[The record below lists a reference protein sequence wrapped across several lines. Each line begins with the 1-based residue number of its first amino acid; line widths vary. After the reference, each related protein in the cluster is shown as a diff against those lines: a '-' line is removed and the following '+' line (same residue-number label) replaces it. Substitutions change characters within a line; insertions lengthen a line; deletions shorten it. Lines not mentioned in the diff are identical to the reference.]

1 MGNKS
6 IQKFFADQ
14 NSVIDLSSLGN
25 AKGAKVSL
33 SGPDMNI
40 TTPRGSVI
48 IVNGALYSSIKGNNL
63 AVKFKDKTI
72 TGAKILGSVDL
83 KDIQLE
89 RIDSSLVDSAQVEK
103 KGNGKRRN
111 KKEEEELK
119 KQLDDAE
126 NAKKEA
132 DKAKE
137 EAEKAKEAAE
147 KALNE
152 AFEVQNSSKQIEE
165 MLQNFLA
172 DNVAKD
178 NLAQQSDASQQNT
191 QAKATQASKQ
201 NDAEKVLPQPIN
213 KNTSTGKS
221 NSSKNEENKLDAESV
236 KEPLKV
242 TLALAAESN
251 SGSKDDSITNFT
263 KPQFVGSTAPNAT
276 VIIKINGIAV
286 GQAVADSLGNFTFT
300 APETLTDGTY
310 NLEAEAKTA
319 DGSGSA
325 KLVITIDSVTDKPTF
340 ELSPESSVSGHKGLT
355 PTLTPSI
362 VGTAEENAKVDIY
375 VDNKLVAS
383 VDVDKD
389 GNWSYEFK
397 DNELSEGENSIKVVA
412 VDKAGNKNETT
423 DSIITDT
430 IAPEKPTI
438 ELDDSS
444 DSGIKNDNITNSTLP
459 TFIGVA
465 EPGSTVS
472 IYLGLKHLGE
482 VIVAKD
488 GTWSYTLTTPLKDGE
503 YNITATATDI
513 AGHTSATAN
522 LPFTIDTRISYFSA
536 EIETTNDSGI
546 VGDNVT
552 NNTRPTFT
560 GKTEPNAIISV
571 INSETGEEVI
581 FKANDKGEWTFN
593 FTSDSVEG
601 INNLTFTVED
611 VAGNKKDFSFSYVID
626 TIAPVPPTVSLE
638 DYVVLP
644 NGIILSGN
652 DLPAL
657 VGTAEPKSTILL
669 MRDGKLYDSIE
680 VDSNGT
686 WNYQFSN
693 KFLQGAY
700 DIEIISQDAAG
711 NKSSTVKYS
720 FTIQTEVVPP
730 KAELDASDDSGAKG
744 DWITNKHNALTLLGT
759 ADRFATV
766 NILIDGKTIG
776 VTTADADGN
785 WNFDISR
792 NLSDNVYKITV
803 ESIDPLGRTSSV
815 DYQLTIDSFTPIPT
829 VMLHDSAD
837 SGVKGDM
844 ITKINT
850 PLFTGMA
857 EANAKVS
864 IYVDGVLSGEAIAGD
879 DGVWN
884 FQFTTA
890 LSDGS
895 HDVTVKVE
903 DIAGNTASSSAYNF
917 QIVTQTQKP
926 TIELVNDTGVDNT
939 DHIINEK
946 NPALTGTAAPY
957 STVKLYID
965 GALIAEVRT
974 NKDGR
979 WEYTLKADQGLVD
992 GDHRITASVEDIAGN
1007 IAHSDPFL
1015 ISVDTAISIPIV
1027 SLSPDSDSGISDDNL
1042 TNIVKPTL
1050 HLKDIDPDIISVQVW
1065 DAMSDTQIGVATQQP
1080 DGSWAYTFTS
1090 DLTEGLHQVYVKV
1103 EDIAGNK
1110 ANSAIFDFTIDTTV
1124 STPVISLLSKDDTG
1138 VTGDNLTN
1146 INKPGFAISGVD
1158 ADAHRV
1164 VVQVMHNGVSE
1175 EIELSHLNGS
1185 WLFIPGNTWA
1195 DGSYTLTVK
1204 VEDKAGNTNYSA
1216 PLTVVI
1222 DTQIAIDGVELV
1234 NDSGVK
1240 GDNMTNDDR
1249 PHFRVT
1255 VPTDV
1260 NEVRLSIDGGNS
1272 WVQATPGVAGSWE
1285 YIWPTD
1291 LADGQYTLTVEAT
1304 DKAGNTVTKTIDF
1317 AVDTTLSV
1325 PVIVLDSADDT
1336 GIQGDN
1342 MTNSTQPTFALQH
1355 IDDDAVRV
1363 TVSVEHGGV
1372 TTTFDATKGTG
1383 GWTFTPPTSWA
1394 DGDYTLSVSVE
1405 DKAGNTS
1412 HSASLTVTVDT
1423 QIAINNIELVNDSGI
1438 PDDNLTNNV
1447 RPHFQVTVPTDVN
1460 VVRLSID
1467 GGKTW
1472 FNATQSATPGVWD
1485 YIWPDDVADGGYT
1498 LTVEATDEAGN
1509 KATQTL
1515 DFTIDTTLSVP
1526 TLSLD
1531 SADDSGIA
1539 GDNITNV
1546 KTPGFTLNNIDTDVS
1561 RVIVEVM
1568 HNGIKQE
1575 VPLVQTGGQWRF
1587 APTSDWADGDYI
1599 LTVKVEDRAGN
1610 VKQSAPLTV
1619 TVDTHIAIDR
1629 IELVNDSGIPGDNLT
1644 NEARPHFQVTVPADV
1659 NGVRLSIDG
1668 GKTWFDATQSATSGV
1683 WDYTWLTNV
1692 ANGPHTLM
1700 VEASDKAGNKTTQKL
1715 DFTIDTILSEPT
1727 ITLDSADDSAAGD
1740 NITNVKM
1747 PGFTLGNIDAD
1758 VTKVVVT
1765 VAHDGK
1771 NQQIELI
1778 KNGGVW
1784 RFTPGAAWTDG
1795 DYTLTV
1801 KVEDKAGNTNYS
1813 APLTVTIDTQ
1823 TSIDRIELLNDT
1835 GIVGDNLTNEARPQ
1849 FHITVPTDVNSVQ
1862 LSLDGGINW
1871 VNATLT
1877 SDGVWEYIWPTDLV
1891 ENTYT
1896 LTVKA
1901 TDVAGNTATET
1912 LNFII
1917 DTTLSTPTITLDSA
1931 DDSGTANDNKT
1942 NVKTP
1947 GFIIG
1952 GIDSDVTQVVVQVMR
1967 DGHSEEVELT
1977 QTNGQW
1983 RFVPGS
1989 AWTDGDYTLTVTVKD
2004 EAGNIRHSAPLT
2016 VTIDTQITIDHI
2028 ELVND
2033 SGIPDDNLT
2042 NNVRPHFQVT
2052 VPTDVNVVRLS
2063 IDGGKTWFNATQSA
2077 TPGVWDYTWLADV
2090 GEGKHT
2096 LTVEATDKAGN
2107 KTTQQL
2113 DFIIDTLL
2121 SEPTIVLD
2129 NTDDSG
2135 TKGDHLTNVNKP
2147 TFLLGNIDADA
2158 RYVTVEVQHGG
2169 TKEVLTAT
2177 KDATG
2182 NWSVTPTGTWAD
2194 GDYTLTVRVEDEA
2207 GNEKHSASL
2216 TVTVDTQITIDVIE
2230 LVNDN
2235 GIPGDNMTNDAHPQF
2250 RVTVP
2255 GDVNEVSLSIDGGVT
2270 WVKATQSATP
2280 GVWNYTWPGTV
2291 PDGDYTLNV
2300 KATDNAG
2307 NTVTE
2312 TLHFTIDTTLS
2323 TPVIVLD
2330 SADDSGVHGDNMTNH
2345 TQPTFALQ
2353 HIDDDAVRVT
2363 VSVEHGG
2370 VTTTFDATKDAGGW
2384 TFTPTGAWADGDY
2397 TLSVSVEDKAG
2408 NTSHSASLTV
2418 TVDTQI
2424 AINNIELVN
2433 DSGIPDDN
2441 LTNNVRPHFQVT
2453 VPTDVNVVRLSIDGG
2468 KTWFNATQSAT
2479 PGVWDYIWPDD
2490 VADGGYTLTVEATDE
2505 AGNKATQTLDFTIDT
2520 TLSVP
2525 TLSLDSADDSGIA
2538 GDNITNVK
2546 TPGFTLNNI
2555 DTDVSRVIVEVMH
2568 NGIKQEVPLV
2578 QTGGQWRFAPTSDWA
2593 DGDYILTVK
2602 VEDRAGNVKQSAPLT
2617 VTVDTHIAIDRI
2629 ELVNDSGIPGD
2640 NLTNEARPHFQ
2651 VTVPAD
2657 VNGVRLSIDGGK
2669 TWFDATQSATS
2680 GVWDYT
2686 WLTNVANGPHTL
2698 MVEASDKAGNKT
2710 TQKLDFTI
2718 DTILSE
2724 PTITLDSADDSAA
2737 GDNITN
2743 VKMPGFTLGNI
2754 DADVTKVVVTVA
2766 HDGKN
2771 QQIEL
2776 IKNGG
2781 VWRFTPGAAWTD
2793 GDYTLTVKVEDK
2805 AGNTNYSAPLTV
2817 TIDTQTSIDRI
2828 ELLNDTGIVGD
2839 NLTNEARPQF
2849 HITVPTD
2856 VNSVQ
2861 LSLDGG
2867 INWVNATLTSDG
2879 VWEYIWPTDLVENTY
2894 TLTVKATDVAGNT
2907 ATETLNFI
2915 IDTTLST
2922 PTITLDSADDSGTAN
2937 DNKTNVKTPGFIIGG
2952 IDSDVTQ
2959 VVVQVMRDGHSEEV
2973 ELTQTNGQWRFV
2985 PGSAWTDGD
2994 YTLTVTVKD
3003 EAGNIR
3009 HSAPLTVT
3017 IDTQITI
3024 DHIELVNDSGIPD
3037 DNLTN
3042 NVRPHFQVTVP
3053 TDVNVVRLSIDGGK
3067 TWFNATQSAT
3077 PGVWDYTWLADVGE
3091 GKHTLT
3097 VEATDKA
3104 GNKTTQQLDF
3114 IIDTLLSEP
3123 TIVLDNTDDSGTK
3136 GDNLTNVN
3144 KPTFL
3149 LGNIDADARYVTVE
3163 VQHGGTKEVLTAT
3176 KGATGIWSVTPTGTW
3191 ADGDYTLTVRVED
3204 DAGNVKYS
3212 APLTVTVDTQIT
3224 IDVIELVNDNGIPGD
3239 NLTNDVRPHFRV
3251 TVPGDVNEVRL
3262 SIDGGNTWVRATQGT
3277 AGIWDYTWPK
3287 DVTDGL
3293 HTLTVEATDKAG
3305 NKTTQTLD
3313 FTIDTRLSTPTIAM
3327 DSRDDTG
3334 AIGDHITSVKRPGFT
3349 IGNIDADAHSVI
3361 LRITQGGNSQ
3371 EVTLTQV
3378 GGQWRFTPDAD
3389 WADGSYTLTVEVTD
3403 NAGNVRQSTPLVV
3416 TVDTQTSI
3424 TDITLVNDHGVPDD
3438 NLTNSTRPQFEIT
3451 VPADVNSVQLSI
3463 DGGANWVSATQGIEG
3478 VWGYTWP
3485 TDMGDGKHTL
3495 TVMVTDRAGNTAT
3508 QTLEFF
3514 IDTRLS
3520 TPTIALD
3527 STDDTGTPGDDMT
3540 NRTRP
3545 TFILQNIDSDVINV
3559 TVSVTHN
3566 GTTTSFTATQGAGGW
3581 SFTPP
3586 APWGDGDY
3594 TLTVTVEDRAGNTR
3608 PSTPLT
3614 VTVDTQ
3620 IAIDRIELVNDSGVP
3635 GDNVTKHVRPQFQ
3648 ISVPDDVEKVL
3659 LSIDG
3664 GTTWVTAIK
3673 SSTAGIWDY
3682 TWPTDMPEGQ
3692 HTLTVEVTDGA
3703 GNKMTET
3710 LNFTIDITLL
3720 TPTIE
3725 LAPDQDTGQNKND
3738 NLTSVTQPV
3747 FVLGSIDK
3755 DVRHVELSIEHNGTF
3770 KTVVLTESADG
3781 WRYRP
3786 DSALADGSYTF
3797 TVTVT
3802 DVAGNQQ
3809 TSAPLKVTIDGT
3821 LTTPVIELAAGEDS
3835 GTVGDRLTNH
3845 DRPVFDIHQV
3855 DSDVTRVMV
3864 KVTYNGKT
3872 HEEAAVFTNG
3882 QWRFT
3887 PSASW
3892 ADGSYQLA
3900 VVVEDLAGNVKES
3913 APFEVRIDTTTT
3925 INNIVLLNDTGV
3937 QNDQLTNVA
3946 KPSFRI
3952 DVPGDVVQ
3960 VRVTLDGGA
3969 NWNVIRKNADGQWI
3983 FDSPNTL
3990 VDGTYTLRVE
4000 ATDEAGNIAN
4010 KDLVFNIDT
4019 NIQVP
4024 TIALDAGQDTGAN
4037 TADNITNISRPTFT
4051 IGNVDPDVIKVVV
4064 TIDGHDYNATKVGAG
4079 WQFTPGNAIPDGS
4092 YNITVTVE
4100 DKAGNTATSKP
4111 LPVVIDT
4118 TAEIESVTL
4127 VTDSGDSDV
4136 DNITKVDK
4144 PQFSIVTADDITHV
4158 RVKIDNAANWI
4169 ELTKGGDGRWIFN
4182 VGSALPDG
4190 QHTLLVDVTD
4200 IAGNVAQETLQF
4212 TIDTTLREPTIVLD
4226 PTHDTGDDTNDN
4238 LTRINKPVFIIGN
4251 VDNDVSHIVVHI
4263 DGRDYTIENTGGNLT
4278 FTPDQPLSD
4287 GQHTISVTVTD
4298 IAGNTKTSA
4307 ELRIEIDTQVQI
4319 DSVTLTTDSGVNDHD
4334 NVTNATRPSFE
4345 IATPDDVTSVLVS
4358 FDGVNWTPISK
4369 NAAGQWEF
4377 TAGSALPDGHY
4388 TLHVQATDRAGNT
4401 ANSTLGFTVDTQ
4413 IDGLSVVMLDDAGKD
4428 STDGITNITSPRFEI
4443 SAREPL
4449 QSVTVILNGKS
4460 STLTQGAGNKWLFTP
4475 DTPLVDGTYKI
4486 EIVAEDIAGNKIS
4499 KEVSFTI
4506 DTIVSDPSIDLLDAD
4521 DTGESAVDNI
4531 TSVTTPRFVIGNVPA
4546 DIDTVVIRING
4557 VSYSVTANG
4566 NNLWEFQVPVA
4577 LNDGVYEAV
4586 VVFRDI
4592 AGNTSET
4599 KLPFTIDTT
4608 TSVSVRMEP
4617 ASDTGNSNS
4626 DNLTNKQNPKFE
4638 GTAEPNA
4645 KLVITIVDDKSG
4657 REVLKQTITVGADG
4671 NWSVTPNILPDGMY
4685 TINVVAT
4692 DVAGNTAQTQERFTI
4707 DTVTID
4713 PTIRLSDPSIDD
4725 QHEATSLRPEFKGFA
4740 EAFSTIMIQWDGKV
4754 VGSANANANGEW
4766 SWTPPSVLAPG
4777 SYVVS
4782 IVAKDKAGNESSQVD
4797 FPVVIPVIDVTP
4809 PTIKLSEESD
4819 SGALGDFTTNN
4830 KTPTLIGSTLPNT
4843 IVSIYVDGVKVGEA
4857 TADTAG
4863 RYTFQLSEMKDGHYV
4878 VQVGIVNPRD
4888 NSELR
4893 STAVDVTIDTE
4904 VAELVWNISGM
4915 HEGGYINTVTP
4926 EIGGTSEPNSKIT
4939 IFVNGVEKAIAYTTG
4954 AGHWGVVL
4962 PALGNDGN
4970 YELTFKVE
4978 DVAGNIRE
4986 FGPQNV
4992 ILDTV
4997 ISPLTVVLRE
5007 ADDSGKVG
5015 DWITNKSHVT
5025 IDGTAEAGSTLTIR
5039 NPQGVVIATLVVGND
5054 GRWSAELDLR
5064 EGSNAFVVVSEDKA
5078 GNSQQ
5083 KEILIEHDTQIEISD
5098 ISLSRDTNSGDKYD
5112 LITNNKSPVLVA
5124 MTDPGATVQVYIN
5137 GVLQG
5142 TVEASSSGNIS
5153 YTMPANSADGEYQV
5167 QFVATD
5173 TAGNRVESAITTVTI
5188 DSQIAVF
5195 DIDEDSLP
5203 ALSNNRALSV
5213 SGVGEAG
5220 SQVSIFVDGKLVNV
5234 VMVEADGT
5242 WRAPILLQDDGT
5254 FNIHF
5259 SITDVAG
5266 NTEVSKDYSVDVD
5279 SSTDFPTLNLEDAS
5293 NSGSLDDLITNHN
5306 KPVLVGTA
5314 EAGATIHIYVDEK
5327 IVANVLVL
5335 EDGTWS
5341 YQFDNALKDGEYSI
5355 RVVAE
5360 DPAGN
5365 TAESPRLLVTID
5377 TSTFIDNP
5385 AMVAGSDNGIFSND
5399 SITSQTRPTFS
5410 IFGEMNQSVQ
5420 IFIDGVLVD
5429 TITVTDRNQVYRPES
5444 PLGDGSHSIY
5454 YVITDKAGNTAT
5466 SKTLNFTI
5474 DTFNTTPVAIDSI
5487 GGQTLA
5493 EMTGS
5498 DGKIYITDTTRNLLF
5513 SGSAEPNSKIEI
5525 IINGLNV
5532 GEVWVNE
5539 KGHWQMPVNPLYFTE
5554 GQLDITVKS
5563 TDRAGNVNQEKYSI
5577 WVDTHIKVFTSELD
5591 DNKSSSKTEWWSN
5604 SDLITMRGTGEIG
5617 ATVSLIVAGVTL
5629 ATAVVA
5635 ATGRWELSTDK
5646 LPEGT
5651 YDISLVIEDS
5661 AGNRWEDVREIF
5673 IDRTPPNAPV
5683 VTYSDIVNDLIIMQ
5697 GTAEAKSQLI
5707 ITDSEGNTY
5716 TLTVPDN
5723 GKWSMAIPYPSEGK
5737 FTITSVDAIGN
5748 RSDDVPLDIMKE
5760 VPVISLSPDSDSGT
5774 VGDNI
5779 TRDKQPTFII
5789 GNLESDVVVVQVD
5802 INGTVYNAE
5811 KNADGVW
5818 FFTPGTPL
5826 ADGSY
5831 TISVIASDAAGNQK
5845 NSLPI
5850 TVTIDSTLTVPEIAL
5865 AAGEDN
5871 GASDSDNVTN
5881 HTQPKF
5887 TLQHIDADVTGVTVN
5902 VTHNGVTDIYQATQ
5916 GADGWT
5922 FTPPAAWNDGNY
5934 TLSVTVVDRAG
5945 NSQQSASLAVTVDST
5960 VTVTADSQHDDASDD
5975 ATATA
5980 VTPPESETVNAES
5993 ATHLRTEPS
6002 AAEESVV
6009 KVTAYSIT
6017 LLNADSGDEIDRSIS
6032 QTPSFE
6038 ISVPENIVNVSI
6050 MFEGEEFTLPIT
6062 NQKAIFEV
6070 PLSLEDGE
6078 YTMDVKFI
6086 DKDNDFLIKEKTFS
6100 VDHSSADIVNAM
6112 NVRGKTEDDINDSPS
6127 TSSVGHNNNGA
6138 IDVFAVNEVT
6148 LPVDNQEEH
6157 A

>member
-152 AFEVQNSSKQIEE
+152 AFEVQNSSKQMEE
-165 MLQNFLA
+165 MLQEFLA

-430 IAPEKPTI
+430 IPPEKPTI

-536 EIETTNDSGI
+536 EIETTDDSGI

-626 TIAPVPPTVSLE
+626 TIAPLPPTVSLE

-957 STVKLYID
+957 STVKLYVD

-1027 SLSPDSDSGISDDNL
+1027 SLSPDSDSGIADDNL

-1110 ANSAIFDFTIDTTV
+1110 ANSAVFDFTIDTTV

-1185 WLFIPGNTWA
+1185 WLFTPGNTWA

-1204 VEDKAGNTNYSA
+1204 VEDKAGNTSYSA

-1325 PVIVLDSADDT
+1325 PVIVLNSADDT
-1336 GIQGDN
+1336 GVQGDN
-1342 MTNSTQPTFALQH
+1342 MTNRTQPTFALQH

-1383 GWTFTPPTSWA
+1383 GWTFTPTASWT

-1472 FNATQSATPGVWD
+1472 VTAAQKAAGVWE
-1485 YIWPDDVADGGYT
+1485 YIWPDDVTDGSHT

-1629 IELVNDSGIPGDNLT
+1629 IELVNDSGIPDDNLT

-2016 VTIDTQITIDHI
+2016 VTIDTQIAIDHI

-2033 SGIPDDNLT
+2033 SGIPNDNLT

-2107 KTTQQL
+2107 QTTQQL

-2129 NTDDSG
+2129 STDDSG
-2135 TKGDHLTNVNKP
+2135 TKGDNLTNANKP

-2323 TPVIVLD
+2323 VPVIVLN
-2330 SADDSGVHGDNMTNH
+2330 SADDTGVQGDNMTNS

-2370 VTTTFDATKDAGGW
+2370 VTTTFDATKGTGGW
-2384 TFTPTGAWADGDY
+2384 SFTPTGAWADGDY

-2479 PGVWDYIWPDD
+2479 PGVWDY
-2490 VADGGYTLTVEATDE
+2490 
-2505 AGNKATQTLDFTIDT
+2505 
-2520 TLSVP
+2520 
-2525 TLSLDSADDSGIA
+2525 
-2538 GDNITNVK
+2538 
-2546 TPGFTLNNI
+2546 
-2555 DTDVSRVIVEVMH
+2555 
-2568 NGIKQEVPLV
+2568 
-2578 QTGGQWRFAPTSDWA
+2578 
-2593 DGDYILTVK
+2593 
-2602 VEDRAGNVKQSAPLT
+2602 
-2617 VTVDTHIAIDRI
+2617 
-2629 ELVNDSGIPGD
+2629 
-2640 NLTNEARPHFQ
+2640 
-2651 VTVPAD
+2651 
-2657 VNGVRLSIDGGK
+2657 
-2669 TWFDATQSATS
+2669 
-2680 GVWDYT
+2680 
-2686 WLTNVANGPHTL
+2686 
-2698 MVEASDKAGNKT
+2698 
-2710 TQKLDFTI
+2710 
-2718 DTILSE
+2718 
-2724 PTITLDSADDSAA
+2724 
-2737 GDNITN
+2737 
-2743 VKMPGFTLGNI
+2743 
-2754 DADVTKVVVTVA
+2754 
-2766 HDGKN
+2766 
-2771 QQIEL
+2771 
-2776 IKNGG
+2776 
-2781 VWRFTPGAAWTD
+2781 
-2793 GDYTLTVKVEDK
+2793 
-2805 AGNTNYSAPLTV
+2805 
-2817 TIDTQTSIDRI
+2817 
-2828 ELLNDTGIVGD
+2828 
-2839 NLTNEARPQF
+2839 
-2849 HITVPTD
+2849 
-2856 VNSVQ
+2856 
-2861 LSLDGG
+2861 
-2867 INWVNATLTSDG
+2867 
-2879 VWEYIWPTDLVENTY
+2879 
-2894 TLTVKATDVAGNT
+2894 
-2907 ATETLNFI
+2907 
-2915 IDTTLST
+2915 
-2922 PTITLDSADDSGTAN
+2922 
-2937 DNKTNVKTPGFIIGG
+2937 
-2952 IDSDVTQ
+2952 
-2959 VVVQVMRDGHSEEV
+2959 
-2973 ELTQTNGQWRFV
+2973 
-2985 PGSAWTDGD
+2985 
-2994 YTLTVTVKD
+2994 
-3003 EAGNIR
+3003 
-3009 HSAPLTVT
+3009 
-3017 IDTQITI
+3017 
-3024 DHIELVNDSGIPD
+3024 
-3037 DNLTN
+3037 
-3042 NVRPHFQVTVP
+3042 
-3053 TDVNVVRLSIDGGK
+3053 
-3067 TWFNATQSAT
+3067 
-3077 PGVWDYTWLADVGE
+3077 TWLADVGE

-3104 GNKTTQQLDF
+3104 GNQTTQQLDF

-3123 TIVLDNTDDSGTK
+3123 TIVLDSTDDSGTK
-3136 GDNLTNVN
+3136 GDNLTNAN
-3144 KPTFL
+3144 KPTFI

-3277 AGIWDYTWPK
+3277 AGTWDYTWPK

-3389 WADGSYTLTVEVTD
+3389 WADGSYTLTVEVQD

-3463 DGGANWVSATQGIEG
+3463 DGGANWVSAAQGIEG

-3620 IAIDRIELVNDSGVP
+3620 IAIDHIELVNDSGVP

-3692 HTLTVEVTDGA
+3692 HTLIVEVTDGA
-3703 GNKMTET
+3703 GNKMTGT
-3710 LNFTIDITLL
+3710 LDFTIDITLL

-3738 NLTSVTQPV
+3738 NLTSVTQPI

-3845 DRPVFDIHQV
+3845 DRPVFDIRQV

-3913 APFEVRIDTTTT
+3913 APLEVRIDTTTT

-4064 TIDGHDYNATKVGAG
+4064 TIDGHDYNAIKVGAG

-4557 VSYSVTANG
+4557 VSYPVTANG

-4830 KTPTLIGSTLPNT
+4830 KTPTLVGNTLPNA

-4970 YELTFKVE
+4970 YVLTFKVE

-5039 NPQGVVIATLVVGND
+5039 SPQGVVIATLVVGND

-5083 KEILIEHDTQIEISD
+5083 KDILIEHDTQIEISD

-5410 IFGEMNQSVQ
+5410 ISGEMNQSVQ

-5577 WVDTHIKVFTSELD
+5577 WVDTHIQVFTSELD
-5591 DNKSSSKTEWWSN
+5591 DNKSSSKTDWWSN
-5604 SDLITMRGTGEIG
+5604 SSTITMRGMGEIG

-5635 ATGRWELSTDK
+5635 ANGQWELSTDQ
-5646 LPEGT
+5646 LPEGK
-5651 YDISLVIEDS
+5651 YDITLSIEDN
-5661 AGNRWEDVREIF
+5661 AGNRKEEVHEIF

-5707 ITDSEGNTY
+5707 ITDSNGNTY

-5748 RSDDVPLDIMKE
+5748 RSDDVSLDIMKE

-5871 GASDSDNVTN
+5871 GVSDSDNVTN

-5902 VTHNGVTDIYQATQ
+5902 VTHNGVTDTYQATQ

-5922 FTPPAAWNDGNY
+5922 FTPPAAWNDGTY

-5993 ATHLRTEPS
+5993 ATHLRTVPS

-6009 KVTAYSIT
+6009 KETAYSIT

-6112 NVRGKTEDDINDSPS
+6112 NARGKTEDDINDSPS

>member
-119 KQLDDAE
+119 KQLDEAE

-152 AFEVQNSSKQIEE
+152 AFEVQNSSKQMEE
-165 MLQNFLA
+165 MLQEFLA

-444 DSGIKNDNITNSTLP
+444 DSGIKNDSITNSTLP

-536 EIETTNDSGI
+536 EIETTDDSGI

-601 INNLTFTVED
+601 VNNLTFTVED

-626 TIAPVPPTVSLE
+626 TVAPVPPTVSLE
-638 DYVVLP
+638 DFVVLP

-1027 SLSPDSDSGISDDNL
+1027 SLSPDSDSGIADDNL

-1110 ANSAIFDFTIDTTV
+1110 ANSAVFDFTIDTTV

-1185 WLFIPGNTWA
+1185 WLFTPGNTWA

-1383 GWTFTPPTSWA
+1383 GWSFTPTGAWA

-1438 PDDNLTNNV
+1438 PNDNLTNNV

-1472 FNATQSATPGVWD
+1472 FNATQIATPGAWD

-1498 LTVEATDEAGN
+1498 LTVEATDKAGN
-1509 KATQTL
+1509 KTTQEL

-1561 RVIVEVM
+1561 RVTVEVM

-1668 GKTWFDATQSATSGV
+1668 GKTWFDATQSATPGV

-1715 DFTIDTILSEPT
+1715 DFIIDTMLSEPT

-2016 VTIDTQITIDHI
+2016 VTIDTQIAIDHI

-2042 NNVRPHFQVT
+2042 N
-2052 VPTDVNVVRLS
+2052 
-2063 IDGGKTWFNATQSA
+2063 
-2077 TPGVWDYTWLADV
+2077 
-2090 GEGKHT
+2090 
-2096 LTVEATDKAGN
+2096 EA
-2107 KTTQQL
+2107 
-2113 DFIIDTLL
+2113 
-2121 SEPTIVLD
+2121 
-2129 NTDDSG
+2129 
-2135 TKGDHLTNVNKP
+2135 
-2147 TFLLGNIDADA
+2147 
-2158 RYVTVEVQHGG
+2158 
-2169 TKEVLTAT
+2169 
-2177 KDATG
+2177 
-2182 NWSVTPTGTWAD
+2182 
-2194 GDYTLTVRVEDEA
+2194 
-2207 GNEKHSASL
+2207 
-2216 TVTVDTQITIDVIE
+2216 
-2230 LVNDN
+2230 
-2235 GIPGDNMTNDAHPQF
+2235 
-2250 RVTVP
+2250 
-2255 GDVNEVSLSIDGGVT
+2255 
-2270 WVKATQSATP
+2270 
-2280 GVWNYTWPGTV
+2280 
-2291 PDGDYTLNV
+2291 
-2300 KATDNAG
+2300 
-2307 NTVTE
+2307 
-2312 TLHFTIDTTLS
+2312 
-2323 TPVIVLD
+2323 
-2330 SADDSGVHGDNMTNH
+2330 
-2345 TQPTFALQ
+2345 
-2353 HIDDDAVRVT
+2353 
-2363 VSVEHGG
+2363 
-2370 VTTTFDATKDAGGW
+2370 
-2384 TFTPTGAWADGDY
+2384 
-2397 TLSVSVEDKAG
+2397 
-2408 NTSHSASLTV
+2408 
-2418 TVDTQI
+2418 
-2424 AINNIELVN
+2424 
-2433 DSGIPDDN
+2433 
-2441 LTNNVRPHFQVT
+2441 
-2453 VPTDVNVVRLSIDGG
+2453 
-2468 KTWFNATQSAT
+2468 
-2479 PGVWDYIWPDD
+2479 
-2490 VADGGYTLTVEATDE
+2490 
-2505 AGNKATQTLDFTIDT
+2505 
-2520 TLSVP
+2520 
-2525 TLSLDSADDSGIA
+2525 
-2538 GDNITNVK
+2538 
-2546 TPGFTLNNI
+2546 
-2555 DTDVSRVIVEVMH
+2555 
-2568 NGIKQEVPLV
+2568 
-2578 QTGGQWRFAPTSDWA
+2578 
-2593 DGDYILTVK
+2593 
-2602 VEDRAGNVKQSAPLT
+2602 
-2617 VTVDTHIAIDRI
+2617 
-2629 ELVNDSGIPGD
+2629 
-2640 NLTNEARPHFQ
+2640 
-2651 VTVPAD
+2651 
-2657 VNGVRLSIDGGK
+2657 
-2669 TWFDATQSATS
+2669 
-2680 GVWDYT
+2680 
-2686 WLTNVANGPHTL
+2686 
-2698 MVEASDKAGNKT
+2698 
-2710 TQKLDFTI
+2710 
-2718 DTILSE
+2718 
-2724 PTITLDSADDSAA
+2724 
-2737 GDNITN
+2737 
-2743 VKMPGFTLGNI
+2743 
-2754 DADVTKVVVTVA
+2754 
-2766 HDGKN
+2766 
-2771 QQIEL
+2771 
-2776 IKNGG
+2776 
-2781 VWRFTPGAAWTD
+2781 
-2793 GDYTLTVKVEDK
+2793 
-2805 AGNTNYSAPLTV
+2805 
-2817 TIDTQTSIDRI
+2817 
-2828 ELLNDTGIVGD
+2828 
-2839 NLTNEARPQF
+2839 
-2849 HITVPTD
+2849 
-2856 VNSVQ
+2856 
-2861 LSLDGG
+2861 
-2867 INWVNATLTSDG
+2867 
-2879 VWEYIWPTDLVENTY
+2879 
-2894 TLTVKATDVAGNT
+2894 
-2907 ATETLNFI
+2907 
-2915 IDTTLST
+2915 
-2922 PTITLDSADDSGTAN
+2922 
-2937 DNKTNVKTPGFIIGG
+2937 
-2952 IDSDVTQ
+2952 
-2959 VVVQVMRDGHSEEV
+2959 
-2973 ELTQTNGQWRFV
+2973 
-2985 PGSAWTDGD
+2985 
-2994 YTLTVTVKD
+2994 
-3003 EAGNIR
+3003 
-3009 HSAPLTVT
+3009 
-3017 IDTQITI
+3017 
-3024 DHIELVNDSGIPD
+3024 
-3037 DNLTN
+3037 
-3042 NVRPHFQVTVP
+3042 RPHFQVTVP

-3176 KGATGIWSVTPTGTW
+3176 KDATGNWSVTPTGTWADGDYTLTVRVEDEAGNEKHSASLTVTVDTQITIDAIELVNDNGIPGDNMTNDAHPQFRVTVPGDVNEVSLSIDGGVTWVKATQSATPGVWNYTWPGTVPDGDYTLNVKATDNAGNTVTETLHFTIDTTLSTPVIVLDSADDTGIQGDNMTNRTQPTFNLQHIDDDAVRVTVSVEHGGVTTTFDATKGVGGWTFTPPTSWGAGDYTLSVSVEDKAGNTSHSASLTVTVDTQIAINNIELVNDSGIPDDNLTNNVRPQFQVKVPTDVNEVRLSIDGGKTWFNATQSATPGVWDYTWLADVGEGKHTLTVEATDKAGNQTTQKLDFIIDTLLSEPTIVLDSTDDSGTKGDNLTNANKPTFLLGNIDADARYVTVEVQHGSTKEVLTATKGATGIWSVTPTGTW

-3204 DAGNVKYS
+3204 EAGNVKYS

-3224 IDVIELVNDNGIPGD
+3224 IDAIELVNDNGIPGD

-3313 FTIDTRLSTPTIAM
+3313 FTIDTRLSTPTITM

-3349 IGNIDADAHSVI
+3349 IGNIDSDAQSVI

-3403 NAGNVRQSTPLVV
+3403 NAGNVRQSTPLIV

-3463 DGGANWVSATQGIEG
+3463 DGGANWVSAAQGIEG

-3485 TDMGDGKHTL
+3485 TDMGDGKHIL

-3620 IAIDRIELVNDSGVP
+3620 IAIDHIELVNDSGVP

-3692 HTLTVEVTDGA
+3692 HTLIVEVTDGA
-3703 GNKMTET
+3703 GNKMTGT
-3710 LNFTIDITLL
+3710 LDFTIDITLL

-3738 NLTSVTQPV
+3738 NLTSVTQPI

-3845 DRPVFDIHQV
+3845 DRPVFDIRQV

-3952 DVPGDVVQ
+3952 DVPGDVIQ

-4000 ATDEAGNIAN
+4000 ATDQAGNIAN

-4190 QHTLLVDVTD
+4190 KHTLLVDVTD

-4307 ELRIEIDTQVQI
+4307 ELQIEIDTQVQI

-4531 TSVTTPRFVIGNVPA
+4531 TSVTKPRFVIGNVPA

-4557 VSYSVTANG
+4557 VSYPVTANG

-4617 ASDTGNSNS
+4617 ASDTGSSNS

-4657 REVLKQTITVGADG
+4657 REVLKHTITVGADG

-4725 QHEATSLRPEFKGFA
+4725 QYEATSLRPEFKGLA

-4830 KTPTLIGSTLPNT
+4830 KTPTLVGNTLPNA

-4970 YELTFKVE
+4970 YVLTFKVE

-5083 KEILIEHDTQIEISD
+5083 KDILIEHDTQIEISD

-5293 NSGSLDDLITNHN
+5293 NSGSLDDLITSHN

-5385 AMVAGSDNGIFSND
+5385 VMMAGSDNGIFSND
-5399 SITSQTRPTFS
+5399 SITSQTRPAFS
-5410 IFGEMNQSVQ
+5410 IYGEMNQSVQ

-5532 GEVWVNE
+5532 GEVWVND

-5577 WVDTHIKVFTSELD
+5577 WVDTHIQVFTSELD
-5591 DNKSSSKTEWWSN
+5591 DNKSSSKTDWWSN
-5604 SDLITMRGTGEIG
+5604 SSTITMRGMGEIG
-5617 ATVSLIVAGVTL
+5617 STVSLIVAGVTL

-5635 ATGRWELSTDK
+5635 ANGQWELSTDQ
-5646 LPEGT
+5646 LPEGK
-5651 YDISLVIEDS
+5651 YDITLSIEDN
-5661 AGNRWEDVREIF
+5661 AGNRKEEVHEIF

-5707 ITDSEGNTY
+5707 ITDSNGNTY

-5760 VPVISLSPDSDSGT
+5760 TPVISLSPDSDSGT

-5779 TRDKQPTFII
+5779 TRDNQPTFII

-5865 AAGEDN
+5865 AAGEGN
-5871 GASDSDNVTN
+5871 GASDSDNVTNHN

-5922 FTPPAAWNDGNY
+5922 FTPPAAWNDGTY

-5945 NSQQSASLAVTVDST
+5945 NSLQSASLEVTVDST

-5993 ATHLRTEPS
+5993 ATHLRTVPS

-6009 KVTAYSIT
+6009 KETAYSIT

-6038 ISVPENIVNVSI
+6038 ISVPENIVNVSV

-6086 DKDNDFLIKEKTFS
+6086 DKDDDFLIKEKTFS

-6112 NVRGKTEDDINDSPS
+6112 NARGKTEDDINDSPS

>member
-2129 NTDDSG
+2129 STDDSG

-2424 AINNIELVN
+2424 AINN
-2433 DSGIPDDN
+2433 
-2441 LTNNVRPHFQVT
+2441 
-2453 VPTDVNVVRLSIDGG
+2453 
-2468 KTWFNATQSAT
+2468 
-2479 PGVWDYIWPDD
+2479 
-2490 VADGGYTLTVEATDE
+2490 
-2505 AGNKATQTLDFTIDT
+2505 
-2520 TLSVP
+2520 
-2525 TLSLDSADDSGIA
+2525 
-2538 GDNITNVK
+2538 
-2546 TPGFTLNNI
+2546 
-2555 DTDVSRVIVEVMH
+2555 
-2568 NGIKQEVPLV
+2568 
-2578 QTGGQWRFAPTSDWA
+2578 
-2593 DGDYILTVK
+2593 
-2602 VEDRAGNVKQSAPLT
+2602 
-2617 VTVDTHIAIDRI
+2617 
-2629 ELVNDSGIPGD
+2629 
-2640 NLTNEARPHFQ
+2640 
-2651 VTVPAD
+2651 
-2657 VNGVRLSIDGGK
+2657 
-2669 TWFDATQSATS
+2669 
-2680 GVWDYT
+2680 
-2686 WLTNVANGPHTL
+2686 
-2698 MVEASDKAGNKT
+2698 
-2710 TQKLDFTI
+2710 
-2718 DTILSE
+2718 
-2724 PTITLDSADDSAA
+2724 
-2737 GDNITN
+2737 
-2743 VKMPGFTLGNI
+2743 
-2754 DADVTKVVVTVA
+2754 
-2766 HDGKN
+2766 
-2771 QQIEL
+2771 
-2776 IKNGG
+2776 
-2781 VWRFTPGAAWTD
+2781 
-2793 GDYTLTVKVEDK
+2793 
-2805 AGNTNYSAPLTV
+2805 
-2817 TIDTQTSIDRI
+2817 
-2828 ELLNDTGIVGD
+2828 
-2839 NLTNEARPQF
+2839 
-2849 HITVPTD
+2849 
-2856 VNSVQ
+2856 
-2861 LSLDGG
+2861 
-2867 INWVNATLTSDG
+2867 
-2879 VWEYIWPTDLVENTY
+2879 
-2894 TLTVKATDVAGNT
+2894 
-2907 ATETLNFI
+2907 
-2915 IDTTLST
+2915 
-2922 PTITLDSADDSGTAN
+2922 
-2937 DNKTNVKTPGFIIGG
+2937 
-2952 IDSDVTQ
+2952 
-2959 VVVQVMRDGHSEEV
+2959 
-2973 ELTQTNGQWRFV
+2973 
-2985 PGSAWTDGD
+2985 
-2994 YTLTVTVKD
+2994 
-3003 EAGNIR
+3003 
-3009 HSAPLTVT
+3009 
-3017 IDTQITI
+3017 
-3024 DHIELVNDSGIPD
+3024 IELVNDSGIPD

>member
-430 IAPEKPTI
+430 IPPEKPTI

-1065 DAMSDTQIGVATQQP
+1065 DAASDTQIGVATQQP

-1110 ANSAIFDFTIDTTV
+1110 ANSAVFDFTIDTTV

-1325 PVIVLDSADDT
+1325 PVIVLNSADDT
-1336 GIQGDN
+1336 GVQGDN

-1383 GWTFTPPTSWA
+1383 GWSFTPTGAWA

-1438 PDDNLTNNV
+1438 PNDNLTNNV

-1472 FNATQSATPGVWD
+1472 FNATQSATPGAWD

-1498 LTVEATDEAGN
+1498 LTVEATDKAGN
-1509 KATQTL
+1509 KTTQEL

-2016 VTIDTQITIDHI
+2016 VTIDTQI
-2028 ELVND
+2028 
-2033 SGIPDDNLT
+2033 
-2042 NNVRPHFQVT
+2042 
-2052 VPTDVNVVRLS
+2052 
-2063 IDGGKTWFNATQSA
+2063 A
-2077 TPGVWDYTWLADV
+2077 
-2090 GEGKHT
+2090 
-2096 LTVEATDKAGN
+2096 
-2107 KTTQQL
+2107 
-2113 DFIIDTLL
+2113 
-2121 SEPTIVLD
+2121 
-2129 NTDDSG
+2129 
-2135 TKGDHLTNVNKP
+2135 
-2147 TFLLGNIDADA
+2147 
-2158 RYVTVEVQHGG
+2158 
-2169 TKEVLTAT
+2169 
-2177 KDATG
+2177 
-2182 NWSVTPTGTWAD
+2182 
-2194 GDYTLTVRVEDEA
+2194 
-2207 GNEKHSASL
+2207 
-2216 TVTVDTQITIDVIE
+2216 
-2230 LVNDN
+2230 
-2235 GIPGDNMTNDAHPQF
+2235 
-2250 RVTVP
+2250 
-2255 GDVNEVSLSIDGGVT
+2255 
-2270 WVKATQSATP
+2270 
-2280 GVWNYTWPGTV
+2280 
-2291 PDGDYTLNV
+2291 
-2300 KATDNAG
+2300 
-2307 NTVTE
+2307 
-2312 TLHFTIDTTLS
+2312 
-2323 TPVIVLD
+2323 
-2330 SADDSGVHGDNMTNH
+2330 
-2345 TQPTFALQ
+2345 
-2353 HIDDDAVRVT
+2353 
-2363 VSVEHGG
+2363 
-2370 VTTTFDATKDAGGW
+2370 
-2384 TFTPTGAWADGDY
+2384 
-2397 TLSVSVEDKAG
+2397 
-2408 NTSHSASLTV
+2408 
-2418 TVDTQI
+2418 
-2424 AINNIELVN
+2424 
-2433 DSGIPDDN
+2433 
-2441 LTNNVRPHFQVT
+2441 
-2453 VPTDVNVVRLSIDGG
+2453 
-2468 KTWFNATQSAT
+2468 
-2479 PGVWDYIWPDD
+2479 
-2490 VADGGYTLTVEATDE
+2490 
-2505 AGNKATQTLDFTIDT
+2505 
-2520 TLSVP
+2520 
-2525 TLSLDSADDSGIA
+2525 
-2538 GDNITNVK
+2538 
-2546 TPGFTLNNI
+2546 
-2555 DTDVSRVIVEVMH
+2555 
-2568 NGIKQEVPLV
+2568 
-2578 QTGGQWRFAPTSDWA
+2578 
-2593 DGDYILTVK
+2593 
-2602 VEDRAGNVKQSAPLT
+2602 
-2617 VTVDTHIAIDRI
+2617 
-2629 ELVNDSGIPGD
+2629 
-2640 NLTNEARPHFQ
+2640 
-2651 VTVPAD
+2651 
-2657 VNGVRLSIDGGK
+2657 
-2669 TWFDATQSATS
+2669 
-2680 GVWDYT
+2680 
-2686 WLTNVANGPHTL
+2686 
-2698 MVEASDKAGNKT
+2698 
-2710 TQKLDFTI
+2710 
-2718 DTILSE
+2718 
-2724 PTITLDSADDSAA
+2724 
-2737 GDNITN
+2737 
-2743 VKMPGFTLGNI
+2743 
-2754 DADVTKVVVTVA
+2754 
-2766 HDGKN
+2766 
-2771 QQIEL
+2771 
-2776 IKNGG
+2776 
-2781 VWRFTPGAAWTD
+2781 
-2793 GDYTLTVKVEDK
+2793 
-2805 AGNTNYSAPLTV
+2805 
-2817 TIDTQTSIDRI
+2817 
-2828 ELLNDTGIVGD
+2828 
-2839 NLTNEARPQF
+2839 
-2849 HITVPTD
+2849 
-2856 VNSVQ
+2856 
-2861 LSLDGG
+2861 
-2867 INWVNATLTSDG
+2867 
-2879 VWEYIWPTDLVENTY
+2879 
-2894 TLTVKATDVAGNT
+2894 
-2907 ATETLNFI
+2907 
-2915 IDTTLST
+2915 
-2922 PTITLDSADDSGTAN
+2922 
-2937 DNKTNVKTPGFIIGG
+2937 
-2952 IDSDVTQ
+2952 
-2959 VVVQVMRDGHSEEV
+2959 
-2973 ELTQTNGQWRFV
+2973 
-2985 PGSAWTDGD
+2985 
-2994 YTLTVTVKD
+2994 
-3003 EAGNIR
+3003 
-3009 HSAPLTVT
+3009 
-3017 IDTQITI
+3017 I

-3176 KGATGIWSVTPTGTW
+3176 KDATGNWSVTPTGTWADGDYTLTVRVEDEAGNEKHSASLTVTVDTQITIDAIELVNDNGIPGDNMTNDAHPQFRVTVPGDVNEVSLSIDGGVTWVKATQSATPGVWNYTWPGTVPDGDYTLNVKATDNAGNTVTETLHFTIDTTLSVPVIVLNSADDTGVQGDNMTNSTQPTFALQHIDDDAVRVTVSVEHGGVTTTFDATKGTGGWSFTPTGAWADGDYTLSVSVEDKAGNTSHSASLTVTVDTQIAINNIELVNDSGIPDDNLTNNVRPHFQVKVPTDVNEVRLSIDGGKTWFNATQSATPGVWDYTWLADVGEGKHTLTVEATDKAGNQTTQKLDFIIDTMLSEPTIVLDSTDDSGTKGDNLTNANKPTFILGNIDADARYVTVEVQYGGTKKVLTATKGATGIWSVTPTGTW
-3191 ADGDYTLTVRVED
+3191 ADGDYMLTVRVED

-3313 FTIDTRLSTPTIAM
+3313 FTIDTRLSTPTITM

-3349 IGNIDADAHSVI
+3349 IGNIDSDAQSVI

-3403 NAGNVRQSTPLVV
+3403 NAGNVRQSTPLIV

-3463 DGGANWVSATQGIEG
+3463 DGGANWVSAAQGIEG

-3620 IAIDRIELVNDSGVP
+3620 IAIDHIELVNDSGVP

-3710 LNFTIDITLL
+3710 LNFTIDITLM

-3845 DRPVFDIHQV
+3845 DRPVFDIRQV

-4307 ELRIEIDTQVQI
+4307 ELKIEIDTQVQI

-4531 TSVTTPRFVIGNVPA
+4531 TSVTKPRFVIGNVSA

-4557 VSYSVTANG
+4557 VSYPVTANG

-4617 ASDTGNSNS
+4617 AFDTGNSNS

-4970 YELTFKVE
+4970 YVLTFKVE

-5039 NPQGVVIATLVVGND
+5039 SPQGVVIATLVVGND

-5083 KEILIEHDTQIEISD
+5083 KDILIEHDTQIEISD

-5410 IFGEMNQSVQ
+5410 ISGEMNQSVQ

-5466 SKTLNFTI
+5466 SKTLKFTI

-5577 WVDTHIKVFTSELD
+5577 WVDTHIQVFTSELD
-5591 DNKSSSKTEWWSN
+5591 DNKSSSKTDWWSN
-5604 SDLITMRGTGEIG
+5604 SSTITMRGMGEIG

-5635 ATGRWELSTDK
+5635 ANGQWELSTDQ
-5646 LPEGT
+5646 LPEGK
-5651 YDISLVIEDS
+5651 YDITLSIEDN
-5661 AGNRWEDVREIF
+5661 AGNRKEEVHEIF

-5707 ITDSEGNTY
+5707 ITDSNGNTY

-5871 GASDSDNVTN
+5871 GVSDSDNVTN

-5902 VTHNGVTDIYQATQ
+5902 VTHNGVTDTYQATQ

-5922 FTPPAAWNDGNY
+5922 FTPPAAWNDGTY

-5993 ATHLRTEPS
+5993 ATHLRTVPS

-6009 KVTAYSIT
+6009 KETAYSIT

-6112 NVRGKTEDDINDSPS
+6112 NARGKTEDDINDSPS

>member
-152 AFEVQNSSKQIEE
+152 AFEVQNSSKQMEE
-165 MLQNFLA
+165 MLQEFLA

-430 IAPEKPTI
+430 IPPEKPTI

-536 EIETTNDSGI
+536 EIETTDDSGI

-571 INSETGEEVI
+571 INSETGEEVV
-581 FKANDKGEWTFN
+581 FKANDQGEWTFN

-626 TIAPVPPTVSLE
+626 TIAPLPPTVSLE

-957 STVKLYID
+957 STVKLYVD

-1065 DAMSDTQIGVATQQP
+1065 DAASDTQIGVATQQP

-1110 ANSAIFDFTIDTTV
+1110 ANSAVFDFTIDTTV

-1175 EIELSHLNGS
+1175 EIELSHHNGS
-1185 WLFIPGNTWA
+1185 WLFTPGNTWA

-1325 PVIVLDSADDT
+1325 PVIVLNSADDT
-1336 GIQGDN
+1336 GVQGDN
-1342 MTNSTQPTFALQH
+1342 MTNRTQPTFALQH

-1383 GWTFTPPTSWA
+1383 GWTFTPPALWA

-1460 VVRLSID
+1460 EVRLSID

-1472 FNATQSATPGVWD
+1472 VTAALKAAGVWE
-1485 YIWPDDVADGGYT
+1485 YIWPDDVTDGSHT
-1498 LTVEATDEAGN
+1498 VTVEAIDEAGN

-1561 RVIVEVM
+1561 RVTVEVM

-1629 IELVNDSGIPGDNLT
+1629 IELVNDSGIPDDNLT

-1668 GKTWFDATQSATSGV
+1668 GKTWFDATQSGTSGV

-1715 DFTIDTILSEPT
+1715 DFIIDTLLSEPT

-1877 SDGVWEYIWPTDLV
+1877 SDGVWEYIWPTELV

-1912 LNFII
+1912 LNFTI

-2016 VTIDTQITIDHI
+2016 VTIDTQIAIDHI

-2033 SGIPDDNLT
+2033 SGIPNDNLT
-2042 NNVRPHFQVT
+2042 NNVRPQFQVT

-2063 IDGGKTWFNATQSA
+2063 IDGGKTWFNATQS
-2077 TPGVWDYTWLADV
+2077 
-2090 GEGKHT
+2090 
-2096 LTVEATDKAGN
+2096 
-2107 KTTQQL
+2107 
-2113 DFIIDTLL
+2113 
-2121 SEPTIVLD
+2121 S
-2129 NTDDSG
+2129 
-2135 TKGDHLTNVNKP
+2135 
-2147 TFLLGNIDADA
+2147 
-2158 RYVTVEVQHGG
+2158 
-2169 TKEVLTAT
+2169 
-2177 KDATG
+2177 
-2182 NWSVTPTGTWAD
+2182 
-2194 GDYTLTVRVEDEA
+2194 
-2207 GNEKHSASL
+2207 
-2216 TVTVDTQITIDVIE
+2216 
-2230 LVNDN
+2230 
-2235 GIPGDNMTNDAHPQF
+2235 
-2250 RVTVP
+2250 
-2255 GDVNEVSLSIDGGVT
+2255 
-2270 WVKATQSATP
+2270 
-2280 GVWNYTWPGTV
+2280 
-2291 PDGDYTLNV
+2291 
-2300 KATDNAG
+2300 
-2307 NTVTE
+2307 
-2312 TLHFTIDTTLS
+2312 
-2323 TPVIVLD
+2323 
-2330 SADDSGVHGDNMTNH
+2330 
-2345 TQPTFALQ
+2345 
-2353 HIDDDAVRVT
+2353 
-2363 VSVEHGG
+2363 
-2370 VTTTFDATKDAGGW
+2370 
-2384 TFTPTGAWADGDY
+2384 
-2397 TLSVSVEDKAG
+2397 
-2408 NTSHSASLTV
+2408 
-2418 TVDTQI
+2418 
-2424 AINNIELVN
+2424 
-2433 DSGIPDDN
+2433 
-2441 LTNNVRPHFQVT
+2441 
-2453 VPTDVNVVRLSIDGG
+2453 
-2468 KTWFNATQSAT
+2468 
-2479 PGVWDYIWPDD
+2479 
-2490 VADGGYTLTVEATDE
+2490 
-2505 AGNKATQTLDFTIDT
+2505 
-2520 TLSVP
+2520 
-2525 TLSLDSADDSGIA
+2525 
-2538 GDNITNVK
+2538 
-2546 TPGFTLNNI
+2546 
-2555 DTDVSRVIVEVMH
+2555 
-2568 NGIKQEVPLV
+2568 
-2578 QTGGQWRFAPTSDWA
+2578 
-2593 DGDYILTVK
+2593 
-2602 VEDRAGNVKQSAPLT
+2602 
-2617 VTVDTHIAIDRI
+2617 
-2629 ELVNDSGIPGD
+2629 
-2640 NLTNEARPHFQ
+2640 
-2651 VTVPAD
+2651 
-2657 VNGVRLSIDGGK
+2657 
-2669 TWFDATQSATS
+2669 TS

-2686 WLTNVANGPHTL
+2686 WLTDVANG
-2698 MVEASDKAGNKT
+2698 S
-2710 TQKLDFTI
+2710 
-2718 DTILSE
+2718 
-2724 PTITLDSADDSAA
+2724 
-2737 GDNITN
+2737 
-2743 VKMPGFTLGNI
+2743 
-2754 DADVTKVVVTVA
+2754 
-2766 HDGKN
+2766 
-2771 QQIEL
+2771 
-2776 IKNGG
+2776 
-2781 VWRFTPGAAWTD
+2781 
-2793 GDYTLTVKVEDK
+2793 
-2805 AGNTNYSAPLTV
+2805 
-2817 TIDTQTSIDRI
+2817 
-2828 ELLNDTGIVGD
+2828 
-2839 NLTNEARPQF
+2839 
-2849 HITVPTD
+2849 
-2856 VNSVQ
+2856 
-2861 LSLDGG
+2861 
-2867 INWVNATLTSDG
+2867 
-2879 VWEYIWPTDLVENTY
+2879 
-2894 TLTVKATDVAGNT
+2894 
-2907 ATETLNFI
+2907 
-2915 IDTTLST
+2915 
-2922 PTITLDSADDSGTAN
+2922 
-2937 DNKTNVKTPGFIIGG
+2937 
-2952 IDSDVTQ
+2952 
-2959 VVVQVMRDGHSEEV
+2959 
-2973 ELTQTNGQWRFV
+2973 
-2985 PGSAWTDGD
+2985 
-2994 YTLTVTVKD
+2994 
-3003 EAGNIR
+3003 
-3009 HSAPLTVT
+3009 
-3017 IDTQITI
+3017 
-3024 DHIELVNDSGIPD
+3024 
-3037 DNLTN
+3037 
-3042 NVRPHFQVTVP
+3042 
-3053 TDVNVVRLSIDGGK
+3053 
-3067 TWFNATQSAT
+3067 
-3077 PGVWDYTWLADVGE
+3077 
-3091 GKHTLT
+3091 HTLT
-3097 VEATDKA
+3097 VEATDAA
-3104 GNKTTQQLDF
+3104 GNKATQNLEF
-3114 IIDTLLSEP
+3114 TIDTLLSEP
-3123 TIVLDNTDDSGTK
+3123 TIALDSTDDSGTK

-3144 KPTFL
+3144 KPTFI

-3191 ADGDYTLTVRVED
+3191 ADGSHTLTVRVED

-3212 APLTVTVDTQIT
+3212 SPLTVTVDTHIA
-3224 IDVIELVNDNGIPGD
+3224 IDDIELVNDNGIPGD

-3313 FTIDTRLSTPTIAM
+3313 FTIDTRLSTPTITM

-3334 AIGDHITSVKRPGFT
+3334 AIGDHITSVKTPGFT
-3349 IGNIDADAHSVI
+3349 IGNIDSDAHSVI

-3371 EVTLTQV
+3371 EVKLTQV

-3389 WADGSYTLTVEVTD
+3389 WADGSYTLTVEVQD
-3403 NAGNVRQSTPLVV
+3403 NAGNVRQSTPLIV

-3463 DGGANWVSATQGIEG
+3463 DGGANWVSAAQGIEG

-3620 IAIDRIELVNDSGVP
+3620 IAIDHIELVNDSGVP

-3786 DSALADGSYTF
+3786 DAALADGSYTF

-3835 GTVGDRLTNH
+3835 GTVGDRLTKH
-3845 DRPVFDIHQV
+3845 DRPVFDIRQV

-3913 APFEVRIDTTTT
+3913 APLEVRIDTTTT

-3952 DVPGDVVQ
+3952 DVPGDVIQ

-3983 FDSPNTL
+3983 FESPNTL
-3990 VDGTYTLRVE
+3990 GDGTHTLRVE

-4064 TIDGHDYNATKVGAG
+4064 TIDGHNYNATKVGAG

-4190 QHTLLVDVTD
+4190 KHTLLVDVTD

-4307 ELRIEIDTQVQI
+4307 ELQIEIDTQVQI

-4369 NAAGQWEF
+4369 NAAGQWQF
-4377 TAGSALPDGHY
+4377 TAGSALSDGHY

-4531 TSVTTPRFVIGNVPA
+4531 TSVTKPRFVIGNVPA

-4557 VSYSVTANG
+4557 VSYPVTANG

-4617 ASDTGNSNS
+4617 ASDTGSSNS

-4657 REVLKQTITVGADG
+4657 REVLKHTITVGANG

-4725 QHEATSLRPEFKGFA
+4725 QHEATSLRPEFKGLA

-4830 KTPTLIGSTLPNT
+4830 KTPTLVGNTLPNA

-5083 KEILIEHDTQIEISD
+5083 KDILIEHDTQIEISD

-5188 DSQIAVF
+5188 DSKIAVF

-5279 SSTDFPTLNLEDAS
+5279 SSTAFPTLNLEDAS
-5293 NSGSLDDLITNHN
+5293 NSGSLDDLITSHN

-5385 AMVAGSDNGIFSND
+5385 VMMAGSDNGIFSND
-5399 SITSQTRPTFS
+5399 SITSQTRPAFS

-5532 GEVWVNE
+5532 GEVWVND

-5554 GQLDITVKS
+5554 GQLDINVKS

-5577 WVDTHIKVFTSELD
+5577 WVDTHIQVFTSELD
-5591 DNKSSSKTEWWSN
+5591 DNKSSSKTDWWSN
-5604 SDLITMRGTGEIG
+5604 SSTITMRGMGEIG

-5635 ATGRWELSTDK
+5635 ANGKWELSTDR
-5646 LPEGT
+5646 LPEGK
-5651 YDISLVIEDS
+5651 YDITLSIEDN
-5661 AGNRWEDVREIF
+5661 AGNRKEEVHEIF

-5707 ITDSEGNTY
+5707 ITDSNGNTY

-5760 VPVISLSPDSDSGT
+5760 TPVISLSPDSDSGT
-5774 VGDNI
+5774 AGDNI
-5779 TRDKQPTFII
+5779 TRDNQPTFII

-5881 HTQPKF
+5881 HNHTQPKF

-5922 FTPPAAWNDGNY
+5922 FTPPAAWNDGTY

-5945 NSQQSASLAVTVDST
+5945 NSLQSASLEVTVDST
-5960 VTVTADSQHDDASDD
+5960 VTVTADSQHDDAIDD

-5993 ATHLRTEPS
+5993 ATHLRTVPS

-6009 KVTAYSIT
+6009 KETAYSIT

-6038 ISVPENIVNVSI
+6038 ISVPENIVNVSV

-6086 DKDNDFLIKEKTFS
+6086 DKDDDFLIKEKTFS

-6112 NVRGKTEDDINDSPS
+6112 NARGKTEDDINDSPS

>member
-513 AGHTSATAN
+513 AGHTSATAS

-1027 SLSPDSDSGISDDNL
+1027 SLSPDSDSGIADDNL

-1065 DAMSDTQIGVATQQP
+1065 DAASDTQIGVATQQP

-1110 ANSAIFDFTIDTTV
+1110 ANSAVFDFTIDTTV

-1383 GWTFTPPTSWA
+1383 GWSFTPTGAWA

-1472 FNATQSATPGVWD
+1472 FNATQSATPGAWD

-1498 LTVEATDEAGN
+1498 LTVEATDKAGN
-1509 KATQTL
+1509 KTTQEL

-1629 IELVNDSGIPGDNLT
+1629 IELVNDSGIPDDNLT

-1700 VEASDKAGNKTTQKL
+1700 VEATDKAGNKTTQKL

-1795 DYTLTV
+1795 NYTLTV

-2016 VTIDTQITIDHI
+2016 VTIDTQI
-2028 ELVND
+2028 
-2033 SGIPDDNLT
+2033 
-2042 NNVRPHFQVT
+2042 
-2052 VPTDVNVVRLS
+2052 
-2063 IDGGKTWFNATQSA
+2063 A
-2077 TPGVWDYTWLADV
+2077 
-2090 GEGKHT
+2090 
-2096 LTVEATDKAGN
+2096 
-2107 KTTQQL
+2107 
-2113 DFIIDTLL
+2113 
-2121 SEPTIVLD
+2121 
-2129 NTDDSG
+2129 
-2135 TKGDHLTNVNKP
+2135 
-2147 TFLLGNIDADA
+2147 
-2158 RYVTVEVQHGG
+2158 
-2169 TKEVLTAT
+2169 
-2177 KDATG
+2177 
-2182 NWSVTPTGTWAD
+2182 
-2194 GDYTLTVRVEDEA
+2194 
-2207 GNEKHSASL
+2207 
-2216 TVTVDTQITIDVIE
+2216 
-2230 LVNDN
+2230 
-2235 GIPGDNMTNDAHPQF
+2235 
-2250 RVTVP
+2250 
-2255 GDVNEVSLSIDGGVT
+2255 
-2270 WVKATQSATP
+2270 
-2280 GVWNYTWPGTV
+2280 
-2291 PDGDYTLNV
+2291 
-2300 KATDNAG
+2300 
-2307 NTVTE
+2307 
-2312 TLHFTIDTTLS
+2312 
-2323 TPVIVLD
+2323 
-2330 SADDSGVHGDNMTNH
+2330 
-2345 TQPTFALQ
+2345 
-2353 HIDDDAVRVT
+2353 
-2363 VSVEHGG
+2363 
-2370 VTTTFDATKDAGGW
+2370 
-2384 TFTPTGAWADGDY
+2384 
-2397 TLSVSVEDKAG
+2397 
-2408 NTSHSASLTV
+2408 
-2418 TVDTQI
+2418 
-2424 AINNIELVN
+2424 
-2433 DSGIPDDN
+2433 
-2441 LTNNVRPHFQVT
+2441 
-2453 VPTDVNVVRLSIDGG
+2453 
-2468 KTWFNATQSAT
+2468 
-2479 PGVWDYIWPDD
+2479 
-2490 VADGGYTLTVEATDE
+2490 
-2505 AGNKATQTLDFTIDT
+2505 
-2520 TLSVP
+2520 
-2525 TLSLDSADDSGIA
+2525 
-2538 GDNITNVK
+2538 
-2546 TPGFTLNNI
+2546 
-2555 DTDVSRVIVEVMH
+2555 
-2568 NGIKQEVPLV
+2568 
-2578 QTGGQWRFAPTSDWA
+2578 
-2593 DGDYILTVK
+2593 
-2602 VEDRAGNVKQSAPLT
+2602 
-2617 VTVDTHIAIDRI
+2617 
-2629 ELVNDSGIPGD
+2629 
-2640 NLTNEARPHFQ
+2640 
-2651 VTVPAD
+2651 
-2657 VNGVRLSIDGGK
+2657 
-2669 TWFDATQSATS
+2669 
-2680 GVWDYT
+2680 
-2686 WLTNVANGPHTL
+2686 
-2698 MVEASDKAGNKT
+2698 
-2710 TQKLDFTI
+2710 
-2718 DTILSE
+2718 
-2724 PTITLDSADDSAA
+2724 
-2737 GDNITN
+2737 
-2743 VKMPGFTLGNI
+2743 
-2754 DADVTKVVVTVA
+2754 
-2766 HDGKN
+2766 
-2771 QQIEL
+2771 
-2776 IKNGG
+2776 
-2781 VWRFTPGAAWTD
+2781 
-2793 GDYTLTVKVEDK
+2793 
-2805 AGNTNYSAPLTV
+2805 
-2817 TIDTQTSIDRI
+2817 
-2828 ELLNDTGIVGD
+2828 
-2839 NLTNEARPQF
+2839 
-2849 HITVPTD
+2849 
-2856 VNSVQ
+2856 
-2861 LSLDGG
+2861 
-2867 INWVNATLTSDG
+2867 
-2879 VWEYIWPTDLVENTY
+2879 
-2894 TLTVKATDVAGNT
+2894 
-2907 ATETLNFI
+2907 
-2915 IDTTLST
+2915 
-2922 PTITLDSADDSGTAN
+2922 
-2937 DNKTNVKTPGFIIGG
+2937 
-2952 IDSDVTQ
+2952 
-2959 VVVQVMRDGHSEEV
+2959 
-2973 ELTQTNGQWRFV
+2973 
-2985 PGSAWTDGD
+2985 
-2994 YTLTVTVKD
+2994 
-3003 EAGNIR
+3003 
-3009 HSAPLTVT
+3009 
-3017 IDTQITI
+3017 I

-3176 KGATGIWSVTPTGTW
+3176 KDATGNWSVTPTGTWADGDYTLTVRVEDEAGNEKHSASLTVTVDTQITIDAIELVNDNGIPGDNMTNDAHPQFRVTVPGDVNEVSLSIDGGVTWVKATQSATPGVWNYTWPGTVPDGDYTLNVKATDNAGNTVTETLHFTIDTTLSVPVIVLNSADDTGVQGDNMTNSTQPTFALQHIDDDAVRVTVSVEHGGVTTTFDATKGVGGWSFTPTGAWADGDYTLSVSVEDKAGNTSHSASLTVTVDTQIAINNIELVNDSGIPDDNLTNNVRPHFQVKVPTDVNEVRLSIDGGKTWFNATQSATPGVWDYTWLADVGEGKHTLTVEATDKAGNQTTQKLDFIIDTLLSEPTIVLDSTDDSGTKGDNLTNANKPTFILGNIDADARYVTVEVQYGGTKEVLTATKGATGIWSVTPTGTW
-3191 ADGDYTLTVRVED
+3191 ADGDYMLTVRVED

-3313 FTIDTRLSTPTIAM
+3313 FTIDTRLSTPTITM

-3349 IGNIDADAHSVI
+3349 IGNIDSDAQSVI

-3403 NAGNVRQSTPLVV
+3403 NAGNVRQSTPLIV

-3463 DGGANWVSATQGIEG
+3463 DGGANWVSAAQGIEG

-3620 IAIDRIELVNDSGVP
+3620 IAIDHIELVNDSGVP

-3710 LNFTIDITLL
+3710 LNFTIDITLM

-3845 DRPVFDIHQV
+3845 DRPVFDIRQV

-4307 ELRIEIDTQVQI
+4307 ELKIEIDTQVQI

-4531 TSVTTPRFVIGNVPA
+4531 TSVTKPRFVIGNVPA

-4557 VSYSVTANG
+4557 VSYPVTANG

-4830 KTPTLIGSTLPNT
+4830 KTPTLVGNTLPNA

-4970 YELTFKVE
+4970 YVLTFKVE

-5039 NPQGVVIATLVVGND
+5039 SPQGVVIATLVVGND

-5083 KEILIEHDTQIEISD
+5083 KDILIEHDTQIEISD

-5410 IFGEMNQSVQ
+5410 ISGEMNQSVQ

-5532 GEVWVNE
+5532 GEVWVND

-5577 WVDTHIKVFTSELD
+5577 WVDTHIQVFTSELD
-5591 DNKSSSKTEWWSN
+5591 DNKSSSKTDWWSN
-5604 SDLITMRGTGEIG
+5604 SSTITMRGMGEIG

-5635 ATGRWELSTDK
+5635 ANGQWELSTDQ
-5646 LPEGT
+5646 LPEGK
-5651 YDISLVIEDS
+5651 YDITLSIEDN
-5661 AGNRWEDVREIF
+5661 AGNRKEEVHEIF

-5707 ITDSEGNTY
+5707 ITDSNGNTY

-5922 FTPPAAWNDGNY
+5922 FTPPAAWNDGTY

-5960 VTVTADSQHDDASDD
+5960 VTVTADSQHNDASDD

-5993 ATHLRTEPS
+5993 ATHLRTVPS
-6002 AAEESVV
+6002 VAEESVV
-6009 KVTAYSIT
+6009 KETAYSIT

-6112 NVRGKTEDDINDSPS
+6112 NARGKTEDDINDSPS

>member
-1 MGNKS
+1 MENKS

-430 IAPEKPTI
+430 IPPEKPTI

-926 TIELVNDTGVDNT
+926 TIELLNDTGVDNT

-1065 DAMSDTQIGVATQQP
+1065 DAASDTQIGVATQQP

-1110 ANSAIFDFTIDTTV
+1110 ANSAVFDFTIDTTV

-1304 DKAGNTVTKTIDF
+1304 DKAGNTATKTIDF

-1383 GWTFTPPTSWA
+1383 GWSFTPTGAWA

-1438 PDDNLTNNV
+1438 PNDNLTNNV

-1472 FNATQSATPGVWD
+1472 FNATQSATPGAWD

-1498 LTVEATDEAGN
+1498 LTVEATDKAGN
-1509 KATQTL
+1509 KTTQEL

-1715 DFTIDTILSEPT
+1715 DFTVDTILSEPT

-2129 NTDDSG
+2129 STDDSG
-2135 TKGDHLTNVNKP
+2135 TKGDNLTNVNKP

-2330 SADDSGVHGDNMTNH
+2330 SADDTGIQGDNMTNR
-2345 TQPTFALQ
+2345 TQPTFNLQ

-2384 TFTPTGAWADGDY
+2384 TFTPPTSWGAGDY

-2441 LTNNVRPHFQVT
+2441 LTNNVRPHFQVK
-2453 VPTDVNVVRLSIDGG
+2453 VPTDVN
-2468 KTWFNATQSAT
+2468 
-2479 PGVWDYIWPDD
+2479 
-2490 VADGGYTLTVEATDE
+2490 E
-2505 AGNKATQTLDFTIDT
+2505 
-2520 TLSVP
+2520 
-2525 TLSLDSADDSGIA
+2525 
-2538 GDNITNVK
+2538 
-2546 TPGFTLNNI
+2546 
-2555 DTDVSRVIVEVMH
+2555 
-2568 NGIKQEVPLV
+2568 
-2578 QTGGQWRFAPTSDWA
+2578 
-2593 DGDYILTVK
+2593 
-2602 VEDRAGNVKQSAPLT
+2602 
-2617 VTVDTHIAIDRI
+2617 
-2629 ELVNDSGIPGD
+2629 
-2640 NLTNEARPHFQ
+2640 
-2651 VTVPAD
+2651 
-2657 VNGVRLSIDGGK
+2657 
-2669 TWFDATQSATS
+2669 
-2680 GVWDYT
+2680 
-2686 WLTNVANGPHTL
+2686 
-2698 MVEASDKAGNKT
+2698 
-2710 TQKLDFTI
+2710 
-2718 DTILSE
+2718 
-2724 PTITLDSADDSAA
+2724 
-2737 GDNITN
+2737 
-2743 VKMPGFTLGNI
+2743 
-2754 DADVTKVVVTVA
+2754 
-2766 HDGKN
+2766 
-2771 QQIEL
+2771 
-2776 IKNGG
+2776 
-2781 VWRFTPGAAWTD
+2781 
-2793 GDYTLTVKVEDK
+2793 
-2805 AGNTNYSAPLTV
+2805 
-2817 TIDTQTSIDRI
+2817 
-2828 ELLNDTGIVGD
+2828 
-2839 NLTNEARPQF
+2839 
-2849 HITVPTD
+2849 
-2856 VNSVQ
+2856 
-2861 LSLDGG
+2861 
-2867 INWVNATLTSDG
+2867 
-2879 VWEYIWPTDLVENTY
+2879 
-2894 TLTVKATDVAGNT
+2894 
-2907 ATETLNFI
+2907 
-2915 IDTTLST
+2915 
-2922 PTITLDSADDSGTAN
+2922 
-2937 DNKTNVKTPGFIIGG
+2937 
-2952 IDSDVTQ
+2952 
-2959 VVVQVMRDGHSEEV
+2959 
-2973 ELTQTNGQWRFV
+2973 
-2985 PGSAWTDGD
+2985 
-2994 YTLTVTVKD
+2994 
-3003 EAGNIR
+3003 
-3009 HSAPLTVT
+3009 
-3017 IDTQITI
+3017 
-3024 DHIELVNDSGIPD
+3024 
-3037 DNLTN
+3037 
-3042 NVRPHFQVTVP
+3042 
-3053 TDVNVVRLSIDGGK
+3053 VRLSIDGGK

-3104 GNKTTQQLDF
+3104 GNQTTQKLDF

-3123 TIVLDNTDDSGTK
+3123 TIVLDSTDDSGTK
-3136 GDNLTNVN
+3136 GDNLTNAN
-3144 KPTFL
+3144 KPTFI

-3277 AGIWDYTWPK
+3277 AGTWDYTWPK

-3389 WADGSYTLTVEVTD
+3389 WADGSYTLTVEVQD

-3520 TPTIALD
+3520 TPTIELD

-3710 LNFTIDITLL
+3710 LNFTIDITLM

-3845 DRPVFDIHQV
+3845 DRPVFDIRQV

-4531 TSVTTPRFVIGNVPA
+4531 TSVTKPRFVIGNVPA

-4557 VSYSVTANG
+4557 VSYPVTANG

-4893 STAVDVTIDTE
+4893 STAVDLTIDTE

-5293 NSGSLDDLITNHN
+5293 NSGSLDDLITSHN

-5385 AMVAGSDNGIFSND
+5385 VMMAGSDNGIFSND
-5399 SITSQTRPTFS
+5399 SITSQTRPAFS
-5410 IFGEMNQSVQ
+5410 IYGEMNQSVQ

-5474 DTFNTTPVAIDSI
+5474 DTLNTTPVAIDSI

-5532 GEVWVNE
+5532 GEVWVND

-5577 WVDTHIKVFTSELD
+5577 WVDTHIQVFTSELD
-5591 DNKSSSKTEWWSN
+5591 DNKSSSKTDWWSN
-5604 SDLITMRGTGEIG
+5604 SSTITMRGMGEIG

-5635 ATGRWELSTDK
+5635 ANGQWELSTDQ
-5646 LPEGT
+5646 LPEGK
-5651 YDISLVIEDS
+5651 YDITLSIEDN
-5661 AGNRWEDVREIF
+5661 AGNRKEEVHEIF

-5707 ITDSEGNTY
+5707 ITDSNGNTY

-5887 TLQHIDADVTGVTVN
+5887 TLQHIDADVTGVSVN

-5993 ATHLRTEPS
+5993 ATHLRTVPS

-6009 KVTAYSIT
+6009 KETAYSIT

-6038 ISVPENIVNVSI
+6038 ISVPENIVNVSV

-6086 DKDNDFLIKEKTFS
+6086 DKDDDFLIKEKTFS

-6112 NVRGKTEDDINDSPS
+6112 NARGKTEDDINDSPS

>member
-430 IAPEKPTI
+430 IPPEKPTI

-444 DSGIKNDNITNSTLP
+444 DSGIKNDNVTNSTLP

-536 EIETTNDSGI
+536 EIETTDDSGI

-601 INNLTFTVED
+601 VNNLTFTVED

-626 TIAPVPPTVSLE
+626 TVAPVPPTVSLE
-638 DYVVLP
+638 DFVVLP

-1027 SLSPDSDSGISDDNL
+1027 SLSPDSDSGIADDNL

-1065 DAMSDTQIGVATQQP
+1065 DAASDTQIGVATQQP

-1110 ANSAIFDFTIDTTV
+1110 ANSAVFDFTIDTTV

-1438 PDDNLTNNV
+1438 PNDNLTNNV

-1472 FNATQSATPGVWD
+1472 FNATQSATPGAWD

-1871 VNATLT
+1871 VNTTLT

-2129 NTDDSG
+2129 STDDSG
-2135 TKGDHLTNVNKP
+2135 TKGDNLTNVNKP

-2216 TVTVDTQITIDVIE
+2216 TVTVDTQITIDAIE

-2323 TPVIVLD
+2323 VPVIVLN
-2330 SADDSGVHGDNMTNH
+2330 SADDTGVQGDNMTNS

-2370 VTTTFDATKDAGGW
+2370 VTTTFDATKGTGGW
-2384 TFTPTGAWADGDY
+2384 SFTPTGAWADGDY

-2441 LTNNVRPHFQVT
+2441 LTNNVRPHFQVK
-2453 VPTDVNVVRLSIDGG
+2453 VPTDVN
-2468 KTWFNATQSAT
+2468 
-2479 PGVWDYIWPDD
+2479 
-2490 VADGGYTLTVEATDE
+2490 E
-2505 AGNKATQTLDFTIDT
+2505 
-2520 TLSVP
+2520 
-2525 TLSLDSADDSGIA
+2525 
-2538 GDNITNVK
+2538 
-2546 TPGFTLNNI
+2546 
-2555 DTDVSRVIVEVMH
+2555 
-2568 NGIKQEVPLV
+2568 
-2578 QTGGQWRFAPTSDWA
+2578 
-2593 DGDYILTVK
+2593 
-2602 VEDRAGNVKQSAPLT
+2602 
-2617 VTVDTHIAIDRI
+2617 
-2629 ELVNDSGIPGD
+2629 
-2640 NLTNEARPHFQ
+2640 
-2651 VTVPAD
+2651 
-2657 VNGVRLSIDGGK
+2657 
-2669 TWFDATQSATS
+2669 
-2680 GVWDYT
+2680 
-2686 WLTNVANGPHTL
+2686 
-2698 MVEASDKAGNKT
+2698 
-2710 TQKLDFTI
+2710 
-2718 DTILSE
+2718 
-2724 PTITLDSADDSAA
+2724 
-2737 GDNITN
+2737 
-2743 VKMPGFTLGNI
+2743 
-2754 DADVTKVVVTVA
+2754 
-2766 HDGKN
+2766 
-2771 QQIEL
+2771 
-2776 IKNGG
+2776 
-2781 VWRFTPGAAWTD
+2781 
-2793 GDYTLTVKVEDK
+2793 
-2805 AGNTNYSAPLTV
+2805 
-2817 TIDTQTSIDRI
+2817 
-2828 ELLNDTGIVGD
+2828 
-2839 NLTNEARPQF
+2839 
-2849 HITVPTD
+2849 
-2856 VNSVQ
+2856 
-2861 LSLDGG
+2861 
-2867 INWVNATLTSDG
+2867 
-2879 VWEYIWPTDLVENTY
+2879 
-2894 TLTVKATDVAGNT
+2894 
-2907 ATETLNFI
+2907 
-2915 IDTTLST
+2915 
-2922 PTITLDSADDSGTAN
+2922 
-2937 DNKTNVKTPGFIIGG
+2937 
-2952 IDSDVTQ
+2952 
-2959 VVVQVMRDGHSEEV
+2959 
-2973 ELTQTNGQWRFV
+2973 
-2985 PGSAWTDGD
+2985 
-2994 YTLTVTVKD
+2994 
-3003 EAGNIR
+3003 
-3009 HSAPLTVT
+3009 
-3017 IDTQITI
+3017 
-3024 DHIELVNDSGIPD
+3024 
-3037 DNLTN
+3037 
-3042 NVRPHFQVTVP
+3042 
-3053 TDVNVVRLSIDGGK
+3053 VRLSIDGGK

-3104 GNKTTQQLDF
+3104 GNQTTQKLDF
-3114 IIDTLLSEP
+3114 IIDTMLSEP
-3123 TIVLDNTDDSGTK
+3123 TIVLDSTDDSGTK
-3136 GDNLTNVN
+3136 GDNLTNAN
-3144 KPTFL
+3144 KPTFI

-3163 VQHGGTKEVLTAT
+3163 VQYGGTKEVLTAT

-3313 FTIDTRLSTPTIAM
+3313 FTIDTRLSTPTITM

-3349 IGNIDADAHSVI
+3349 IGNIDSDAQSVI

-3403 NAGNVRQSTPLVV
+3403 NAGNVRQSTPLIV

-3463 DGGANWVSATQGIEG
+3463 DGGANWVSAAQGIEG

-3620 IAIDRIELVNDSGVP
+3620 IAIDHIELVNDSGVP

-3710 LNFTIDITLL
+3710 LNFTIDITLM

-4531 TSVTTPRFVIGNVPA
+4531 TSVTKPRFVIGNVPA

-4557 VSYSVTANG
+4557 VSYPVTANG

-4830 KTPTLIGSTLPNT
+4830 KTPTLVGNTLPNA

-4970 YELTFKVE
+4970 YVLTFKVE

-5039 NPQGVVIATLVVGND
+5039 SPQGVVIATLVVGND

-5083 KEILIEHDTQIEISD
+5083 KDILIEHDTQIEISD

-5410 IFGEMNQSVQ
+5410 ISGEMNQSVQ

-5474 DTFNTTPVAIDSI
+5474 DTLNTTPVAIDSI

-5577 WVDTHIKVFTSELD
+5577 WVDTHIQVFTSELD
-5591 DNKSSSKTEWWSN
+5591 DNKSSSKTDWWSN
-5604 SDLITMRGTGEIG
+5604 SSTITMRGMGEIG

-5635 ATGRWELSTDK
+5635 ANGQWELSTDQ
-5646 LPEGT
+5646 LPEGK
-5651 YDISLVIEDS
+5651 YDITLSIEDN
-5661 AGNRWEDVREIF
+5661 AGNRKEEVHEIF

-5707 ITDSEGNTY
+5707 ITDSNGNTY

-5748 RSDDVPLDIMKE
+5748 RSDDVSLDIMKE

-5871 GASDSDNVTN
+5871 GVSDSDNVTN

-5902 VTHNGVTDIYQATQ
+5902 VTHNGVTDTYQATQ

-5922 FTPPAAWNDGNY
+5922 FTPPAAWNDGTY

-5975 ATATA
+5975 ATPTA
-5980 VTPPESETVNAES
+5980 VTPLESETVNAES
-5993 ATHLRTEPS
+5993 DTHLRTVPS

-6009 KVTAYSIT
+6009 KETAYSIT

-6038 ISVPENIVNVSI
+6038 ISVPENIVNVSV

-6112 NVRGKTEDDINDSPS
+6112 NARGKAEDDINDSPS

>member
-430 IAPEKPTI
+430 IPPEKPTI

-1065 DAMSDTQIGVATQQP
+1065 DAASDTQIGVATQQP

-1110 ANSAIFDFTIDTTV
+1110 ANSAVFDFTIDTTV

-1383 GWTFTPPTSWA
+1383 GWSFTPTGAWA

-1438 PDDNLTNNV
+1438 PNDNLTNNV

-1472 FNATQSATPGVWD
+1472 FNATQSATPGAWD

-1498 LTVEATDEAGN
+1498 LTVEATDKAGN
-1509 KATQTL
+1509 KTTQEL

-2004 EAGNIRHSAPLT
+2004 EAGNIRHSSPLT
-2016 VTIDTQITIDHI
+2016 VTIDTQIAIDHI

-2042 NNVRPHFQVT
+2042 NEARPHFQVT

-2113 DFIIDTLL
+2113 DFIIDTML

-2135 TKGDHLTNVNKP
+2135 TKGDNLTNVNKP

-2216 TVTVDTQITIDVIE
+2216 TVTVDTQITIDAIE

-2323 TPVIVLD
+2323 VPVIVLN
-2330 SADDSGVHGDNMTNH
+2330 SADDTGVQGDNMTNSS
-2345 TQPTFALQ
+2345 QPTFALQ

-2370 VTTTFDATKDAGGW
+2370 VTTTFDATKGVGGW
-2384 TFTPTGAWADGDY
+2384 SFTPTGAWADGDY

-2441 LTNNVRPHFQVT
+2441 LTNNVRPHFQVK
-2453 VPTDVNVVRLSIDGG
+2453 VPTDVN
-2468 KTWFNATQSAT
+2468 
-2479 PGVWDYIWPDD
+2479 
-2490 VADGGYTLTVEATDE
+2490 E
-2505 AGNKATQTLDFTIDT
+2505 
-2520 TLSVP
+2520 
-2525 TLSLDSADDSGIA
+2525 
-2538 GDNITNVK
+2538 
-2546 TPGFTLNNI
+2546 
-2555 DTDVSRVIVEVMH
+2555 
-2568 NGIKQEVPLV
+2568 
-2578 QTGGQWRFAPTSDWA
+2578 
-2593 DGDYILTVK
+2593 
-2602 VEDRAGNVKQSAPLT
+2602 
-2617 VTVDTHIAIDRI
+2617 
-2629 ELVNDSGIPGD
+2629 
-2640 NLTNEARPHFQ
+2640 
-2651 VTVPAD
+2651 
-2657 VNGVRLSIDGGK
+2657 
-2669 TWFDATQSATS
+2669 
-2680 GVWDYT
+2680 
-2686 WLTNVANGPHTL
+2686 
-2698 MVEASDKAGNKT
+2698 
-2710 TQKLDFTI
+2710 
-2718 DTILSE
+2718 
-2724 PTITLDSADDSAA
+2724 
-2737 GDNITN
+2737 
-2743 VKMPGFTLGNI
+2743 
-2754 DADVTKVVVTVA
+2754 
-2766 HDGKN
+2766 
-2771 QQIEL
+2771 
-2776 IKNGG
+2776 
-2781 VWRFTPGAAWTD
+2781 
-2793 GDYTLTVKVEDK
+2793 
-2805 AGNTNYSAPLTV
+2805 
-2817 TIDTQTSIDRI
+2817 
-2828 ELLNDTGIVGD
+2828 
-2839 NLTNEARPQF
+2839 
-2849 HITVPTD
+2849 
-2856 VNSVQ
+2856 
-2861 LSLDGG
+2861 
-2867 INWVNATLTSDG
+2867 
-2879 VWEYIWPTDLVENTY
+2879 
-2894 TLTVKATDVAGNT
+2894 
-2907 ATETLNFI
+2907 
-2915 IDTTLST
+2915 
-2922 PTITLDSADDSGTAN
+2922 
-2937 DNKTNVKTPGFIIGG
+2937 
-2952 IDSDVTQ
+2952 
-2959 VVVQVMRDGHSEEV
+2959 
-2973 ELTQTNGQWRFV
+2973 
-2985 PGSAWTDGD
+2985 
-2994 YTLTVTVKD
+2994 
-3003 EAGNIR
+3003 
-3009 HSAPLTVT
+3009 
-3017 IDTQITI
+3017 
-3024 DHIELVNDSGIPD
+3024 
-3037 DNLTN
+3037 
-3042 NVRPHFQVTVP
+3042 
-3053 TDVNVVRLSIDGGK
+3053 VRLSIDGGK

-3104 GNKTTQQLDF
+3104 GNQTTQKLDF
-3114 IIDTLLSEP
+3114 IIDTMLSEP
-3123 TIVLDNTDDSGTK
+3123 TIVLDSTDDSGTK
-3136 GDNLTNVN
+3136 GDNLTNAN
-3144 KPTFL
+3144 KPTFI

-3163 VQHGGTKEVLTAT
+3163 VQYGGTKEVLTAT

-3191 ADGDYTLTVRVED
+3191 ADGDYMLTVRVED

-3313 FTIDTRLSTPTIAM
+3313 FTIDTRLSTPTITM

-3349 IGNIDADAHSVI
+3349 IGNIDSDAQSVI

-3403 NAGNVRQSTPLVV
+3403 NAGNVRQSTPLIV

-3463 DGGANWVSATQGIEG
+3463 DGGANWVSAAQGIEG

-3620 IAIDRIELVNDSGVP
+3620 IAIDHIELVNDSGVP

-3710 LNFTIDITLL
+3710 LNFTIDITLM

-4307 ELRIEIDTQVQI
+4307 ELKIEIDTQVQI

-4460 STLTQGAGNKWLFTP
+4460 STLTQGADNKWLFTP

-4531 TSVTTPRFVIGNVPA
+4531 TSVTKPRFVIGNVPA

-4557 VSYSVTANG
+4557 VSYPVTANG

-4893 STAVDVTIDTE
+4893 STAVDLTIDTE

-5293 NSGSLDDLITNHN
+5293 NSGSLDDLITSHN

-5385 AMVAGSDNGIFSND
+5385 VMMAGSDNGIFSND
-5399 SITSQTRPTFS
+5399 SITSQTRPAFS
-5410 IFGEMNQSVQ
+5410 IYGEMNQSVQ

-5474 DTFNTTPVAIDSI
+5474 DTLNTTPVAIDSI

-5577 WVDTHIKVFTSELD
+5577 WVDTHIQVFTSELD
-5591 DNKSSSKTEWWSN
+5591 DNKSSSKTDWWSN
-5604 SDLITMRGTGEIG
+5604 SSTITMRGMGEIG

-5635 ATGRWELSTDK
+5635 ANGQWELSTDQ
-5646 LPEGT
+5646 LPEGK
-5651 YDISLVIEDS
+5651 YDITLSIEDN
-5661 AGNRWEDVREIF
+5661 AGNRKEEVHEIF

-5707 ITDSEGNTY
+5707 ITDSNGNTY

-5748 RSDDVPLDIMKE
+5748 RSDDVSLDIMKE

-5871 GASDSDNVTN
+5871 GVSDSDNVTN

-5902 VTHNGVTDIYQATQ
+5902 VTHNGVTDTYQATQ

-5922 FTPPAAWNDGNY
+5922 FTPPAAWNDGTY

-5975 ATATA
+5975 ATPTA
-5980 VTPPESETVNAES
+5980 VTPLESETVNAES
-5993 ATHLRTEPS
+5993 DTHLRTVPS

-6009 KVTAYSIT
+6009 KETAYSIT

-6038 ISVPENIVNVSI
+6038 ISVPENIVNVSV

-6112 NVRGKTEDDINDSPS
+6112 NARGKAEDDINDSPS

>member
-1 MGNKS
+1 M
-6 IQKFFADQ
+6 
-14 NSVIDLSSLGN
+14 
-25 AKGAKVSL
+25 
-33 SGPDMNI
+33 
-40 TTPRGSVI
+40 
-48 IVNGALYSSIKGNNL
+48 
-63 AVKFKDKTI
+63 
-72 TGAKILGSVDL
+72 
-83 KDIQLE
+83 
-89 RIDSSLVDSAQVEK
+89 
-103 KGNGKRRN
+103 
-111 KKEEEELK
+111 
-119 KQLDDAE
+119 
-126 NAKKEA
+126 
-132 DKAKE
+132 
-137 EAEKAKEAAE
+137 
-147 KALNE
+147 
-152 AFEVQNSSKQIEE
+152 
-165 MLQNFLA
+165 
-172 DNVAKD
+172 
-178 NLAQQSDASQQNT
+178 
-191 QAKATQASKQ
+191 
-201 NDAEKVLPQPIN
+201 N

-536 EIETTNDSGI
+536 EIETTDDSGI

-601 INNLTFTVED
+601 VNNLTFTVED

-626 TIAPVPPTVSLE
+626 TVAPVPPTVSLE
-638 DYVVLP
+638 DFVVLP

-1027 SLSPDSDSGISDDNL
+1027 SLSPDSDSGIADDNL

-1110 ANSAIFDFTIDTTV
+1110 ANSAVFDFTIDTTV

-1383 GWTFTPPTSWA
+1383 GWSFTPTGAWA

-1438 PDDNLTNNV
+1438 PNDNLTNNV

-1472 FNATQSATPGVWD
+1472 FNATQSATPGAWD

-1498 LTVEATDEAGN
+1498 LTVEATDKAGN
-1509 KATQTL
+1509 KTTQEL

-2129 NTDDSG
+2129 STDDSG
-2135 TKGDHLTNVNKP
+2135 TKGDNLTNVNKP

-2323 TPVIVLD
+2323 VPVIVLN
-2330 SADDSGVHGDNMTNH
+2330 SADDTGVQGDNMTNS

-2370 VTTTFDATKDAGGW
+2370 VTTTFDATKGVGGW
-2384 TFTPTGAWADGDY
+2384 SFTPTGAWADGDY

-2441 LTNNVRPHFQVT
+2441 LTNNVRPHFQVK
-2453 VPTDVNVVRLSIDGG
+2453 VPTDVN
-2468 KTWFNATQSAT
+2468 
-2479 PGVWDYIWPDD
+2479 
-2490 VADGGYTLTVEATDE
+2490 E
-2505 AGNKATQTLDFTIDT
+2505 
-2520 TLSVP
+2520 
-2525 TLSLDSADDSGIA
+2525 
-2538 GDNITNVK
+2538 
-2546 TPGFTLNNI
+2546 
-2555 DTDVSRVIVEVMH
+2555 
-2568 NGIKQEVPLV
+2568 
-2578 QTGGQWRFAPTSDWA
+2578 
-2593 DGDYILTVK
+2593 
-2602 VEDRAGNVKQSAPLT
+2602 
-2617 VTVDTHIAIDRI
+2617 
-2629 ELVNDSGIPGD
+2629 
-2640 NLTNEARPHFQ
+2640 
-2651 VTVPAD
+2651 
-2657 VNGVRLSIDGGK
+2657 
-2669 TWFDATQSATS
+2669 
-2680 GVWDYT
+2680 
-2686 WLTNVANGPHTL
+2686 
-2698 MVEASDKAGNKT
+2698 
-2710 TQKLDFTI
+2710 
-2718 DTILSE
+2718 
-2724 PTITLDSADDSAA
+2724 
-2737 GDNITN
+2737 
-2743 VKMPGFTLGNI
+2743 
-2754 DADVTKVVVTVA
+2754 
-2766 HDGKN
+2766 
-2771 QQIEL
+2771 
-2776 IKNGG
+2776 
-2781 VWRFTPGAAWTD
+2781 
-2793 GDYTLTVKVEDK
+2793 
-2805 AGNTNYSAPLTV
+2805 
-2817 TIDTQTSIDRI
+2817 
-2828 ELLNDTGIVGD
+2828 
-2839 NLTNEARPQF
+2839 
-2849 HITVPTD
+2849 
-2856 VNSVQ
+2856 
-2861 LSLDGG
+2861 
-2867 INWVNATLTSDG
+2867 
-2879 VWEYIWPTDLVENTY
+2879 
-2894 TLTVKATDVAGNT
+2894 
-2907 ATETLNFI
+2907 
-2915 IDTTLST
+2915 
-2922 PTITLDSADDSGTAN
+2922 
-2937 DNKTNVKTPGFIIGG
+2937 
-2952 IDSDVTQ
+2952 
-2959 VVVQVMRDGHSEEV
+2959 
-2973 ELTQTNGQWRFV
+2973 
-2985 PGSAWTDGD
+2985 
-2994 YTLTVTVKD
+2994 
-3003 EAGNIR
+3003 
-3009 HSAPLTVT
+3009 
-3017 IDTQITI
+3017 
-3024 DHIELVNDSGIPD
+3024 
-3037 DNLTN
+3037 
-3042 NVRPHFQVTVP
+3042 
-3053 TDVNVVRLSIDGGK
+3053 VRLSIDGGK

-3104 GNKTTQQLDF
+3104 GNQTTQKLDF
-3114 IIDTLLSEP
+3114 IIDTMLSEP
-3123 TIVLDNTDDSGTK
+3123 TIVLDSTDDSGTK
-3136 GDNLTNVN
+3136 GDNLTNAN
-3144 KPTFL
+3144 KPTFI

-3163 VQHGGTKEVLTAT
+3163 VQYGGTKEVLTAT

-3313 FTIDTRLSTPTIAM
+3313 FTIDTRLSTPTITM

-3349 IGNIDADAHSVI
+3349 IGNIDSDAQSVI

-3403 NAGNVRQSTPLVV
+3403 NAGNVRQSTPLIV

-3463 DGGANWVSATQGIEG
+3463 DGGANWVSAAQGIEG

-3620 IAIDRIELVNDSGVP
+3620 IAIDHIELVNDSGVP

-3710 LNFTIDITLL
+3710 LNFTIDITLM

-3845 DRPVFDIHQV
+3845 DRPVFDIRQV

-4307 ELRIEIDTQVQI
+4307 ELKIEIDTQVQI

-4531 TSVTTPRFVIGNVPA
+4531 TSVTKPRFVIGNVPA

-4557 VSYSVTANG
+4557 VSYPVTANG

-4893 STAVDVTIDTE
+4893 STAVDLTIDTE

-5293 NSGSLDDLITNHN
+5293 NSGSLDDLITSHN

-5385 AMVAGSDNGIFSND
+5385 VMMAGSDNGIFSND
-5399 SITSQTRPTFS
+5399 SITSQTRPAFS
-5410 IFGEMNQSVQ
+5410 IYGEMNQSVQ

-5474 DTFNTTPVAIDSI
+5474 DTLNTTPVAIDSI

-5532 GEVWVNE
+5532 GEVWVND

-5577 WVDTHIKVFTSELD
+5577 WVDTHIQVFTSELD
-5591 DNKSSSKTEWWSN
+5591 DNKSSSKTDWWSN
-5604 SDLITMRGTGEIG
+5604 SSTITMRGMGEIG

-5635 ATGRWELSTDK
+5635 ANGQWELSTDQ
-5646 LPEGT
+5646 LPEGK
-5651 YDISLVIEDS
+5651 YDITLSIEDN
-5661 AGNRWEDVREIF
+5661 AGNRKEEVHEIF

-5707 ITDSEGNTY
+5707 ITDSNGNTY

-5922 FTPPAAWNDGNY
+5922 FTPPAAWNDGTY

-5960 VTVTADSQHDDASDD
+5960 VTVTADSQHNDASDD

-5993 ATHLRTEPS
+5993 ATHLRTVPS
-6002 AAEESVV
+6002 VAEESVV
-6009 KVTAYSIT
+6009 KETAYSIT

-6038 ISVPENIVNVSI
+6038 ISVPENIVNVSV

-6086 DKDNDFLIKEKTFS
+6086 DKDDDFLIKEKTFS

-6112 NVRGKTEDDINDSPS
+6112 NARGKAEDDINDSPS

>member
-40 TTPRGSVI
+40 TTPHGSVI

-119 KQLDDAE
+119 KQLDEAE

-444 DSGIKNDNITNSTLP
+444 DSGIKNDSITNSTLP

-536 EIETTNDSGI
+536 EIETTDDSGI

-601 INNLTFTVED
+601 VNNLTFTVED

-626 TIAPVPPTVSLE
+626 TVAPVPPTVSLE
-638 DYVVLP
+638 DFVVLP

-1027 SLSPDSDSGISDDNL
+1027 SLSPDSDSGIADDNL

-1110 ANSAIFDFTIDTTV
+1110 ANSAVFDFTIDTTV

-1185 WLFIPGNTWA
+1185 WLFTPGNTWA

-1204 VEDKAGNTNYSA
+1204 VEDKAGNTSYSA

-1325 PVIVLDSADDT
+1325 PVIVLNSADDT
-1336 GIQGDN
+1336 GVQGDN
-1342 MTNSTQPTFALQH
+1342 MTNRTQPTFALQH

-1438 PDDNLTNNV
+1438 PNDNLTNNV

-1700 VEASDKAGNKTTQKL
+1700 VEATDKAGNKTTQKL

-2113 DFIIDTLL
+2113 DFIVDTLL

-2129 NTDDSG
+2129 STDDSG
-2135 TKGDHLTNVNKP
+2135 TKGDNLTNVNKP

-2330 SADDSGVHGDNMTNH
+2330 SADDTGIQGDNMTNR
-2345 TQPTFALQ
+2345 TQPTFNLQ

-2370 VTTTFDATKDAGGW
+2370 VTTTFDATKGVGGW
-2384 TFTPTGAWADGDY
+2384 TFTPPTSWGAGDY

-2441 LTNNVRPHFQVT
+2441 LTNNVRPQFQVK
-2453 VPTDVNVVRLSIDGG
+2453 VPTDVN
-2468 KTWFNATQSAT
+2468 
-2479 PGVWDYIWPDD
+2479 
-2490 VADGGYTLTVEATDE
+2490 E
-2505 AGNKATQTLDFTIDT
+2505 
-2520 TLSVP
+2520 
-2525 TLSLDSADDSGIA
+2525 
-2538 GDNITNVK
+2538 
-2546 TPGFTLNNI
+2546 
-2555 DTDVSRVIVEVMH
+2555 
-2568 NGIKQEVPLV
+2568 
-2578 QTGGQWRFAPTSDWA
+2578 
-2593 DGDYILTVK
+2593 
-2602 VEDRAGNVKQSAPLT
+2602 
-2617 VTVDTHIAIDRI
+2617 
-2629 ELVNDSGIPGD
+2629 
-2640 NLTNEARPHFQ
+2640 
-2651 VTVPAD
+2651 
-2657 VNGVRLSIDGGK
+2657 
-2669 TWFDATQSATS
+2669 
-2680 GVWDYT
+2680 
-2686 WLTNVANGPHTL
+2686 
-2698 MVEASDKAGNKT
+2698 
-2710 TQKLDFTI
+2710 
-2718 DTILSE
+2718 
-2724 PTITLDSADDSAA
+2724 
-2737 GDNITN
+2737 
-2743 VKMPGFTLGNI
+2743 
-2754 DADVTKVVVTVA
+2754 
-2766 HDGKN
+2766 
-2771 QQIEL
+2771 
-2776 IKNGG
+2776 
-2781 VWRFTPGAAWTD
+2781 
-2793 GDYTLTVKVEDK
+2793 
-2805 AGNTNYSAPLTV
+2805 
-2817 TIDTQTSIDRI
+2817 
-2828 ELLNDTGIVGD
+2828 
-2839 NLTNEARPQF
+2839 
-2849 HITVPTD
+2849 
-2856 VNSVQ
+2856 
-2861 LSLDGG
+2861 
-2867 INWVNATLTSDG
+2867 
-2879 VWEYIWPTDLVENTY
+2879 
-2894 TLTVKATDVAGNT
+2894 
-2907 ATETLNFI
+2907 
-2915 IDTTLST
+2915 
-2922 PTITLDSADDSGTAN
+2922 
-2937 DNKTNVKTPGFIIGG
+2937 
-2952 IDSDVTQ
+2952 
-2959 VVVQVMRDGHSEEV
+2959 
-2973 ELTQTNGQWRFV
+2973 
-2985 PGSAWTDGD
+2985 
-2994 YTLTVTVKD
+2994 
-3003 EAGNIR
+3003 
-3009 HSAPLTVT
+3009 
-3017 IDTQITI
+3017 
-3024 DHIELVNDSGIPD
+3024 
-3037 DNLTN
+3037 
-3042 NVRPHFQVTVP
+3042 
-3053 TDVNVVRLSIDGGK
+3053 VRLSIDGGK

-3104 GNKTTQQLDF
+3104 GNQTTQKLDF

-3123 TIVLDNTDDSGTK
+3123 TIVLDNTDDSGIK
-3136 GDNLTNVN
+3136 GDNLTNAN

-3163 VQHGGTKEVLTAT
+3163 VQHGSTKEVLTAT

-3204 DAGNVKYS
+3204 EAGNVKYS

-3313 FTIDTRLSTPTIAM
+3313 FTIDTRLSTPTITM

-3349 IGNIDADAHSVI
+3349 IGNIDSDAQSVI

-3403 NAGNVRQSTPLVV
+3403 NAGNVRQSTPLIV

-3451 VPADVNSVQLSI
+3451 VPVDVNSVQLSI
-3463 DGGANWVSATQGIEG
+3463 DGGANWVSAAQGIEG

-3620 IAIDRIELVNDSGVP
+3620 IAIDHIELVNDSGVP

-3692 HTLTVEVTDGA
+3692 HTLIVEVTDGA
-3703 GNKMTET
+3703 GNKMTGT
-3710 LNFTIDITLL
+3710 LDFTIDITLL

-3845 DRPVFDIHQV
+3845 DRPVFDIRQV

-3913 APFEVRIDTTTT
+3913 APLEVRIDTTTT

-3952 DVPGDVVQ
+3952 DVPGDVIQ

-4000 ATDEAGNIAN
+4000 ATDQAGNIAN

-4190 QHTLLVDVTD
+4190 KHTLLVDVTD

-4307 ELRIEIDTQVQI
+4307 ELQIEIDTQVQI

-4531 TSVTTPRFVIGNVPA
+4531 TSVTKPRFVIGNVPA

-4557 VSYSVTANG
+4557 VSYPVTANG

-4617 ASDTGNSNS
+4617 ASDTGSSNS

-4657 REVLKQTITVGADG
+4657 REVLKHTITVGADG

-4725 QHEATSLRPEFKGFA
+4725 QYEATSLRPEFKGLA

-4830 KTPTLIGSTLPNT
+4830 KTPTLVGNTLPNA

-4893 STAVDVTIDTE
+4893 STAVDLTIDTE

-5385 AMVAGSDNGIFSND
+5385 VMMAGSDNGIFSND
-5399 SITSQTRPTFS
+5399 SITSQTRPAFS
-5410 IFGEMNQSVQ
+5410 IYGEMNQSVQ

-5474 DTFNTTPVAIDSI
+5474 DTLNTTPVAIDSI

-5532 GEVWVNE
+5532 GEVWVND

-5577 WVDTHIKVFTSELD
+5577 WVDTHIQVFTSELD
-5591 DNKSSSKTEWWSN
+5591 DNKSSSKTDWWSN
-5604 SDLITMRGTGEIG
+5604 SSTITMRGMGEIG

-5635 ATGRWELSTDK
+5635 ANGQWELSTDQ
-5646 LPEGT
+5646 LPEGK
-5651 YDISLVIEDS
+5651 YDITLSIEDN
-5661 AGNRWEDVREIF
+5661 AGNRKEEVHEIF

-5707 ITDSEGNTY
+5707 ITDSNGNTY

-5760 VPVISLSPDSDSGT
+5760 TPVISLSPDSDSGT

-5779 TRDKQPTFII
+5779 TRDNQPTFII

-5865 AAGEDN
+5865 AAGEGN
-5871 GASDSDNVTN
+5871 GASDSDNVTNHN

-5922 FTPPAAWNDGNY
+5922 FTPPAAWNDGTY

-5945 NSQQSASLAVTVDST
+5945 NSLQSALLEVTVDST

-5975 ATATA
+5975 ATPTA

-5993 ATHLRTEPS
+5993 ATHLRTVPS

-6009 KVTAYSIT
+6009 KETAYSIT

-6038 ISVPENIVNVSI
+6038 ISVPENIVNVSV

-6086 DKDNDFLIKEKTFS
+6086 DKDDDFLIKEKTFS

-6112 NVRGKTEDDINDSPS
+6112 NARGKTEDDINDSPS

>member
-40 TTPRGSVI
+40 TTPHGSVI

-626 TIAPVPPTVSLE
+626 TVAPVPPTVSLE
-638 DYVVLP
+638 DFVVLP

-1027 SLSPDSDSGISDDNL
+1027 SLSPDSDSGIADDNL

-1110 ANSAIFDFTIDTTV
+1110 ANSAVFDFTIDTTV

-1185 WLFIPGNTWA
+1185 WLFTPGNTWA

-1204 VEDKAGNTNYSA
+1204 VEDKAGNTSYSA

-1325 PVIVLDSADDT
+1325 PVIVLNSADDT
-1336 GIQGDN
+1336 GVQGDN
-1342 MTNSTQPTFALQH
+1342 MTNRTQPTFALQH

-1383 GWTFTPPTSWA
+1383 GWSFTPTGAWA

-1438 PDDNLTNNV
+1438 PNDNLTNNV

-1472 FNATQSATPGVWD
+1472 FNATQSATTGVWD

-1539 GDNITNV
+1539 GDNITSV

-1629 IELVNDSGIPGDNLT
+1629 IELVNDSGIPDDNLT

-1700 VEASDKAGNKTTQKL
+1700 VEATDKAGNKTTQKL
-1715 DFTIDTILSEPT
+1715 DFIIDTLLSEPT

-1989 AWTDGDYTLTVTVKD
+1989 AWIDGDYTLTVTVKD

-2129 NTDDSG
+2129 STDDSG
-2135 TKGDHLTNVNKP
+2135 TKGDNLTNVNKP

-2330 SADDSGVHGDNMTNH
+2330 SADDTGIQGDNMTNR
-2345 TQPTFALQ
+2345 TQPTFNLQ

-2370 VTTTFDATKDAGGW
+2370 VTTTFDATKGVGGW
-2384 TFTPTGAWADGDY
+2384 TFTPPTSWGAGDY

-2433 DSGIPDDN
+2433 DSGIPN
-2441 LTNNVRPHFQVT
+2441 
-2453 VPTDVNVVRLSIDGG
+2453 
-2468 KTWFNATQSAT
+2468 
-2479 PGVWDYIWPDD
+2479 
-2490 VADGGYTLTVEATDE
+2490 
-2505 AGNKATQTLDFTIDT
+2505 
-2520 TLSVP
+2520 
-2525 TLSLDSADDSGIA
+2525 
-2538 GDNITNVK
+2538 
-2546 TPGFTLNNI
+2546 
-2555 DTDVSRVIVEVMH
+2555 
-2568 NGIKQEVPLV
+2568 
-2578 QTGGQWRFAPTSDWA
+2578 
-2593 DGDYILTVK
+2593 
-2602 VEDRAGNVKQSAPLT
+2602 
-2617 VTVDTHIAIDRI
+2617 
-2629 ELVNDSGIPGD
+2629 
-2640 NLTNEARPHFQ
+2640 
-2651 VTVPAD
+2651 
-2657 VNGVRLSIDGGK
+2657 
-2669 TWFDATQSATS
+2669 
-2680 GVWDYT
+2680 
-2686 WLTNVANGPHTL
+2686 
-2698 MVEASDKAGNKT
+2698 
-2710 TQKLDFTI
+2710 
-2718 DTILSE
+2718 
-2724 PTITLDSADDSAA
+2724 
-2737 GDNITN
+2737 
-2743 VKMPGFTLGNI
+2743 
-2754 DADVTKVVVTVA
+2754 
-2766 HDGKN
+2766 
-2771 QQIEL
+2771 
-2776 IKNGG
+2776 
-2781 VWRFTPGAAWTD
+2781 
-2793 GDYTLTVKVEDK
+2793 
-2805 AGNTNYSAPLTV
+2805 
-2817 TIDTQTSIDRI
+2817 
-2828 ELLNDTGIVGD
+2828 
-2839 NLTNEARPQF
+2839 
-2849 HITVPTD
+2849 
-2856 VNSVQ
+2856 
-2861 LSLDGG
+2861 
-2867 INWVNATLTSDG
+2867 
-2879 VWEYIWPTDLVENTY
+2879 
-2894 TLTVKATDVAGNT
+2894 
-2907 ATETLNFI
+2907 
-2915 IDTTLST
+2915 
-2922 PTITLDSADDSGTAN
+2922 
-2937 DNKTNVKTPGFIIGG
+2937 
-2952 IDSDVTQ
+2952 
-2959 VVVQVMRDGHSEEV
+2959 
-2973 ELTQTNGQWRFV
+2973 
-2985 PGSAWTDGD
+2985 
-2994 YTLTVTVKD
+2994 
-3003 EAGNIR
+3003 
-3009 HSAPLTVT
+3009 
-3017 IDTQITI
+3017 
-3024 DHIELVNDSGIPD
+3024 

-3104 GNKTTQQLDF
+3104 GNQTTQKLDF

-3123 TIVLDNTDDSGTK
+3123 TIVLDSTDDSGTK
-3136 GDNLTNVN
+3136 GDNLTNAN
-3144 KPTFL
+3144 KPTFI

-3163 VQHGGTKEVLTAT
+3163 VQYGGTKEVLTAT

-3277 AGIWDYTWPK
+3277 AGTWDYTWPK

-3403 NAGNVRQSTPLVV
+3403 NAGNVRQSTPLIV

-3463 DGGANWVSATQGIEG
+3463 DGGANWVSAAQGIEG

-3620 IAIDRIELVNDSGVP
+3620 IAIDHIELVNDSGVP

-3692 HTLTVEVTDGA
+3692 HTLIVEVTDGA
-3703 GNKMTET
+3703 GNKMTGT
-3710 LNFTIDITLL
+3710 LDFTIDITLL

-3845 DRPVFDIHQV
+3845 DRPVFDIRQV

-4307 ELRIEIDTQVQI
+4307 ELKIEIDTQVQI

-4531 TSVTTPRFVIGNVPA
+4531 TSVTKPRFVIGNVPA

-4557 VSYSVTANG
+4557 VSYPVTANG

-4893 STAVDVTIDTE
+4893 STAVDLTIDTE

-4970 YELTFKVE
+4970 YVLTFKVE

-5293 NSGSLDDLITNHN
+5293 NSGSLDDLITSHN

-5385 AMVAGSDNGIFSND
+5385 VMMAGSDNGIFSND
-5399 SITSQTRPTFS
+5399 SITSQTRPAFS
-5410 IFGEMNQSVQ
+5410 IYGEMNQSVQ

-5474 DTFNTTPVAIDSI
+5474 DTLNTTPVAIDSI

-5532 GEVWVNE
+5532 GEVWVND

-5577 WVDTHIKVFTSELD
+5577 WVDTHIQVFTSELD
-5591 DNKSSSKTEWWSN
+5591 DNKSSSKTDWWSN
-5604 SDLITMRGTGEIG
+5604 SSTITMRGMGEIG

-5635 ATGRWELSTDK
+5635 ANGQWELSTDQ
-5646 LPEGT
+5646 LPEGK
-5651 YDISLVIEDS
+5651 YDITLSIEDN
-5661 AGNRWEDVREIF
+5661 AGNRKEEVHEIF

-5707 ITDSEGNTY
+5707 ITDSNGNTY

-5922 FTPPAAWNDGNY
+5922 FTPPAAWNDGTY

-5960 VTVTADSQHDDASDD
+5960 VTVTADSQHNDASDD

-5993 ATHLRTEPS
+5993 ATHLRTVPS
-6002 AAEESVV
+6002 VAEESVV
-6009 KVTAYSIT
+6009 KETAYSIT

-6038 ISVPENIVNVSI
+6038 ISVPENIVNVSV

-6086 DKDNDFLIKEKTFS
+6086 DKDDDFLIKEKTFS

-6112 NVRGKTEDDINDSPS
+6112 NARGKTEDDINDSPS

>member
-430 IAPEKPTI
+430 IPPEKPTI

-638 DYVVLP
+638 DFVVLP

-1027 SLSPDSDSGISDDNL
+1027 SLSPDSDSGIADDNL

-1110 ANSAIFDFTIDTTV
+1110 ANSAVFDFTIDTTV

-1185 WLFIPGNTWA
+1185 WLFTPGNTWA

-1204 VEDKAGNTNYSA
+1204 VEDKAGNTSYSA

-1325 PVIVLDSADDT
+1325 PVIVLNSADDT
-1336 GIQGDN
+1336 GVQGDN
-1342 MTNSTQPTFALQH
+1342 MTNRTQPTFALQH

-1447 RPHFQVTVPTDVN
+1447 RPHFQVKVPTDVN
-1460 VVRLSID
+1460 
-1467 GGKTW
+1467 
-1472 FNATQSATPGVWD
+1472 
-1485 YIWPDDVADGGYT
+1485 
-1498 LTVEATDEAGN
+1498 E
-1509 KATQTL
+1509 
-1515 DFTIDTTLSVP
+1515 
-1526 TLSLD
+1526 
-1531 SADDSGIA
+1531 
-1539 GDNITNV
+1539 
-1546 KTPGFTLNNIDTDVS
+1546 
-1561 RVIVEVM
+1561 
-1568 HNGIKQE
+1568 
-1575 VPLVQTGGQWRF
+1575 
-1587 APTSDWADGDYI
+1587 
-1599 LTVKVEDRAGN
+1599 
-1610 VKQSAPLTV
+1610 
-1619 TVDTHIAIDR
+1619 
-1629 IELVNDSGIPGDNLT
+1629 
-1644 NEARPHFQVTVPADV
+1644 
-1659 NGVRLSIDG
+1659 
-1668 GKTWFDATQSATSGV
+1668 
-1683 WDYTWLTNV
+1683 
-1692 ANGPHTLM
+1692 
-1700 VEASDKAGNKTTQKL
+1700 
-1715 DFTIDTILSEPT
+1715 
-1727 ITLDSADDSAAGD
+1727 
-1740 NITNVKM
+1740 
-1747 PGFTLGNIDAD
+1747 
-1758 VTKVVVT
+1758 
-1765 VAHDGK
+1765 
-1771 NQQIELI
+1771 
-1778 KNGGVW
+1778 
-1784 RFTPGAAWTDG
+1784 
-1795 DYTLTV
+1795 
-1801 KVEDKAGNTNYS
+1801 
-1813 APLTVTIDTQ
+1813 
-1823 TSIDRIELLNDT
+1823 
-1835 GIVGDNLTNEARPQ
+1835 
-1849 FHITVPTDVNSVQ
+1849 
-1862 LSLDGGINW
+1862 
-1871 VNATLT
+1871 
-1877 SDGVWEYIWPTDLV
+1877 
-1891 ENTYT
+1891 
-1896 LTVKA
+1896 
-1901 TDVAGNTATET
+1901 
-1912 LNFII
+1912 
-1917 DTTLSTPTITLDSA
+1917 
-1931 DDSGTANDNKT
+1931 
-1942 NVKTP
+1942 
-1947 GFIIG
+1947 
-1952 GIDSDVTQVVVQVMR
+1952 
-1967 DGHSEEVELT
+1967 
-1977 QTNGQW
+1977 
-1983 RFVPGS
+1983 
-1989 AWTDGDYTLTVTVKD
+1989 
-2004 EAGNIRHSAPLT
+2004 
-2016 VTIDTQITIDHI
+2016 
-2028 ELVND
+2028 
-2033 SGIPDDNLT
+2033 
-2042 NNVRPHFQVT
+2042 
-2052 VPTDVNVVRLS
+2052 VRLS

-2107 KTTQQL
+2107 QTTQKL
-2113 DFIIDTLL
+2113 DFIIDTML

-2129 NTDDSG
+2129 STDDSG
-2135 TKGDHLTNVNKP
+2135 TKGDNLTNANKP
-2147 TFLLGNIDADA
+2147 TFILGNIDADA
-2158 RYVTVEVQHGG
+2158 RYVTVEVQ
-2169 TKEVLTAT
+2169 
-2177 KDATG
+2177 
-2182 NWSVTPTGTWAD
+2182 
-2194 GDYTLTVRVEDEA
+2194 Y
-2207 GNEKHSASL
+2207 
-2216 TVTVDTQITIDVIE
+2216 
-2230 LVNDN
+2230 
-2235 GIPGDNMTNDAHPQF
+2235 
-2250 RVTVP
+2250 
-2255 GDVNEVSLSIDGGVT
+2255 
-2270 WVKATQSATP
+2270 
-2280 GVWNYTWPGTV
+2280 
-2291 PDGDYTLNV
+2291 
-2300 KATDNAG
+2300 
-2307 NTVTE
+2307 
-2312 TLHFTIDTTLS
+2312 
-2323 TPVIVLD
+2323 
-2330 SADDSGVHGDNMTNH
+2330 
-2345 TQPTFALQ
+2345 
-2353 HIDDDAVRVT
+2353 
-2363 VSVEHGG
+2363 
-2370 VTTTFDATKDAGGW
+2370 
-2384 TFTPTGAWADGDY
+2384 
-2397 TLSVSVEDKAG
+2397 
-2408 NTSHSASLTV
+2408 
-2418 TVDTQI
+2418 
-2424 AINNIELVN
+2424 
-2433 DSGIPDDN
+2433 
-2441 LTNNVRPHFQVT
+2441 
-2453 VPTDVNVVRLSIDGG
+2453 
-2468 KTWFNATQSAT
+2468 
-2479 PGVWDYIWPDD
+2479 
-2490 VADGGYTLTVEATDE
+2490 
-2505 AGNKATQTLDFTIDT
+2505 
-2520 TLSVP
+2520 
-2525 TLSLDSADDSGIA
+2525 
-2538 GDNITNVK
+2538 
-2546 TPGFTLNNI
+2546 
-2555 DTDVSRVIVEVMH
+2555 
-2568 NGIKQEVPLV
+2568 
-2578 QTGGQWRFAPTSDWA
+2578 
-2593 DGDYILTVK
+2593 
-2602 VEDRAGNVKQSAPLT
+2602 
-2617 VTVDTHIAIDRI
+2617 
-2629 ELVNDSGIPGD
+2629 
-2640 NLTNEARPHFQ
+2640 
-2651 VTVPAD
+2651 
-2657 VNGVRLSIDGGK
+2657 
-2669 TWFDATQSATS
+2669 
-2680 GVWDYT
+2680 
-2686 WLTNVANGPHTL
+2686 
-2698 MVEASDKAGNKT
+2698 
-2710 TQKLDFTI
+2710 
-2718 DTILSE
+2718 
-2724 PTITLDSADDSAA
+2724 
-2737 GDNITN
+2737 
-2743 VKMPGFTLGNI
+2743 
-2754 DADVTKVVVTVA
+2754 
-2766 HDGKN
+2766 
-2771 QQIEL
+2771 
-2776 IKNGG
+2776 
-2781 VWRFTPGAAWTD
+2781 
-2793 GDYTLTVKVEDK
+2793 
-2805 AGNTNYSAPLTV
+2805 
-2817 TIDTQTSIDRI
+2817 
-2828 ELLNDTGIVGD
+2828 
-2839 NLTNEARPQF
+2839 
-2849 HITVPTD
+2849 
-2856 VNSVQ
+2856 
-2861 LSLDGG
+2861 
-2867 INWVNATLTSDG
+2867 
-2879 VWEYIWPTDLVENTY
+2879 
-2894 TLTVKATDVAGNT
+2894 
-2907 ATETLNFI
+2907 
-2915 IDTTLST
+2915 
-2922 PTITLDSADDSGTAN
+2922 
-2937 DNKTNVKTPGFIIGG
+2937 
-2952 IDSDVTQ
+2952 
-2959 VVVQVMRDGHSEEV
+2959 
-2973 ELTQTNGQWRFV
+2973 
-2985 PGSAWTDGD
+2985 
-2994 YTLTVTVKD
+2994 
-3003 EAGNIR
+3003 
-3009 HSAPLTVT
+3009 
-3017 IDTQITI
+3017 
-3024 DHIELVNDSGIPD
+3024 
-3037 DNLTN
+3037 
-3042 NVRPHFQVTVP
+3042 
-3053 TDVNVVRLSIDGGK
+3053 
-3067 TWFNATQSAT
+3067 
-3077 PGVWDYTWLADVGE
+3077 
-3091 GKHTLT
+3091 
-3097 VEATDKA
+3097 
-3104 GNKTTQQLDF
+3104 
-3114 IIDTLLSEP
+3114 
-3123 TIVLDNTDDSGTK
+3123 
-3136 GDNLTNVN
+3136 
-3144 KPTFL
+3144 
-3149 LGNIDADARYVTVE
+3149 
-3163 VQHGGTKEVLTAT
+3163 GGTKEVLTAT

-3313 FTIDTRLSTPTIAM
+3313 FTIDTRLSTPTITM

-3349 IGNIDADAHSVI
+3349 IGNIDSDAQSVI

-3403 NAGNVRQSTPLVV
+3403 NAGNVRQSTPLIV

-3463 DGGANWVSATQGIEG
+3463 DGGANWVSAAQGIEG

-3620 IAIDRIELVNDSGVP
+3620 IAIDHIELVNDSGVP

-3710 LNFTIDITLL
+3710 LNFTIDITLM

-3845 DRPVFDIHQV
+3845 DRPVFDIRQV

-4307 ELRIEIDTQVQI
+4307 ELKIEIDTQVQI

-4531 TSVTTPRFVIGNVPA
+4531 TSVTKPRFVIGNVPA

-4557 VSYSVTANG
+4557 VSYPVTANG

-4830 KTPTLIGSTLPNT
+4830 KTPTLVGNTLPNA

-4970 YELTFKVE
+4970 YVLTFKVE

-5039 NPQGVVIATLVVGND
+5039 SPQGVVIATLVVGND

-5083 KEILIEHDTQIEISD
+5083 KDILIEHDTQIEISD

-5341 YQFDNALKDGEYSI
+5341 YQFDNVLKDGEYSI

-5410 IFGEMNQSVQ
+5410 ISGEMNQSVQ

-5577 WVDTHIKVFTSELD
+5577 WVDTHIQVFTSEID
-5591 DNKSSSKTEWWSN
+5591 DNKSSSKTDWWSN
-5604 SDLITMRGTGEIG
+5604 SSTITMRGMGEIG

-5635 ATGRWELSTDK
+5635 ANGQWELSTDQ
-5646 LPEGT
+5646 LPEGK
-5651 YDISLVIEDS
+5651 YDITLSIEDN
-5661 AGNRWEDVREIF
+5661 AGNRKEEVHEIF

-5707 ITDSEGNTY
+5707 ITDSNGNTY

-5748 RSDDVPLDIMKE
+5748 RSDDVSLDIMKE

-5871 GASDSDNVTN
+5871 GVSDSDNVTN

-5902 VTHNGVTDIYQATQ
+5902 VTHNGVTDTYQATQ

-5922 FTPPAAWNDGNY
+5922 FTPPAAWNDGTY

-5993 ATHLRTEPS
+5993 ATHLRTVPS

-6009 KVTAYSIT
+6009 KETAYSIT

-6112 NVRGKTEDDINDSPS
+6112 NARGKTEDDINDSPS

>member
-137 EAEKAKEAAE
+137 EAEKTKEAAE

-152 AFEVQNSSKQIEE
+152 AFEVQNSSKQMEE
-165 MLQNFLA
+165 MLQEFLA

-430 IAPEKPTI
+430 IPPEKPTI

-536 EIETTNDSGI
+536 EIETTDDSGI

-571 INSETGEEVI
+571 INSETGEEVV
-581 FKANDKGEWTFN
+581 FKANDQGEWTFN

-626 TIAPVPPTVSLE
+626 TIAPLPPTVSLE

-957 STVKLYID
+957 STVKLYVD

-1065 DAMSDTQIGVATQQP
+1065 DAASDTQIGVATQQP

-1110 ANSAIFDFTIDTTV
+1110 ANSAVFDFTIDTTV

-1185 WLFIPGNTWA
+1185 WLFTPGNTWA

-1325 PVIVLDSADDT
+1325 PVIVLNSADDT
-1336 GIQGDN
+1336 GVQGDN
-1342 MTNSTQPTFALQH
+1342 MTNRTQPTFALQH

-1383 GWTFTPPTSWA
+1383 GWTFTPPALWA

-1460 VVRLSID
+1460 EVRLSID

-1472 FNATQSATPGVWD
+1472 VTAALKAAGVWE
-1485 YIWPDDVADGGYT
+1485 YIWPDDVTDGSHT
-1498 LTVEATDEAGN
+1498 VTVEAIDEAGN

-1629 IELVNDSGIPGDNLT
+1629 IELVNDSGIPDDNLT

-1668 GKTWFDATQSATSGV
+1668 GKTWFDATQSGTSGV

-1715 DFTIDTILSEPT
+1715 DFIIDTLLSEPT

-1877 SDGVWEYIWPTDLV
+1877 SDGVWEYIWPTELV

-1912 LNFII
+1912 LNFTI

-1967 DGHSEEVELT
+1967 DGGSEEVELT
-1977 QTNGQW
+1977 QIGGQW

-1989 AWTDGDYTLTVTVKD
+1989 AWADGDYTLTVTVKD
-2004 EAGNIRHSAPLT
+2004 EAGNIRHSAPLKVT
-2016 VTIDTQITIDHI
+2016 VDTQIAIDHI

-2033 SGIPDDNLT
+2033 SGIPNDNLT
-2042 NNVRPHFQVT
+2042 NNVRPQFQVT

-2063 IDGGKTWFNATQSA
+2063 IDGGKTWFNATQS
-2077 TPGVWDYTWLADV
+2077 
-2090 GEGKHT
+2090 
-2096 LTVEATDKAGN
+2096 
-2107 KTTQQL
+2107 
-2113 DFIIDTLL
+2113 
-2121 SEPTIVLD
+2121 S
-2129 NTDDSG
+2129 
-2135 TKGDHLTNVNKP
+2135 
-2147 TFLLGNIDADA
+2147 
-2158 RYVTVEVQHGG
+2158 
-2169 TKEVLTAT
+2169 
-2177 KDATG
+2177 
-2182 NWSVTPTGTWAD
+2182 
-2194 GDYTLTVRVEDEA
+2194 
-2207 GNEKHSASL
+2207 
-2216 TVTVDTQITIDVIE
+2216 
-2230 LVNDN
+2230 
-2235 GIPGDNMTNDAHPQF
+2235 
-2250 RVTVP
+2250 
-2255 GDVNEVSLSIDGGVT
+2255 
-2270 WVKATQSATP
+2270 
-2280 GVWNYTWPGTV
+2280 
-2291 PDGDYTLNV
+2291 
-2300 KATDNAG
+2300 
-2307 NTVTE
+2307 
-2312 TLHFTIDTTLS
+2312 
-2323 TPVIVLD
+2323 
-2330 SADDSGVHGDNMTNH
+2330 
-2345 TQPTFALQ
+2345 
-2353 HIDDDAVRVT
+2353 
-2363 VSVEHGG
+2363 
-2370 VTTTFDATKDAGGW
+2370 
-2384 TFTPTGAWADGDY
+2384 
-2397 TLSVSVEDKAG
+2397 
-2408 NTSHSASLTV
+2408 
-2418 TVDTQI
+2418 
-2424 AINNIELVN
+2424 
-2433 DSGIPDDN
+2433 
-2441 LTNNVRPHFQVT
+2441 
-2453 VPTDVNVVRLSIDGG
+2453 
-2468 KTWFNATQSAT
+2468 
-2479 PGVWDYIWPDD
+2479 
-2490 VADGGYTLTVEATDE
+2490 
-2505 AGNKATQTLDFTIDT
+2505 
-2520 TLSVP
+2520 
-2525 TLSLDSADDSGIA
+2525 
-2538 GDNITNVK
+2538 
-2546 TPGFTLNNI
+2546 
-2555 DTDVSRVIVEVMH
+2555 
-2568 NGIKQEVPLV
+2568 
-2578 QTGGQWRFAPTSDWA
+2578 
-2593 DGDYILTVK
+2593 
-2602 VEDRAGNVKQSAPLT
+2602 
-2617 VTVDTHIAIDRI
+2617 
-2629 ELVNDSGIPGD
+2629 
-2640 NLTNEARPHFQ
+2640 
-2651 VTVPAD
+2651 
-2657 VNGVRLSIDGGK
+2657 
-2669 TWFDATQSATS
+2669 TS

-2686 WLTNVANGPHTL
+2686 WLTDVANG
-2698 MVEASDKAGNKT
+2698 S
-2710 TQKLDFTI
+2710 
-2718 DTILSE
+2718 
-2724 PTITLDSADDSAA
+2724 
-2737 GDNITN
+2737 
-2743 VKMPGFTLGNI
+2743 
-2754 DADVTKVVVTVA
+2754 
-2766 HDGKN
+2766 
-2771 QQIEL
+2771 
-2776 IKNGG
+2776 
-2781 VWRFTPGAAWTD
+2781 
-2793 GDYTLTVKVEDK
+2793 
-2805 AGNTNYSAPLTV
+2805 
-2817 TIDTQTSIDRI
+2817 
-2828 ELLNDTGIVGD
+2828 
-2839 NLTNEARPQF
+2839 
-2849 HITVPTD
+2849 
-2856 VNSVQ
+2856 
-2861 LSLDGG
+2861 
-2867 INWVNATLTSDG
+2867 
-2879 VWEYIWPTDLVENTY
+2879 
-2894 TLTVKATDVAGNT
+2894 
-2907 ATETLNFI
+2907 
-2915 IDTTLST
+2915 
-2922 PTITLDSADDSGTAN
+2922 
-2937 DNKTNVKTPGFIIGG
+2937 
-2952 IDSDVTQ
+2952 
-2959 VVVQVMRDGHSEEV
+2959 
-2973 ELTQTNGQWRFV
+2973 
-2985 PGSAWTDGD
+2985 
-2994 YTLTVTVKD
+2994 
-3003 EAGNIR
+3003 
-3009 HSAPLTVT
+3009 
-3017 IDTQITI
+3017 
-3024 DHIELVNDSGIPD
+3024 
-3037 DNLTN
+3037 
-3042 NVRPHFQVTVP
+3042 
-3053 TDVNVVRLSIDGGK
+3053 
-3067 TWFNATQSAT
+3067 
-3077 PGVWDYTWLADVGE
+3077 
-3091 GKHTLT
+3091 HTLT
-3097 VEATDKA
+3097 VEATDAA
-3104 GNKTTQQLDF
+3104 GNKATQNLEF
-3114 IIDTLLSEP
+3114 NIDTLLSEP
-3123 TIVLDNTDDSGTK
+3123 TIALDSTDDSGTK

-3144 KPTFL
+3144 KPTFI

-3191 ADGDYTLTVRVED
+3191 ADGSHTLTVRVED

-3212 APLTVTVDTQIT
+3212 SPLTVTVDTHIA
-3224 IDVIELVNDNGIPGD
+3224 IDDIELVNDNGIPGD

-3313 FTIDTRLSTPTIAM
+3313 FTIDTRLSTPTITM

-3334 AIGDHITSVKRPGFT
+3334 AIGDHITSVKTPGFT

-3361 LRITQGGNSQ
+3361 LRITQGSNSQ
-3371 EVTLTQV
+3371 EVKLTQV
-3378 GGQWRFTPDAD
+3378 GGQWRFTPDTD
-3389 WADGSYTLTVEVTD
+3389 WADGSYTLTVEVQD
-3403 NAGNVRQSTPLVV
+3403 NAGNVRQSTPLIV

-3463 DGGANWVSATQGIEG
+3463 DGGANWVSAAQGIEG

-3620 IAIDRIELVNDSGVP
+3620 IAIDHIELVNDSGVP

-3786 DSALADGSYTF
+3786 DAALADGSYTF

-3835 GTVGDRLTNH
+3835 GTVGDRLTKH
-3845 DRPVFDIHQV
+3845 DRPVFDIRQV

-3913 APFEVRIDTTTT
+3913 APLEVRIDTTTT

-3952 DVPGDVVQ
+3952 DVPGDVIQ

-3983 FDSPNTL
+3983 FESPNTL
-3990 VDGTYTLRVE
+3990 GDGTHTLRVE

-4190 QHTLLVDVTD
+4190 KHTLLVDVTD

-4307 ELRIEIDTQVQI
+4307 ELQIEIDTQVQI

-4369 NAAGQWEF
+4369 NAAGQWQF
-4377 TAGSALPDGHY
+4377 TAGSALSDGHY

-4531 TSVTTPRFVIGNVPA
+4531 TSVTKPRFVIGNVPA

-4557 VSYSVTANG
+4557 VSYPVTANG

-4617 ASDTGNSNS
+4617 ASDTGSSNS

-4657 REVLKQTITVGADG
+4657 REVLKHTITVGADG

-4725 QHEATSLRPEFKGFA
+4725 QHEATSLRPEFKGLA

-4830 KTPTLIGSTLPNT
+4830 KTPTLVGNTLPNA

-5083 KEILIEHDTQIEISD
+5083 KDILIEHDTQIEISD

-5188 DSQIAVF
+5188 DSKIAVF

-5279 SSTDFPTLNLEDAS
+5279 SSTAFPTLNLEDAS
-5293 NSGSLDDLITNHN
+5293 NSGSLDDLITSHN

-5385 AMVAGSDNGIFSND
+5385 VMMAGSDNGIFSND
-5399 SITSQTRPTFS
+5399 SITSQTRPAFS

-5532 GEVWVNE
+5532 GEVWVND

-5554 GQLDITVKS
+5554 GQLDINVKS

-5577 WVDTHIKVFTSELD
+5577 WVDTHIQVFTSELD
-5591 DNKSSSKTEWWSN
+5591 DNKSSSKTDWWSN
-5604 SDLITMRGTGEIG
+5604 SSTITMRGMGEIG

-5635 ATGRWELSTDK
+5635 ANGKWELSTDQ
-5646 LPEGT
+5646 LPEGK
-5651 YDISLVIEDS
+5651 YDITLSIEDN
-5661 AGNRWEDVREIF
+5661 AGNRKEEVHEIF

-5707 ITDSEGNTY
+5707 ITDSNGNTY

-5760 VPVISLSPDSDSGT
+5760 TPVISLSPDSDSGT
-5774 VGDNI
+5774 AGDNI
-5779 TRDKQPTFII
+5779 TRDNQPTFII

-5881 HTQPKF
+5881 HNHTQPKF

-5922 FTPPAAWNDGNY
+5922 FTPPAAWNDGTY

-5945 NSQQSASLAVTVDST
+5945 NSLQSASLEVTVDST
-5960 VTVTADSQHDDASDD
+5960 VTVTADSQHDDAIDD

-5993 ATHLRTEPS
+5993 ATHLRTVPS

-6009 KVTAYSIT
+6009 KETAYSIT

-6038 ISVPENIVNVSI
+6038 ISVPENIVNVSV

-6086 DKDNDFLIKEKTFS
+6086 DKDDDFLIKEKTFS

-6112 NVRGKTEDDINDSPS
+6112 NARGKTEDDINDSPS

>member
-40 TTPRGSVI
+40 TTPHGSVI

-536 EIETTNDSGI
+536 EIETTDDSGI

-601 INNLTFTVED
+601 VNNLTFTVED

-626 TIAPVPPTVSLE
+626 TVAPVPPTVSLE
-638 DYVVLP
+638 DFVVLP

-693 KFLQGAY
+693 KFLQGSY

-1027 SLSPDSDSGISDDNL
+1027 SLSPDSDSGIADDNL

-1110 ANSAIFDFTIDTTV
+1110 ANSAVFDFTIDTTV

-1185 WLFIPGNTWA
+1185 WLFTPGNTWA

-1204 VEDKAGNTNYSA
+1204 VEDKAGNTSYSA

-1383 GWTFTPPTSWA
+1383 GWSFTPTGAWA

-1438 PDDNLTNNV
+1438 PNDNLTNNV

-1472 FNATQSATPGVWD
+1472 FNATQSATPGAWD

-1498 LTVEATDEAGN
+1498 LTVEATDKAGN
-1509 KATQTL
+1509 KTTQEL

-2129 NTDDSG
+2129 STDDSG

-2323 TPVIVLD
+2323 VPVIVLN
-2330 SADDSGVHGDNMTNH
+2330 SADDTGVQGDNMTNS

-2370 VTTTFDATKDAGGW
+2370 VTTTFDATKGVGGW
-2384 TFTPTGAWADGDY
+2384 SFTPTGAWADGDY

-2441 LTNNVRPHFQVT
+2441 LTNNVRPHFQVK
-2453 VPTDVNVVRLSIDGG
+2453 VPTDVN
-2468 KTWFNATQSAT
+2468 
-2479 PGVWDYIWPDD
+2479 
-2490 VADGGYTLTVEATDE
+2490 E
-2505 AGNKATQTLDFTIDT
+2505 
-2520 TLSVP
+2520 
-2525 TLSLDSADDSGIA
+2525 
-2538 GDNITNVK
+2538 
-2546 TPGFTLNNI
+2546 
-2555 DTDVSRVIVEVMH
+2555 
-2568 NGIKQEVPLV
+2568 
-2578 QTGGQWRFAPTSDWA
+2578 
-2593 DGDYILTVK
+2593 
-2602 VEDRAGNVKQSAPLT
+2602 
-2617 VTVDTHIAIDRI
+2617 
-2629 ELVNDSGIPGD
+2629 
-2640 NLTNEARPHFQ
+2640 
-2651 VTVPAD
+2651 
-2657 VNGVRLSIDGGK
+2657 
-2669 TWFDATQSATS
+2669 
-2680 GVWDYT
+2680 
-2686 WLTNVANGPHTL
+2686 
-2698 MVEASDKAGNKT
+2698 
-2710 TQKLDFTI
+2710 
-2718 DTILSE
+2718 
-2724 PTITLDSADDSAA
+2724 
-2737 GDNITN
+2737 
-2743 VKMPGFTLGNI
+2743 
-2754 DADVTKVVVTVA
+2754 
-2766 HDGKN
+2766 
-2771 QQIEL
+2771 
-2776 IKNGG
+2776 
-2781 VWRFTPGAAWTD
+2781 
-2793 GDYTLTVKVEDK
+2793 
-2805 AGNTNYSAPLTV
+2805 
-2817 TIDTQTSIDRI
+2817 
-2828 ELLNDTGIVGD
+2828 
-2839 NLTNEARPQF
+2839 
-2849 HITVPTD
+2849 
-2856 VNSVQ
+2856 
-2861 LSLDGG
+2861 
-2867 INWVNATLTSDG
+2867 
-2879 VWEYIWPTDLVENTY
+2879 
-2894 TLTVKATDVAGNT
+2894 
-2907 ATETLNFI
+2907 
-2915 IDTTLST
+2915 
-2922 PTITLDSADDSGTAN
+2922 
-2937 DNKTNVKTPGFIIGG
+2937 
-2952 IDSDVTQ
+2952 
-2959 VVVQVMRDGHSEEV
+2959 
-2973 ELTQTNGQWRFV
+2973 
-2985 PGSAWTDGD
+2985 
-2994 YTLTVTVKD
+2994 
-3003 EAGNIR
+3003 
-3009 HSAPLTVT
+3009 
-3017 IDTQITI
+3017 
-3024 DHIELVNDSGIPD
+3024 
-3037 DNLTN
+3037 
-3042 NVRPHFQVTVP
+3042 
-3053 TDVNVVRLSIDGGK
+3053 VRLSIDGGK

-3104 GNKTTQQLDF
+3104 GNQTTQKLDF
-3114 IIDTLLSEP
+3114 IIDTMLSEP
-3123 TIVLDNTDDSGTK
+3123 TIVLDSTDDSGTK

-3163 VQHGGTKEVLTAT
+3163 VQYGGTKEVLTAT

-3389 WADGSYTLTVEVTD
+3389 WADGSYTLTVEVQD

-3520 TPTIALD
+3520 TPTIELD

-3710 LNFTIDITLL
+3710 LNFTIDITLM

-3845 DRPVFDIHQV
+3845 DRPVFDIRQV

-4307 ELRIEIDTQVQI
+4307 ELKIEIDTQVQI

-4531 TSVTTPRFVIGNVPA
+4531 TSVTKPRFVIGNVPA

-4557 VSYSVTANG
+4557 VSYPVTANG

-4830 KTPTLIGSTLPNT
+4830 KTPTLVGNTLPNA

-4970 YELTFKVE
+4970 YVLTFKVE

-5039 NPQGVVIATLVVGND
+5039 SPQGVVIATLVVGND

-5083 KEILIEHDTQIEISD
+5083 KDILIEHDTQIEISD

-5410 IFGEMNQSVQ
+5410 ISGEMNQSVQ

-5577 WVDTHIKVFTSELD
+5577 WVDTHIQVFTSELD
-5591 DNKSSSKTEWWSN
+5591 DNKSSSKTDWWSN
-5604 SDLITMRGTGEIG
+5604 SSTITMRGMGEIG

-5635 ATGRWELSTDK
+5635 ANGQWELSTDQ
-5646 LPEGT
+5646 LPEGK
-5651 YDISLVIEDS
+5651 YDITLSIEDN
-5661 AGNRWEDVREIF
+5661 AGNRKEEVHEIF

-5707 ITDSEGNTY
+5707 ITDSNGNTY

-5826 ADGSY
+5826 TNGSY

-5922 FTPPAAWNDGNY
+5922 FTPPAAWNDGTY

-5993 ATHLRTEPS
+5993 ATHLRTVPS

-6009 KVTAYSIT
+6009 KETAYSIT

-6038 ISVPENIVNVSI
+6038 ISVPENIVNVSV

>member
-40 TTPRGSVI
+40 TTPHGSVI

-119 KQLDDAE
+119 KQLDEAE

-444 DSGIKNDNITNSTLP
+444 DSGIKNDSITNSTLP

-536 EIETTNDSGI
+536 EIETTDDSGI

-601 INNLTFTVED
+601 VNNLTFTVED

-626 TIAPVPPTVSLE
+626 TVAPVPPTVSLE
-638 DYVVLP
+638 DFVVLP

-1065 DAMSDTQIGVATQQP
+1065 DAASDTQIGVATQQP

-1110 ANSAIFDFTIDTTV
+1110 ANSAVFDFTIDTTV

-1185 WLFIPGNTWA
+1185 WLFTPGNTWA

-1325 PVIVLDSADDT
+1325 PVIVLNSADDT
-1336 GIQGDN
+1336 GVQGDN

-1372 TTTFDATKGTG
+1372 TTTFDATKGVG
-1383 GWTFTPPTSWA
+1383 GWSFTPTGAWA

-1438 PDDNLTNNV
+1438 PNDNLTNNV

-1472 FNATQSATPGVWD
+1472 FNATQNATPGVWD

-1509 KATQTL
+1509 KTTQTL

-1561 RVIVEVM
+1561 RVTVEVM

-1629 IELVNDSGIPGDNLT
+1629 IELVNDSGIPDDNLT

-1668 GKTWFDATQSATSGV
+1668 GKTWFDATQSATPGV

-1715 DFTIDTILSEPT
+1715 DFIIDTMLSEPT

-2016 VTIDTQITIDHI
+2016 VTIDTQIAIDHI

-2135 TKGDHLTNVNKP
+2135 TKGDNLTNVNKP

-2330 SADDSGVHGDNMTNH
+2330 SADDTGIQGDNMTNR
-2345 TQPTFALQ
+2345 TQPTFNLQ

-2370 VTTTFDATKDAGGW
+2370 VTTTFDATKGVGGW
-2384 TFTPTGAWADGDY
+2384 TFTPPTSWGAGDY

-2441 LTNNVRPHFQVT
+2441 LTNNVRPQFQVK
-2453 VPTDVNVVRLSIDGG
+2453 VPTDVN
-2468 KTWFNATQSAT
+2468 
-2479 PGVWDYIWPDD
+2479 
-2490 VADGGYTLTVEATDE
+2490 E
-2505 AGNKATQTLDFTIDT
+2505 
-2520 TLSVP
+2520 
-2525 TLSLDSADDSGIA
+2525 
-2538 GDNITNVK
+2538 
-2546 TPGFTLNNI
+2546 
-2555 DTDVSRVIVEVMH
+2555 
-2568 NGIKQEVPLV
+2568 
-2578 QTGGQWRFAPTSDWA
+2578 
-2593 DGDYILTVK
+2593 
-2602 VEDRAGNVKQSAPLT
+2602 
-2617 VTVDTHIAIDRI
+2617 
-2629 ELVNDSGIPGD
+2629 
-2640 NLTNEARPHFQ
+2640 
-2651 VTVPAD
+2651 
-2657 VNGVRLSIDGGK
+2657 
-2669 TWFDATQSATS
+2669 
-2680 GVWDYT
+2680 
-2686 WLTNVANGPHTL
+2686 
-2698 MVEASDKAGNKT
+2698 
-2710 TQKLDFTI
+2710 
-2718 DTILSE
+2718 
-2724 PTITLDSADDSAA
+2724 
-2737 GDNITN
+2737 
-2743 VKMPGFTLGNI
+2743 
-2754 DADVTKVVVTVA
+2754 
-2766 HDGKN
+2766 
-2771 QQIEL
+2771 
-2776 IKNGG
+2776 
-2781 VWRFTPGAAWTD
+2781 
-2793 GDYTLTVKVEDK
+2793 
-2805 AGNTNYSAPLTV
+2805 
-2817 TIDTQTSIDRI
+2817 
-2828 ELLNDTGIVGD
+2828 
-2839 NLTNEARPQF
+2839 
-2849 HITVPTD
+2849 
-2856 VNSVQ
+2856 
-2861 LSLDGG
+2861 
-2867 INWVNATLTSDG
+2867 
-2879 VWEYIWPTDLVENTY
+2879 
-2894 TLTVKATDVAGNT
+2894 
-2907 ATETLNFI
+2907 
-2915 IDTTLST
+2915 
-2922 PTITLDSADDSGTAN
+2922 
-2937 DNKTNVKTPGFIIGG
+2937 
-2952 IDSDVTQ
+2952 
-2959 VVVQVMRDGHSEEV
+2959 
-2973 ELTQTNGQWRFV
+2973 
-2985 PGSAWTDGD
+2985 
-2994 YTLTVTVKD
+2994 
-3003 EAGNIR
+3003 
-3009 HSAPLTVT
+3009 
-3017 IDTQITI
+3017 
-3024 DHIELVNDSGIPD
+3024 
-3037 DNLTN
+3037 
-3042 NVRPHFQVTVP
+3042 
-3053 TDVNVVRLSIDGGK
+3053 VRLSIDGGK

-3104 GNKTTQQLDF
+3104 GNQTTQKLDF
-3114 IIDTLLSEP
+3114 IIDTMLSEP
-3123 TIVLDNTDDSGTK
+3123 TIVLDSTDDSGTK
-3136 GDNLTNVN
+3136 GDNLTNAN
-3144 KPTFL
+3144 KPTFI

-3204 DAGNVKYS
+3204 EAGNVKYS

-3313 FTIDTRLSTPTIAM
+3313 FTIDTRLSTPTITM

-3349 IGNIDADAHSVI
+3349 IGNIDSDAQSVI

-3403 NAGNVRQSTPLVV
+3403 NAGNVRQSTPLIV

-3463 DGGANWVSATQGIEG
+3463 DGGANWVSAAQGIEG

-3620 IAIDRIELVNDSGVP
+3620 IAIDHIELVNDSGVP
-3635 GDNVTKHVRPQFQ
+3635 GDNITKHVRPQFQ

-3692 HTLTVEVTDGA
+3692 HTLIVEVTDGA
-3703 GNKMTET
+3703 GNKMTGT
-3710 LNFTIDITLL
+3710 LDFTIDITLL

-3845 DRPVFDIHQV
+3845 DRPVFDIRQV

-3913 APFEVRIDTTTT
+3913 APLEVRIDTTTT

-3952 DVPGDVVQ
+3952 DVPGDVIQ

-4190 QHTLLVDVTD
+4190 KHTLLVDVTD

-4307 ELRIEIDTQVQI
+4307 ELQIEIDTQVQI

-4443 SAREPL
+4443 SASEPL

-4531 TSVTTPRFVIGNVPA
+4531 TSVTKPRFVIGNVPA

-4557 VSYSVTANG
+4557 VSYPVTANG

-4617 ASDTGNSNS
+4617 ASDTGSSNS

-4657 REVLKQTITVGADG
+4657 REVLKHTITVGADG

-4725 QHEATSLRPEFKGFA
+4725 QYEATSLRPEFKGLA

-4830 KTPTLIGSTLPNT
+4830 KTPTLVGNTLPNA

-4970 YELTFKVE
+4970 YVLTFKVE

-5083 KEILIEHDTQIEISD
+5083 KDILIEHDTQIEISD

-5293 NSGSLDDLITNHN
+5293 NSGSLDDLITSHN

-5385 AMVAGSDNGIFSND
+5385 VMMAGSDNGIFSND
-5399 SITSQTRPTFS
+5399 SITSQTRPAFS
-5410 IFGEMNQSVQ
+5410 IYGEMNQSVQ

-5532 GEVWVNE
+5532 GEVWVND

-5577 WVDTHIKVFTSELD
+5577 WVDTHIQVFTSELD
-5591 DNKSSSKTEWWSN
+5591 DNKSSSKTDWWSN
-5604 SDLITMRGTGEIG
+5604 SSTITMRGMGEIG

-5635 ATGRWELSTDK
+5635 ANGQWELSTDQ
-5646 LPEGT
+5646 LPEGK
-5651 YDISLVIEDS
+5651 YDITLSIEDN
-5661 AGNRWEDVREIF
+5661 AGNRKEEVHEIF

-5707 ITDSEGNTY
+5707 ITDSNGNTY

-5760 VPVISLSPDSDSGT
+5760 TPVISLSPDSDSGT

-5779 TRDKQPTFII
+5779 TRDNQPTFII

-5865 AAGEDN
+5865 AAGEGN
-5871 GASDSDNVTN
+5871 GASDSDNVTNHN

-5922 FTPPAAWNDGNY
+5922 FTPPAAWNDGTY

-5945 NSQQSASLAVTVDST
+5945 NSLQSASLEVTVDST

-5975 ATATA
+5975 ATPTA

-5993 ATHLRTEPS
+5993 ATHLRTVPS

-6009 KVTAYSIT
+6009 KETAYSIT

-6038 ISVPENIVNVSI
+6038 ISVPENIVNVSV

-6078 YTMDVKFI
+6078 YTMDVKFL
-6086 DKDNDFLIKEKTFS
+6086 DKDDDFLIKEKTFS

-6112 NVRGKTEDDINDSPS
+6112 NARGKTEDDINDSPS

-6138 IDVFAVNEVT
+6138 IEVFAVNEVT

>member
-430 IAPEKPTI
+430 IPPEKPTI

-601 INNLTFTVED
+601 VNNLTFTVED

-626 TIAPVPPTVSLE
+626 TVAPVPPTVSLE
-638 DYVVLP
+638 DFVVLP

-657 VGTAEPKSTILL
+657 VGTAEPKSIILL

-1027 SLSPDSDSGISDDNL
+1027 SLSPDSDSGVSDDNL

-1065 DAMSDTQIGVATQQP
+1065 DAASDTQIGVATQQP

-1110 ANSAIFDFTIDTTV
+1110 ANSAVFDFTIDTTV

-1372 TTTFDATKGTG
+1372 TTTFDATKGPG
-1383 GWTFTPPTSWA
+1383 GWSFTPTGAWA

-1438 PDDNLTNNV
+1438 PNDNLTNNV

-1472 FNATQSATPGVWD
+1472 FNATQSATPGAWD

-1498 LTVEATDEAGN
+1498 LTVEATDKAGN
-1509 KATQTL
+1509 KTTQEL

-1700 VEASDKAGNKTTQKL
+1700 VEATDKAGNKTTQKL

-2016 VTIDTQITIDHI
+2016 VTIDTQI
-2028 ELVND
+2028 
-2033 SGIPDDNLT
+2033 
-2042 NNVRPHFQVT
+2042 
-2052 VPTDVNVVRLS
+2052 
-2063 IDGGKTWFNATQSA
+2063 A
-2077 TPGVWDYTWLADV
+2077 
-2090 GEGKHT
+2090 
-2096 LTVEATDKAGN
+2096 
-2107 KTTQQL
+2107 
-2113 DFIIDTLL
+2113 
-2121 SEPTIVLD
+2121 
-2129 NTDDSG
+2129 
-2135 TKGDHLTNVNKP
+2135 
-2147 TFLLGNIDADA
+2147 
-2158 RYVTVEVQHGG
+2158 
-2169 TKEVLTAT
+2169 
-2177 KDATG
+2177 
-2182 NWSVTPTGTWAD
+2182 
-2194 GDYTLTVRVEDEA
+2194 
-2207 GNEKHSASL
+2207 
-2216 TVTVDTQITIDVIE
+2216 
-2230 LVNDN
+2230 
-2235 GIPGDNMTNDAHPQF
+2235 
-2250 RVTVP
+2250 
-2255 GDVNEVSLSIDGGVT
+2255 
-2270 WVKATQSATP
+2270 
-2280 GVWNYTWPGTV
+2280 
-2291 PDGDYTLNV
+2291 
-2300 KATDNAG
+2300 
-2307 NTVTE
+2307 
-2312 TLHFTIDTTLS
+2312 
-2323 TPVIVLD
+2323 
-2330 SADDSGVHGDNMTNH
+2330 
-2345 TQPTFALQ
+2345 
-2353 HIDDDAVRVT
+2353 
-2363 VSVEHGG
+2363 
-2370 VTTTFDATKDAGGW
+2370 
-2384 TFTPTGAWADGDY
+2384 
-2397 TLSVSVEDKAG
+2397 
-2408 NTSHSASLTV
+2408 
-2418 TVDTQI
+2418 
-2424 AINNIELVN
+2424 
-2433 DSGIPDDN
+2433 
-2441 LTNNVRPHFQVT
+2441 
-2453 VPTDVNVVRLSIDGG
+2453 
-2468 KTWFNATQSAT
+2468 
-2479 PGVWDYIWPDD
+2479 
-2490 VADGGYTLTVEATDE
+2490 
-2505 AGNKATQTLDFTIDT
+2505 
-2520 TLSVP
+2520 
-2525 TLSLDSADDSGIA
+2525 
-2538 GDNITNVK
+2538 
-2546 TPGFTLNNI
+2546 
-2555 DTDVSRVIVEVMH
+2555 
-2568 NGIKQEVPLV
+2568 
-2578 QTGGQWRFAPTSDWA
+2578 
-2593 DGDYILTVK
+2593 
-2602 VEDRAGNVKQSAPLT
+2602 
-2617 VTVDTHIAIDRI
+2617 
-2629 ELVNDSGIPGD
+2629 
-2640 NLTNEARPHFQ
+2640 
-2651 VTVPAD
+2651 
-2657 VNGVRLSIDGGK
+2657 
-2669 TWFDATQSATS
+2669 
-2680 GVWDYT
+2680 
-2686 WLTNVANGPHTL
+2686 
-2698 MVEASDKAGNKT
+2698 
-2710 TQKLDFTI
+2710 
-2718 DTILSE
+2718 
-2724 PTITLDSADDSAA
+2724 
-2737 GDNITN
+2737 
-2743 VKMPGFTLGNI
+2743 
-2754 DADVTKVVVTVA
+2754 
-2766 HDGKN
+2766 
-2771 QQIEL
+2771 
-2776 IKNGG
+2776 
-2781 VWRFTPGAAWTD
+2781 
-2793 GDYTLTVKVEDK
+2793 
-2805 AGNTNYSAPLTV
+2805 
-2817 TIDTQTSIDRI
+2817 
-2828 ELLNDTGIVGD
+2828 
-2839 NLTNEARPQF
+2839 
-2849 HITVPTD
+2849 
-2856 VNSVQ
+2856 
-2861 LSLDGG
+2861 
-2867 INWVNATLTSDG
+2867 
-2879 VWEYIWPTDLVENTY
+2879 
-2894 TLTVKATDVAGNT
+2894 
-2907 ATETLNFI
+2907 
-2915 IDTTLST
+2915 
-2922 PTITLDSADDSGTAN
+2922 
-2937 DNKTNVKTPGFIIGG
+2937 
-2952 IDSDVTQ
+2952 
-2959 VVVQVMRDGHSEEV
+2959 
-2973 ELTQTNGQWRFV
+2973 
-2985 PGSAWTDGD
+2985 
-2994 YTLTVTVKD
+2994 
-3003 EAGNIR
+3003 
-3009 HSAPLTVT
+3009 
-3017 IDTQITI
+3017 I

-3176 KGATGIWSVTPTGTW
+3176 KDATGNWSVTPTGTWADGDYTLTVRVEDEAGNEKHSASLTVTVDTQITIDAIELVNDNGIPGDNMTNDAHPQFRVTVPGDVNEVSLSIDGGVTWVKATQSATPGVWNYTWPGTVPDGDYTLNVKATDNAGNTVTETLHFTIDTTLSVPVIVLNSADDTGVQGDNMTNRTQPTFALQHIDDDAVRVTVSVEHGGVTTTFDATKGTGGWSFTPTGAWADGDYTLSVSVEDKAGNTSHSASLTVTVDTQIAINNIELVNDSGIPDDNLTNNVRPHFQVTVPTDVNVVRLSIDGGKTWFNATQSATPGVWDYTWLADVGEGKHTLTVEATDKAGNQTTQKLDFIIDTMLSEPTIVLDSTDDSGTKGDNLTNANKPTFILGNIDADARYVTVEVQYGGTKEVLTATKGATGIWSVTPTGTW
-3191 ADGDYTLTVRVED
+3191 ADGDYMLTVRVED

-3313 FTIDTRLSTPTIAM
+3313 FTIDTRLSTPTITM

-3349 IGNIDADAHSVI
+3349 IGNIDSDAQSVI

-3403 NAGNVRQSTPLVV
+3403 NAGNVRQSTPLIV

-3463 DGGANWVSATQGIEG
+3463 DGGANWVSAAQGIEG

-3620 IAIDRIELVNDSGVP
+3620 IAIDHIELVNDSGVP

-3710 LNFTIDITLL
+3710 LNFTIDITLM

-3845 DRPVFDIHQV
+3845 DRPVFDIRQV

-4307 ELRIEIDTQVQI
+4307 ELKIEIDTQVQI

-4531 TSVTTPRFVIGNVPA
+4531 TSVTKPRFVIGNVPA

-4557 VSYSVTANG
+4557 VSYPVTANG

-4617 ASDTGNSNS
+4617 ASDTGSSNS

-4725 QHEATSLRPEFKGFA
+4725 QYEATSLRPEFKGLA

-4830 KTPTLIGSTLPNT
+4830 KTPTLIGNTLPNA

-5039 NPQGVVIATLVVGND
+5039 NPQGGVIATLVVGND

-5242 WRAPILLQDDGT
+5242 WRAPILLQDDGK

-5293 NSGSLDDLITNHN
+5293 NSGSLDDLITSHN

-5385 AMVAGSDNGIFSND
+5385 VMIAGSDNGIFSND
-5399 SITSQTRPTFS
+5399 SITSQTRPAFS

-5474 DTFNTTPVAIDSI
+5474 DTLNTTPVAIDSI

-5532 GEVWVNE
+5532 GEVWVND

-5577 WVDTHIKVFTSELD
+5577 WVDTHIQVFTSELD
-5591 DNKSSSKTEWWSN
+5591 DNKSSSKTDWWSN
-5604 SDLITMRGTGEIG
+5604 SSTITMRGMGEIG

-5635 ATGRWELSTDK
+5635 ANGQWELSTDQ
-5646 LPEGT
+5646 LPEGK
-5651 YDISLVIEDS
+5651 YDITLSIEDN
-5661 AGNRWEDVREIF
+5661 AGNRKEEVHEIF

-5707 ITDSEGNTY
+5707 ITDSNGNTY

-5760 VPVISLSPDSDSGT
+5760 TPVISLSPDSDSGT
-5774 VGDNI
+5774 AGDNI
-5779 TRDKQPTFII
+5779 TRDNQPTFII

-5881 HTQPKF
+5881 HNHTQPKF

-5902 VTHNGVTDIYQATQ
+5902 VTHNGVTDTYQATQ

-5960 VTVTADSQHDDASDD
+5960 VTVTADSQHNDASDD
-5975 ATATA
+5975 ATAIA

-5993 ATHLRTEPS
+5993 ATHLRTVPS
-6002 AAEESVV
+6002 VAEESVV
-6009 KVTAYSIT
+6009 KETAYSIT

-6038 ISVPENIVNVSI
+6038 ISVPENIVNVSV
-6050 MFEGEEFTLPIT
+6050 MFEGEEFTLPII

-6078 YTMDVKFI
+6078 YTMDVKYL
-6086 DKDNDFLIKEKTFS
+6086 DKDDDFLIKEKTFS

-6112 NVRGKTEDDINDSPS
+6112 NARGKTEDDINDSPS

>member
-644 NGIILSGN
+644 NGVILSGN

-2129 NTDDSG
+2129 STDDSG

-2424 AINNIELVN
+2424 AINN
-2433 DSGIPDDN
+2433 
-2441 LTNNVRPHFQVT
+2441 
-2453 VPTDVNVVRLSIDGG
+2453 
-2468 KTWFNATQSAT
+2468 
-2479 PGVWDYIWPDD
+2479 
-2490 VADGGYTLTVEATDE
+2490 
-2505 AGNKATQTLDFTIDT
+2505 
-2520 TLSVP
+2520 
-2525 TLSLDSADDSGIA
+2525 
-2538 GDNITNVK
+2538 
-2546 TPGFTLNNI
+2546 
-2555 DTDVSRVIVEVMH
+2555 
-2568 NGIKQEVPLV
+2568 
-2578 QTGGQWRFAPTSDWA
+2578 
-2593 DGDYILTVK
+2593 
-2602 VEDRAGNVKQSAPLT
+2602 
-2617 VTVDTHIAIDRI
+2617 
-2629 ELVNDSGIPGD
+2629 
-2640 NLTNEARPHFQ
+2640 
-2651 VTVPAD
+2651 
-2657 VNGVRLSIDGGK
+2657 
-2669 TWFDATQSATS
+2669 
-2680 GVWDYT
+2680 
-2686 WLTNVANGPHTL
+2686 
-2698 MVEASDKAGNKT
+2698 
-2710 TQKLDFTI
+2710 
-2718 DTILSE
+2718 
-2724 PTITLDSADDSAA
+2724 
-2737 GDNITN
+2737 
-2743 VKMPGFTLGNI
+2743 
-2754 DADVTKVVVTVA
+2754 
-2766 HDGKN
+2766 
-2771 QQIEL
+2771 
-2776 IKNGG
+2776 
-2781 VWRFTPGAAWTD
+2781 
-2793 GDYTLTVKVEDK
+2793 
-2805 AGNTNYSAPLTV
+2805 
-2817 TIDTQTSIDRI
+2817 
-2828 ELLNDTGIVGD
+2828 
-2839 NLTNEARPQF
+2839 
-2849 HITVPTD
+2849 
-2856 VNSVQ
+2856 
-2861 LSLDGG
+2861 
-2867 INWVNATLTSDG
+2867 
-2879 VWEYIWPTDLVENTY
+2879 
-2894 TLTVKATDVAGNT
+2894 
-2907 ATETLNFI
+2907 
-2915 IDTTLST
+2915 
-2922 PTITLDSADDSGTAN
+2922 
-2937 DNKTNVKTPGFIIGG
+2937 
-2952 IDSDVTQ
+2952 
-2959 VVVQVMRDGHSEEV
+2959 
-2973 ELTQTNGQWRFV
+2973 
-2985 PGSAWTDGD
+2985 
-2994 YTLTVTVKD
+2994 
-3003 EAGNIR
+3003 
-3009 HSAPLTVT
+3009 
-3017 IDTQITI
+3017 
-3024 DHIELVNDSGIPD
+3024 IELVNDSGIPD

-4557 VSYSVTANG
+4557 VSYPVTANG

>member
-1 MGNKS
+1 S

-40 TTPRGSVI
+40 TTPHGSVI

-536 EIETTNDSGI
+536 EIETTDDSGI

-601 INNLTFTVED
+601 VNNLTFTVED

-626 TIAPVPPTVSLE
+626 TVAPVPPTVSLE
-638 DYVVLP
+638 DFVVLP

-693 KFLQGAY
+693 KFLQGSY

-1027 SLSPDSDSGISDDNL
+1027 SLSPDSDSGIADDNL

-1110 ANSAIFDFTIDTTV
+1110 ANSAVFDFTIDTTV

-1185 WLFIPGNTWA
+1185 WLFTPGNTWA

-1204 VEDKAGNTNYSA
+1204 VEDKAGNTSYSA

-1383 GWTFTPPTSWA
+1383 GWSFTPTGAWA

-1438 PDDNLTNNV
+1438 PNDNLTNNV

-1472 FNATQSATPGVWD
+1472 FNATQSATPGAWD

-1498 LTVEATDEAGN
+1498 LTVEATDKAGN
-1509 KATQTL
+1509 KTTQEL

-2129 NTDDSG
+2129 STDDSG

-2323 TPVIVLD
+2323 VPVIVLN
-2330 SADDSGVHGDNMTNH
+2330 SADDTGVQGDNMTNS

-2370 VTTTFDATKDAGGW
+2370 VTTTFDATKGVGGW
-2384 TFTPTGAWADGDY
+2384 SFTPTGAWADGDY

-2441 LTNNVRPHFQVT
+2441 LTNNVRPHFQVK
-2453 VPTDVNVVRLSIDGG
+2453 VPTDVN
-2468 KTWFNATQSAT
+2468 
-2479 PGVWDYIWPDD
+2479 
-2490 VADGGYTLTVEATDE
+2490 E
-2505 AGNKATQTLDFTIDT
+2505 
-2520 TLSVP
+2520 
-2525 TLSLDSADDSGIA
+2525 
-2538 GDNITNVK
+2538 
-2546 TPGFTLNNI
+2546 
-2555 DTDVSRVIVEVMH
+2555 
-2568 NGIKQEVPLV
+2568 
-2578 QTGGQWRFAPTSDWA
+2578 
-2593 DGDYILTVK
+2593 
-2602 VEDRAGNVKQSAPLT
+2602 
-2617 VTVDTHIAIDRI
+2617 
-2629 ELVNDSGIPGD
+2629 
-2640 NLTNEARPHFQ
+2640 
-2651 VTVPAD
+2651 
-2657 VNGVRLSIDGGK
+2657 
-2669 TWFDATQSATS
+2669 
-2680 GVWDYT
+2680 
-2686 WLTNVANGPHTL
+2686 
-2698 MVEASDKAGNKT
+2698 
-2710 TQKLDFTI
+2710 
-2718 DTILSE
+2718 
-2724 PTITLDSADDSAA
+2724 
-2737 GDNITN
+2737 
-2743 VKMPGFTLGNI
+2743 
-2754 DADVTKVVVTVA
+2754 
-2766 HDGKN
+2766 
-2771 QQIEL
+2771 
-2776 IKNGG
+2776 
-2781 VWRFTPGAAWTD
+2781 
-2793 GDYTLTVKVEDK
+2793 
-2805 AGNTNYSAPLTV
+2805 
-2817 TIDTQTSIDRI
+2817 
-2828 ELLNDTGIVGD
+2828 
-2839 NLTNEARPQF
+2839 
-2849 HITVPTD
+2849 
-2856 VNSVQ
+2856 
-2861 LSLDGG
+2861 
-2867 INWVNATLTSDG
+2867 
-2879 VWEYIWPTDLVENTY
+2879 
-2894 TLTVKATDVAGNT
+2894 
-2907 ATETLNFI
+2907 
-2915 IDTTLST
+2915 
-2922 PTITLDSADDSGTAN
+2922 
-2937 DNKTNVKTPGFIIGG
+2937 
-2952 IDSDVTQ
+2952 
-2959 VVVQVMRDGHSEEV
+2959 
-2973 ELTQTNGQWRFV
+2973 
-2985 PGSAWTDGD
+2985 
-2994 YTLTVTVKD
+2994 
-3003 EAGNIR
+3003 
-3009 HSAPLTVT
+3009 
-3017 IDTQITI
+3017 
-3024 DHIELVNDSGIPD
+3024 
-3037 DNLTN
+3037 
-3042 NVRPHFQVTVP
+3042 
-3053 TDVNVVRLSIDGGK
+3053 VRLSIDGGK

-3104 GNKTTQQLDF
+3104 GNQTTQKLDF
-3114 IIDTLLSEP
+3114 IIDTMLSEP
-3123 TIVLDNTDDSGTK
+3123 TIVLDSTDDSGTK
-3136 GDNLTNVN
+3136 GDNLTNAN
-3144 KPTFL
+3144 KPTFI

-3163 VQHGGTKEVLTAT
+3163 VQYGGTKEVLTAT

-3389 WADGSYTLTVEVTD
+3389 WADGSYTLTVEVQD

-3520 TPTIALD
+3520 TPTIELD

-3710 LNFTIDITLL
+3710 LNFTIDITLM

-3845 DRPVFDIHQV
+3845 DRPVFDIRQV

-4307 ELRIEIDTQVQI
+4307 ELKIEIDTQVQI

-4531 TSVTTPRFVIGNVPA
+4531 TSVTKPRFVIGNVPA

-4557 VSYSVTANG
+4557 VSYPVTANG

-4830 KTPTLIGSTLPNT
+4830 KTPTLVGNTLPNA

-4970 YELTFKVE
+4970 YVLTFKVE

-5039 NPQGVVIATLVVGND
+5039 SPQGVVIATLVVGND

-5083 KEILIEHDTQIEISD
+5083 KDILIEHDTQIEISD

-5410 IFGEMNQSVQ
+5410 ISGEMNQSVQ

-5577 WVDTHIKVFTSELD
+5577 WVDTHIQVFTSELD
-5591 DNKSSSKTEWWSN
+5591 DNKSSSKTDWWSN
-5604 SDLITMRGTGEIG
+5604 SSTITMRGMGEIG

-5635 ATGRWELSTDK
+5635 ANGQWELSTDQ
-5646 LPEGT
+5646 LPEGK
-5651 YDISLVIEDS
+5651 YDITLSIEDN
-5661 AGNRWEDVREIF
+5661 AGNRKEEVHEIF

-5707 ITDSEGNTY
+5707 ITDSNGNTY

-5826 ADGSY
+5826 TDGSY

-5922 FTPPAAWNDGNY
+5922 FTPPAAWNDGTY

-5993 ATHLRTEPS
+5993 ATHLRTVPS

-6009 KVTAYSIT
+6009 KETAYSIT

-6038 ISVPENIVNVSI
+6038 ISVPENIVNVSV

>member
-430 IAPEKPTI
+430 IPPEKPTI

-601 INNLTFTVED
+601 VNNLTFTVED

-626 TIAPVPPTVSLE
+626 TVAPVPPTVSLE
-638 DYVVLP
+638 DFVVLP

-1027 SLSPDSDSGISDDNL
+1027 SLSPDSDSGVSDDNL

-1065 DAMSDTQIGVATQQP
+1065 DAASDTQIGVATQQP

-1110 ANSAIFDFTIDTTV
+1110 ANSAVFDFTIDTTV

-1383 GWTFTPPTSWA
+1383 GWSFTPTGAWA

-1438 PDDNLTNNV
+1438 PNDNLTNNV

-1472 FNATQSATPGVWD
+1472 FNATQSATPGAWD

-1498 LTVEATDEAGN
+1498 LTVEATDKAGN
-1509 KATQTL
+1509 KTTQEL

-1700 VEASDKAGNKTTQKL
+1700 VEATDKAGNKTTQKL

-2016 VTIDTQITIDHI
+2016 VTIDTQI
-2028 ELVND
+2028 
-2033 SGIPDDNLT
+2033 
-2042 NNVRPHFQVT
+2042 
-2052 VPTDVNVVRLS
+2052 
-2063 IDGGKTWFNATQSA
+2063 A
-2077 TPGVWDYTWLADV
+2077 
-2090 GEGKHT
+2090 
-2096 LTVEATDKAGN
+2096 
-2107 KTTQQL
+2107 
-2113 DFIIDTLL
+2113 
-2121 SEPTIVLD
+2121 
-2129 NTDDSG
+2129 
-2135 TKGDHLTNVNKP
+2135 
-2147 TFLLGNIDADA
+2147 
-2158 RYVTVEVQHGG
+2158 
-2169 TKEVLTAT
+2169 
-2177 KDATG
+2177 
-2182 NWSVTPTGTWAD
+2182 
-2194 GDYTLTVRVEDEA
+2194 
-2207 GNEKHSASL
+2207 
-2216 TVTVDTQITIDVIE
+2216 
-2230 LVNDN
+2230 
-2235 GIPGDNMTNDAHPQF
+2235 
-2250 RVTVP
+2250 
-2255 GDVNEVSLSIDGGVT
+2255 
-2270 WVKATQSATP
+2270 
-2280 GVWNYTWPGTV
+2280 
-2291 PDGDYTLNV
+2291 
-2300 KATDNAG
+2300 
-2307 NTVTE
+2307 
-2312 TLHFTIDTTLS
+2312 
-2323 TPVIVLD
+2323 
-2330 SADDSGVHGDNMTNH
+2330 
-2345 TQPTFALQ
+2345 
-2353 HIDDDAVRVT
+2353 
-2363 VSVEHGG
+2363 
-2370 VTTTFDATKDAGGW
+2370 
-2384 TFTPTGAWADGDY
+2384 
-2397 TLSVSVEDKAG
+2397 
-2408 NTSHSASLTV
+2408 
-2418 TVDTQI
+2418 
-2424 AINNIELVN
+2424 
-2433 DSGIPDDN
+2433 
-2441 LTNNVRPHFQVT
+2441 
-2453 VPTDVNVVRLSIDGG
+2453 
-2468 KTWFNATQSAT
+2468 
-2479 PGVWDYIWPDD
+2479 
-2490 VADGGYTLTVEATDE
+2490 
-2505 AGNKATQTLDFTIDT
+2505 
-2520 TLSVP
+2520 
-2525 TLSLDSADDSGIA
+2525 
-2538 GDNITNVK
+2538 
-2546 TPGFTLNNI
+2546 
-2555 DTDVSRVIVEVMH
+2555 
-2568 NGIKQEVPLV
+2568 
-2578 QTGGQWRFAPTSDWA
+2578 
-2593 DGDYILTVK
+2593 
-2602 VEDRAGNVKQSAPLT
+2602 
-2617 VTVDTHIAIDRI
+2617 
-2629 ELVNDSGIPGD
+2629 
-2640 NLTNEARPHFQ
+2640 
-2651 VTVPAD
+2651 
-2657 VNGVRLSIDGGK
+2657 
-2669 TWFDATQSATS
+2669 
-2680 GVWDYT
+2680 
-2686 WLTNVANGPHTL
+2686 
-2698 MVEASDKAGNKT
+2698 
-2710 TQKLDFTI
+2710 
-2718 DTILSE
+2718 
-2724 PTITLDSADDSAA
+2724 
-2737 GDNITN
+2737 
-2743 VKMPGFTLGNI
+2743 
-2754 DADVTKVVVTVA
+2754 
-2766 HDGKN
+2766 
-2771 QQIEL
+2771 
-2776 IKNGG
+2776 
-2781 VWRFTPGAAWTD
+2781 
-2793 GDYTLTVKVEDK
+2793 
-2805 AGNTNYSAPLTV
+2805 
-2817 TIDTQTSIDRI
+2817 
-2828 ELLNDTGIVGD
+2828 
-2839 NLTNEARPQF
+2839 
-2849 HITVPTD
+2849 
-2856 VNSVQ
+2856 
-2861 LSLDGG
+2861 
-2867 INWVNATLTSDG
+2867 
-2879 VWEYIWPTDLVENTY
+2879 
-2894 TLTVKATDVAGNT
+2894 
-2907 ATETLNFI
+2907 
-2915 IDTTLST
+2915 
-2922 PTITLDSADDSGTAN
+2922 
-2937 DNKTNVKTPGFIIGG
+2937 
-2952 IDSDVTQ
+2952 
-2959 VVVQVMRDGHSEEV
+2959 
-2973 ELTQTNGQWRFV
+2973 
-2985 PGSAWTDGD
+2985 
-2994 YTLTVTVKD
+2994 
-3003 EAGNIR
+3003 
-3009 HSAPLTVT
+3009 
-3017 IDTQITI
+3017 I

-3176 KGATGIWSVTPTGTW
+3176 KDATGNWSVTPTGTWADGDYTLTVRVEDEAGNEKHSASLTVTVDTQITIDAIELVNDNGIPGDNMTNDAHPQFRVTVPGDVNEVSLSIDGGVTWVKATQSATPGVWNYTWPGTVPDGDYTLNVKATDNAGNTVTETLHFTIDTTLSVPVIVLNSADDTGVQGDNMTNRTQPTFALQHIDDDAVRVTVSVEHGGVTTTFDATKGTGGWSFTPTGAWADGDYTLSVSVEDKAGNTSHSASLTVTVDTQIAINNIELVNDSGIPDDNLTNNVRPHFQVTVPTDVNVVRLSIDGGKTWFNATQSATPGVWDYTWLADVGEGKHTLTVEATDKAGNQTTQKLDFIIDTMLSEPTIVLDSTDDSGTKGDNLTNANKPTFILGNIDADARYVTVEVQYGGTKEVLTATKGATGIWSVTPTGTW
-3191 ADGDYTLTVRVED
+3191 ADGDYMLTVRVED

-3313 FTIDTRLSTPTIAM
+3313 FTIDTRLSTPTITM

-3349 IGNIDADAHSVI
+3349 IGNIDSDAQSVI

-3403 NAGNVRQSTPLVV
+3403 NAGNVRQSTPLIV

-3463 DGGANWVSATQGIEG
+3463 DGGANWVSAAQGIEG

-3620 IAIDRIELVNDSGVP
+3620 IAIDHIELVNDSGVP

-3710 LNFTIDITLL
+3710 LNFTIDITLM

-3845 DRPVFDIHQV
+3845 DRPVFDIRQV

-4307 ELRIEIDTQVQI
+4307 ELKIEIDTQVQI

-4531 TSVTTPRFVIGNVPA
+4531 TSVTKPRFVIGNVPA

-4557 VSYSVTANG
+4557 VSYPVTANG

-4617 ASDTGNSNS
+4617 ASDTGSSNS

-4725 QHEATSLRPEFKGFA
+4725 QYEATSLRPEFKGLA

-4830 KTPTLIGSTLPNT
+4830 KTPTLIGNTLPNA

-5039 NPQGVVIATLVVGND
+5039 NPQGGVIATLVVGND

-5242 WRAPILLQDDGT
+5242 WRAPILLQDDGK

-5293 NSGSLDDLITNHN
+5293 NSGSLDDLITSHN

-5385 AMVAGSDNGIFSND
+5385 VMIAGSDNGIFSND
-5399 SITSQTRPTFS
+5399 SITSQTRPAFS

-5474 DTFNTTPVAIDSI
+5474 DTLNTTPVAIDSI

-5532 GEVWVNE
+5532 GEVWVND

-5577 WVDTHIKVFTSELD
+5577 WVDTHIQVFTSELD
-5591 DNKSSSKTEWWSN
+5591 DNKSSSKTDWWSN
-5604 SDLITMRGTGEIG
+5604 SSTITMRGMGEIG

-5635 ATGRWELSTDK
+5635 ANGQWELSTDQ
-5646 LPEGT
+5646 LPEGK
-5651 YDISLVIEDS
+5651 YDITLSIEDN
-5661 AGNRWEDVREIF
+5661 AGNRKEEVHEIF

-5707 ITDSEGNTY
+5707 ITDSNGNTY

-5748 RSDDVPLDIMKE
+5748 RSDDVPLNIMKE
-5760 VPVISLSPDSDSGT
+5760 TPVISLSPDSDSGT
-5774 VGDNI
+5774 AGDNI
-5779 TRDKQPTFII
+5779 TRDNQPTFII

-5881 HTQPKF
+5881 HNHTQPKF

-5902 VTHNGVTDIYQATQ
+5902 VTHNGVTDTYQATQ

-5960 VTVTADSQHDDASDD
+5960 VTVTADSQHNDASDD
-5975 ATATA
+5975 ATAIA

-5993 ATHLRTEPS
+5993 ATHLRTVPS
-6002 AAEESVV
+6002 VAEESVV
-6009 KVTAYSIT
+6009 KETAYSIT

-6038 ISVPENIVNVSI
+6038 ISVPENIVNVSV
-6050 MFEGEEFTLPIT
+6050 MFEGEEFTLPII

-6078 YTMDVKFI
+6078 YTMDVKYL
-6086 DKDNDFLIKEKTFS
+6086 DKDDDFLIKEKTFS

-6112 NVRGKTEDDINDSPS
+6112 NARGKTEDDINDSPS

>member
-444 DSGIKNDNITNSTLP
+444 DSGIKNDSITNSTLP

-536 EIETTNDSGI
+536 EIETTDDSGI

-638 DYVVLP
+638 DFVVLP

-1065 DAMSDTQIGVATQQP
+1065 DAASDTQIGVATQQP

-1110 ANSAIFDFTIDTTV
+1110 ANSAVFDFTIDTTV

-1185 WLFIPGNTWA
+1185 WLFTPGNTWA

-1204 VEDKAGNTNYSA
+1204 VEDKAGNTSYSA

-1325 PVIVLDSADDT
+1325 PVIVLNSADDT
-1336 GIQGDN
+1336 GVQGDN
-1342 MTNSTQPTFALQH
+1342 MTNRTQPTFALQH

-1438 PDDNLTNNV
+1438 PNDNLTNNV

-1472 FNATQSATPGVWD
+1472 FNATQSATTGVWD

-1700 VEASDKAGNKTTQKL
+1700 VEATDKAGNKTTQKL

-2129 NTDDSG
+2129 STDDSG
-2135 TKGDHLTNVNKP
+2135 TKGDNLTNVNKP

-2323 TPVIVLD
+2323 VPVIVLN
-2330 SADDSGVHGDNMTNH
+2330 SADDTGVQGDNMTNS

-2370 VTTTFDATKDAGGW
+2370 VTTTFDATKGTGGW
-2384 TFTPTGAWADGDY
+2384 SFTPTGAWADGDY

-2433 DSGIPDDN
+2433 DSGIPN
-2441 LTNNVRPHFQVT
+2441 
-2453 VPTDVNVVRLSIDGG
+2453 
-2468 KTWFNATQSAT
+2468 
-2479 PGVWDYIWPDD
+2479 
-2490 VADGGYTLTVEATDE
+2490 
-2505 AGNKATQTLDFTIDT
+2505 
-2520 TLSVP
+2520 
-2525 TLSLDSADDSGIA
+2525 
-2538 GDNITNVK
+2538 
-2546 TPGFTLNNI
+2546 
-2555 DTDVSRVIVEVMH
+2555 
-2568 NGIKQEVPLV
+2568 
-2578 QTGGQWRFAPTSDWA
+2578 
-2593 DGDYILTVK
+2593 
-2602 VEDRAGNVKQSAPLT
+2602 
-2617 VTVDTHIAIDRI
+2617 
-2629 ELVNDSGIPGD
+2629 
-2640 NLTNEARPHFQ
+2640 
-2651 VTVPAD
+2651 
-2657 VNGVRLSIDGGK
+2657 
-2669 TWFDATQSATS
+2669 
-2680 GVWDYT
+2680 
-2686 WLTNVANGPHTL
+2686 
-2698 MVEASDKAGNKT
+2698 
-2710 TQKLDFTI
+2710 
-2718 DTILSE
+2718 
-2724 PTITLDSADDSAA
+2724 
-2737 GDNITN
+2737 
-2743 VKMPGFTLGNI
+2743 
-2754 DADVTKVVVTVA
+2754 
-2766 HDGKN
+2766 
-2771 QQIEL
+2771 
-2776 IKNGG
+2776 
-2781 VWRFTPGAAWTD
+2781 
-2793 GDYTLTVKVEDK
+2793 
-2805 AGNTNYSAPLTV
+2805 
-2817 TIDTQTSIDRI
+2817 
-2828 ELLNDTGIVGD
+2828 
-2839 NLTNEARPQF
+2839 
-2849 HITVPTD
+2849 
-2856 VNSVQ
+2856 
-2861 LSLDGG
+2861 
-2867 INWVNATLTSDG
+2867 
-2879 VWEYIWPTDLVENTY
+2879 
-2894 TLTVKATDVAGNT
+2894 
-2907 ATETLNFI
+2907 
-2915 IDTTLST
+2915 
-2922 PTITLDSADDSGTAN
+2922 
-2937 DNKTNVKTPGFIIGG
+2937 
-2952 IDSDVTQ
+2952 
-2959 VVVQVMRDGHSEEV
+2959 
-2973 ELTQTNGQWRFV
+2973 
-2985 PGSAWTDGD
+2985 
-2994 YTLTVTVKD
+2994 
-3003 EAGNIR
+3003 
-3009 HSAPLTVT
+3009 
-3017 IDTQITI
+3017 
-3024 DHIELVNDSGIPD
+3024 

-3104 GNKTTQQLDF
+3104 GNQTTQKLDF
-3114 IIDTLLSEP
+3114 IIDTMLSEP
-3123 TIVLDNTDDSGTK
+3123 TIVLDSTDDSGTK
-3136 GDNLTNVN
+3136 GDNLTNAN
-3144 KPTFL
+3144 KPTFI

-3163 VQHGGTKEVLTAT
+3163 VQYGGTKEVLTAT

-3313 FTIDTRLSTPTIAM
+3313 FTIDTRLSTPTITM

-3349 IGNIDADAHSVI
+3349 IGNIDSDAQSVI

-3403 NAGNVRQSTPLVV
+3403 NAGNVRQSTPLIV

-3463 DGGANWVSATQGIEG
+3463 DGGANWVSAAQGIEG

-3620 IAIDRIELVNDSGVP
+3620 IAIDHIELVNDSGVP

-3710 LNFTIDITLL
+3710 LNFTIDITLM

-4531 TSVTTPRFVIGNVPA
+4531 TSVTKPRFVIGNVPA

-4557 VSYSVTANG
+4557 VSYPVTANG

-4830 KTPTLIGSTLPNT
+4830 KTPTLVGNTLPNA

-4970 YELTFKVE
+4970 YVLTFKVE

-5293 NSGSLDDLITNHN
+5293 NSGSLDDLITSHN

-5385 AMVAGSDNGIFSND
+5385 VMMAGSDNGIFSND
-5399 SITSQTRPTFS
+5399 SITSQTRPAFS
-5410 IFGEMNQSVQ
+5410 IYGEMNQSVQ

-5474 DTFNTTPVAIDSI
+5474 DTLNTTPVAIDSI

-5532 GEVWVNE
+5532 GEVWVND

-5577 WVDTHIKVFTSELD
+5577 WVDTHIQVFTSELD
-5591 DNKSSSKTEWWSN
+5591 DNKSSSKTDWWSN
-5604 SDLITMRGTGEIG
+5604 SSTITMRGMGEIG

-5635 ATGRWELSTDK
+5635 ANGQWELSTDQ
-5646 LPEGT
+5646 LPEGK
-5651 YDISLVIEDS
+5651 YDITLSIEDN
-5661 AGNRWEDVREIF
+5661 AGNRKEEVHEIF

-5707 ITDSEGNTY
+5707 ITDSNGNTY

-5748 RSDDVPLDIMKE
+5748 RSDDVSLDIMKE

-5871 GASDSDNVTN
+5871 GVSDSDNVTN

-5902 VTHNGVTDIYQATQ
+5902 VTHNGVTDTYQATQ

-5922 FTPPAAWNDGNY
+5922 FTPPAAWNDGTY

-5993 ATHLRTEPS
+5993 ATHLRTVPS

-6009 KVTAYSIT
+6009 KETAYSIT

-6112 NVRGKTEDDINDSPS
+6112 NARGKTEDDINDSPS

>member
-40 TTPRGSVI
+40 TTPHGSVI

-536 EIETTNDSGI
+536 EIETTDDSGI

-601 INNLTFTVED
+601 VNNLTFTVED

-626 TIAPVPPTVSLE
+626 TVAPVPPTVSLE
-638 DYVVLP
+638 DFVVLP

-1027 SLSPDSDSGISDDNL
+1027 SLSPDSDSGIADDNL

-1110 ANSAIFDFTIDTTV
+1110 ANSAVFDFTIDTTV

-1383 GWTFTPPTSWA
+1383 GWSFTPTGAWA

-1438 PDDNLTNNV
+1438 PNDNLTNNV

-1472 FNATQSATPGVWD
+1472 FNATQSATPGAWD

-1498 LTVEATDEAGN
+1498 LTVEATDKAGN
-1509 KATQTL
+1509 KTTQEL

-2129 NTDDSG
+2129 STDDSG
-2135 TKGDHLTNVNKP
+2135 TKGDNLTNVNKP

-2323 TPVIVLD
+2323 VPVIVLN
-2330 SADDSGVHGDNMTNH
+2330 SADDTGVQGDNMTNS

-2370 VTTTFDATKDAGGW
+2370 VTTTFDATKGVGGW
-2384 TFTPTGAWADGDY
+2384 SFTPTGAWADGDY

-2441 LTNNVRPHFQVT
+2441 LTNNVRPHFQVK
-2453 VPTDVNVVRLSIDGG
+2453 VPTDVN
-2468 KTWFNATQSAT
+2468 
-2479 PGVWDYIWPDD
+2479 
-2490 VADGGYTLTVEATDE
+2490 E
-2505 AGNKATQTLDFTIDT
+2505 
-2520 TLSVP
+2520 
-2525 TLSLDSADDSGIA
+2525 
-2538 GDNITNVK
+2538 
-2546 TPGFTLNNI
+2546 
-2555 DTDVSRVIVEVMH
+2555 
-2568 NGIKQEVPLV
+2568 
-2578 QTGGQWRFAPTSDWA
+2578 
-2593 DGDYILTVK
+2593 
-2602 VEDRAGNVKQSAPLT
+2602 
-2617 VTVDTHIAIDRI
+2617 
-2629 ELVNDSGIPGD
+2629 
-2640 NLTNEARPHFQ
+2640 
-2651 VTVPAD
+2651 
-2657 VNGVRLSIDGGK
+2657 
-2669 TWFDATQSATS
+2669 
-2680 GVWDYT
+2680 
-2686 WLTNVANGPHTL
+2686 
-2698 MVEASDKAGNKT
+2698 
-2710 TQKLDFTI
+2710 
-2718 DTILSE
+2718 
-2724 PTITLDSADDSAA
+2724 
-2737 GDNITN
+2737 
-2743 VKMPGFTLGNI
+2743 
-2754 DADVTKVVVTVA
+2754 
-2766 HDGKN
+2766 
-2771 QQIEL
+2771 
-2776 IKNGG
+2776 
-2781 VWRFTPGAAWTD
+2781 
-2793 GDYTLTVKVEDK
+2793 
-2805 AGNTNYSAPLTV
+2805 
-2817 TIDTQTSIDRI
+2817 
-2828 ELLNDTGIVGD
+2828 
-2839 NLTNEARPQF
+2839 
-2849 HITVPTD
+2849 
-2856 VNSVQ
+2856 
-2861 LSLDGG
+2861 
-2867 INWVNATLTSDG
+2867 
-2879 VWEYIWPTDLVENTY
+2879 
-2894 TLTVKATDVAGNT
+2894 
-2907 ATETLNFI
+2907 
-2915 IDTTLST
+2915 
-2922 PTITLDSADDSGTAN
+2922 
-2937 DNKTNVKTPGFIIGG
+2937 
-2952 IDSDVTQ
+2952 
-2959 VVVQVMRDGHSEEV
+2959 
-2973 ELTQTNGQWRFV
+2973 
-2985 PGSAWTDGD
+2985 
-2994 YTLTVTVKD
+2994 
-3003 EAGNIR
+3003 
-3009 HSAPLTVT
+3009 
-3017 IDTQITI
+3017 
-3024 DHIELVNDSGIPD
+3024 
-3037 DNLTN
+3037 
-3042 NVRPHFQVTVP
+3042 
-3053 TDVNVVRLSIDGGK
+3053 VRLSIDGGK

-3104 GNKTTQQLDF
+3104 GNQTTQKLDF
-3114 IIDTLLSEP
+3114 IIDTMLSEP
-3123 TIVLDNTDDSGTK
+3123 TIVLDSTDDSGTK
-3136 GDNLTNVN
+3136 GDNLTNAN
-3144 KPTFL
+3144 KPTFI

-3163 VQHGGTKEVLTAT
+3163 VQYGGTKEVLTAT

-3313 FTIDTRLSTPTIAM
+3313 FTIDTRLSTPTITM

-3349 IGNIDADAHSVI
+3349 IGNIDSDAQSVI

-3403 NAGNVRQSTPLVV
+3403 NAGNVRQSTPLIV

-3463 DGGANWVSATQGIEG
+3463 DGGANWVSAAQGIEG

-3620 IAIDRIELVNDSGVP
+3620 IAIDHIELVNDSGVP

-3710 LNFTIDITLL
+3710 LNFTIDITLM

-3845 DRPVFDIHQV
+3845 DRPVFDIRQV

-4263 DGRDYTIENTGGNLT
+4263 DGRDYTIENTGENLT

-4307 ELRIEIDTQVQI
+4307 ELKIEIDTQVQI

-4475 DTPLVDGTYKI
+4475 DTPLVDVTYKI

-4531 TSVTTPRFVIGNVPA
+4531 TSVTKPRFVIGNVPA

-4557 VSYSVTANG
+4557 VSYPVTANG

-4893 STAVDVTIDTE
+4893 STAVDLTIDTE

-5054 GRWSAELDLR
+5054 GRWSAKLDLR

-5293 NSGSLDDLITNHN
+5293 NSGSLDDLITSHN

-5385 AMVAGSDNGIFSND
+5385 VMMAGSDNGIFSND
-5399 SITSQTRPTFS
+5399 SITSQTRPAFS
-5410 IFGEMNQSVQ
+5410 IYGEMNQSVQ

-5474 DTFNTTPVAIDSI
+5474 DTLNTTPVAIDSI

-5532 GEVWVNE
+5532 GEVWVND

-5577 WVDTHIKVFTSELD
+5577 WVDTHIQVFTSELD
-5591 DNKSSSKTEWWSN
+5591 DNKSSSKTDWWSN
-5604 SDLITMRGTGEIG
+5604 SSTITMRGMGEIG

-5635 ATGRWELSTDK
+5635 ANGQWELSTDQ
-5646 LPEGT
+5646 LPEGK
-5651 YDISLVIEDS
+5651 YDITLSIEDN
-5661 AGNRWEDVREIF
+5661 AGNRKEEVHEIF

-5707 ITDSEGNTY
+5707 ITDSNGNTY

-5922 FTPPAAWNDGNY
+5922 FTPPAAWNDGTY

-5960 VTVTADSQHDDASDD
+5960 VTVTADSQHNDASDD

-5993 ATHLRTEPS
+5993 ATHLRTVPS
-6002 AAEESVV
+6002 VAEESVV
-6009 KVTAYSIT
+6009 KETAYSIT

-6038 ISVPENIVNVSI
+6038 ISVPENIVNVSV

-6086 DKDNDFLIKEKTFS
+6086 DKDDDFLIKEKTFS

-6112 NVRGKTEDDINDSPS
+6112 NARGKAEDDINDSPS

>member
-1 MGNKS
+1 
-6 IQKFFADQ
+6 KFFADQ

-40 TTPRGSVI
+40 TTPHGSVI

-536 EIETTNDSGI
+536 EIETTDDSGI

-601 INNLTFTVED
+601 VNNLTFTVED

-626 TIAPVPPTVSLE
+626 TVAPVPPTVSLE
-638 DYVVLP
+638 DFVVLP

-1027 SLSPDSDSGISDDNL
+1027 SLSPDSDSGIADDNL

-1110 ANSAIFDFTIDTTV
+1110 ANSAVFDFTIDTTV

-1383 GWTFTPPTSWA
+1383 GWSFTPTGAWA

-1438 PDDNLTNNV
+1438 PNDNLTNNV

-1472 FNATQSATPGVWD
+1472 FNATQSATPGAWD

-1498 LTVEATDEAGN
+1498 LTVEATDKAGN
-1509 KATQTL
+1509 KTTQEL

-2129 NTDDSG
+2129 STDDSG
-2135 TKGDHLTNVNKP
+2135 TKGDNLTNVNKP

-2323 TPVIVLD
+2323 VPVIVLN
-2330 SADDSGVHGDNMTNH
+2330 SADDTGVQGDNMTNS

-2370 VTTTFDATKDAGGW
+2370 VTTTFDATKGTGGW
-2384 TFTPTGAWADGDY
+2384 SFTPTGAWADGDY

-2433 DSGIPDDN
+2433 DSGIPNDN
-2441 LTNNVRPHFQVT
+2441 LTNNVRPHFQVK
-2453 VPTDVNVVRLSIDGG
+2453 VPTDVN
-2468 KTWFNATQSAT
+2468 
-2479 PGVWDYIWPDD
+2479 
-2490 VADGGYTLTVEATDE
+2490 E
-2505 AGNKATQTLDFTIDT
+2505 
-2520 TLSVP
+2520 
-2525 TLSLDSADDSGIA
+2525 
-2538 GDNITNVK
+2538 
-2546 TPGFTLNNI
+2546 
-2555 DTDVSRVIVEVMH
+2555 
-2568 NGIKQEVPLV
+2568 
-2578 QTGGQWRFAPTSDWA
+2578 
-2593 DGDYILTVK
+2593 
-2602 VEDRAGNVKQSAPLT
+2602 
-2617 VTVDTHIAIDRI
+2617 
-2629 ELVNDSGIPGD
+2629 
-2640 NLTNEARPHFQ
+2640 
-2651 VTVPAD
+2651 
-2657 VNGVRLSIDGGK
+2657 
-2669 TWFDATQSATS
+2669 
-2680 GVWDYT
+2680 
-2686 WLTNVANGPHTL
+2686 
-2698 MVEASDKAGNKT
+2698 
-2710 TQKLDFTI
+2710 
-2718 DTILSE
+2718 
-2724 PTITLDSADDSAA
+2724 
-2737 GDNITN
+2737 
-2743 VKMPGFTLGNI
+2743 
-2754 DADVTKVVVTVA
+2754 
-2766 HDGKN
+2766 
-2771 QQIEL
+2771 
-2776 IKNGG
+2776 
-2781 VWRFTPGAAWTD
+2781 
-2793 GDYTLTVKVEDK
+2793 
-2805 AGNTNYSAPLTV
+2805 
-2817 TIDTQTSIDRI
+2817 
-2828 ELLNDTGIVGD
+2828 
-2839 NLTNEARPQF
+2839 
-2849 HITVPTD
+2849 
-2856 VNSVQ
+2856 
-2861 LSLDGG
+2861 
-2867 INWVNATLTSDG
+2867 
-2879 VWEYIWPTDLVENTY
+2879 
-2894 TLTVKATDVAGNT
+2894 
-2907 ATETLNFI
+2907 
-2915 IDTTLST
+2915 
-2922 PTITLDSADDSGTAN
+2922 
-2937 DNKTNVKTPGFIIGG
+2937 
-2952 IDSDVTQ
+2952 
-2959 VVVQVMRDGHSEEV
+2959 
-2973 ELTQTNGQWRFV
+2973 
-2985 PGSAWTDGD
+2985 
-2994 YTLTVTVKD
+2994 
-3003 EAGNIR
+3003 
-3009 HSAPLTVT
+3009 
-3017 IDTQITI
+3017 
-3024 DHIELVNDSGIPD
+3024 
-3037 DNLTN
+3037 
-3042 NVRPHFQVTVP
+3042 
-3053 TDVNVVRLSIDGGK
+3053 VRLSIDGGK

-3104 GNKTTQQLDF
+3104 GNQTTQKLDF
-3114 IIDTLLSEP
+3114 IIDTMLSEP
-3123 TIVLDNTDDSGTK
+3123 TIVLDSTDDSGTK
-3136 GDNLTNVN
+3136 GDNLTNAN
-3144 KPTFL
+3144 KPTFI

-3163 VQHGGTKEVLTAT
+3163 VQYGGTKEVLTAT

-3313 FTIDTRLSTPTIAM
+3313 FTIDTRLSTPTITM

-3349 IGNIDADAHSVI
+3349 IGNIDSDAQSVI

-3403 NAGNVRQSTPLVV
+3403 NAGNVRQSTPLIV

-3463 DGGANWVSATQGIEG
+3463 DGGANWVSAAQGIEG

-3527 STDDTGTPGDDMT
+3527 STDDIGTPGDDMT

-3620 IAIDRIELVNDSGVP
+3620 IAIDHIELVNDSGVP

-3710 LNFTIDITLL
+3710 LNFTIDITLM

-3845 DRPVFDIHQV
+3845 DRPVFDIRQV

-4263 DGRDYTIENTGGNLT
+4263 DGRDYTIENTWGNLT

-4307 ELRIEIDTQVQI
+4307 ELKIEIDTQVQI

-4531 TSVTTPRFVIGNVPA
+4531 TSVTKPRFVIGNVPA

-4557 VSYSVTANG
+4557 VSYPVTANG

-4893 STAVDVTIDTE
+4893 STAVDLTIDTE

-5054 GRWSAELDLR
+5054 GRWSAKLDLR

-5293 NSGSLDDLITNHN
+5293 NSGSLDDLITSHN

-5385 AMVAGSDNGIFSND
+5385 VMMAGSDNGIFSND
-5399 SITSQTRPTFS
+5399 SITSQTRPAFS
-5410 IFGEMNQSVQ
+5410 IYGEMNQSVQ

-5474 DTFNTTPVAIDSI
+5474 DTLNTTPVAIDSI

-5532 GEVWVNE
+5532 GEVWVND

-5577 WVDTHIKVFTSELD
+5577 WVDTHIQVFTSELD
-5591 DNKSSSKTEWWSN
+5591 DNKSSSKTDWWSN
-5604 SDLITMRGTGEIG
+5604 SSTITMRGMGEIG

-5635 ATGRWELSTDK
+5635 ANGQWELSTDQ
-5646 LPEGT
+5646 LPEGK
-5651 YDISLVIEDS
+5651 YDITLSIEDN
-5661 AGNRWEDVREIF
+5661 AGNRKEEVHEIF

-5707 ITDSEGNTY
+5707 ITDSNGNTY

-5922 FTPPAAWNDGNY
+5922 FTPPAAWNDGTY

-5960 VTVTADSQHDDASDD
+5960 VTVTADSQHNDASDD

-5993 ATHLRTEPS
+5993 ATHLRTVPS
-6002 AAEESVV
+6002 VAEESVV
-6009 KVTAYSIT
+6009 KETAYSIT

-6038 ISVPENIVNVSI
+6038 ISVPENIVNVSV

-6086 DKDNDFLIKEKTFS
+6086 DKDDDFLIKEKTFS

-6112 NVRGKTEDDINDSPS
+6112 NARGKAEDDINDSPS

>member
-1 MGNKS
+1 
-6 IQKFFADQ
+6 Q

-40 TTPRGSVI
+40 TTPHGSVI

-536 EIETTNDSGI
+536 EIETTDDSGI

-601 INNLTFTVED
+601 VNNLTFTVED

-626 TIAPVPPTVSLE
+626 TVAPVPPTVSLE
-638 DYVVLP
+638 DFVVLP

-1027 SLSPDSDSGISDDNL
+1027 SLSPDSDSGIADDNL

-1110 ANSAIFDFTIDTTV
+1110 ANSAVFDFTIDTTV

-1185 WLFIPGNTWA
+1185 WLFTPGNTWA

-1204 VEDKAGNTNYSA
+1204 VEDKAGNTSYSA

-1383 GWTFTPPTSWA
+1383 GWSFTPTGAWA

-1438 PDDNLTNNV
+1438 PNDNLTNNV
-1447 RPHFQVTVPTDVN
+1447 RPHFQVKVPTDVN

-1472 FNATQSATPGVWD
+1472 FNATQSATPGAWD

-1498 LTVEATDEAGN
+1498 LTVEATDKAGN
-1509 KATQTL
+1509 KTTQEL

-1877 SDGVWEYIWPTDLV
+1877 SDGVWEYIWPTDLI

-2016 VTIDTQITIDHI
+2016 VTIDTQIAIDHI

-2129 NTDDSG
+2129 STDDSG
-2135 TKGDHLTNVNKP
+2135 TKGDNLTNVNKP

-2323 TPVIVLD
+2323 VPVIVLN
-2330 SADDSGVHGDNMTNH
+2330 SADDTGVQGDNMTNS

-2370 VTTTFDATKDAGGW
+2370 VTTTFDATKGVGGW
-2384 TFTPTGAWADGDY
+2384 SFTPTGAWADGDY

-2441 LTNNVRPHFQVT
+2441 LTNNVRPHFQVK
-2453 VPTDVNVVRLSIDGG
+2453 VPTDVN
-2468 KTWFNATQSAT
+2468 
-2479 PGVWDYIWPDD
+2479 
-2490 VADGGYTLTVEATDE
+2490 E
-2505 AGNKATQTLDFTIDT
+2505 
-2520 TLSVP
+2520 
-2525 TLSLDSADDSGIA
+2525 
-2538 GDNITNVK
+2538 
-2546 TPGFTLNNI
+2546 
-2555 DTDVSRVIVEVMH
+2555 
-2568 NGIKQEVPLV
+2568 
-2578 QTGGQWRFAPTSDWA
+2578 
-2593 DGDYILTVK
+2593 
-2602 VEDRAGNVKQSAPLT
+2602 
-2617 VTVDTHIAIDRI
+2617 
-2629 ELVNDSGIPGD
+2629 
-2640 NLTNEARPHFQ
+2640 
-2651 VTVPAD
+2651 
-2657 VNGVRLSIDGGK
+2657 
-2669 TWFDATQSATS
+2669 
-2680 GVWDYT
+2680 
-2686 WLTNVANGPHTL
+2686 
-2698 MVEASDKAGNKT
+2698 
-2710 TQKLDFTI
+2710 
-2718 DTILSE
+2718 
-2724 PTITLDSADDSAA
+2724 
-2737 GDNITN
+2737 
-2743 VKMPGFTLGNI
+2743 
-2754 DADVTKVVVTVA
+2754 
-2766 HDGKN
+2766 
-2771 QQIEL
+2771 
-2776 IKNGG
+2776 
-2781 VWRFTPGAAWTD
+2781 
-2793 GDYTLTVKVEDK
+2793 
-2805 AGNTNYSAPLTV
+2805 
-2817 TIDTQTSIDRI
+2817 
-2828 ELLNDTGIVGD
+2828 
-2839 NLTNEARPQF
+2839 
-2849 HITVPTD
+2849 
-2856 VNSVQ
+2856 
-2861 LSLDGG
+2861 
-2867 INWVNATLTSDG
+2867 
-2879 VWEYIWPTDLVENTY
+2879 
-2894 TLTVKATDVAGNT
+2894 
-2907 ATETLNFI
+2907 
-2915 IDTTLST
+2915 
-2922 PTITLDSADDSGTAN
+2922 
-2937 DNKTNVKTPGFIIGG
+2937 
-2952 IDSDVTQ
+2952 
-2959 VVVQVMRDGHSEEV
+2959 
-2973 ELTQTNGQWRFV
+2973 
-2985 PGSAWTDGD
+2985 
-2994 YTLTVTVKD
+2994 
-3003 EAGNIR
+3003 
-3009 HSAPLTVT
+3009 
-3017 IDTQITI
+3017 
-3024 DHIELVNDSGIPD
+3024 
-3037 DNLTN
+3037 
-3042 NVRPHFQVTVP
+3042 
-3053 TDVNVVRLSIDGGK
+3053 VRLSIDGGK

-3104 GNKTTQQLDF
+3104 GNQTTQKLDF
-3114 IIDTLLSEP
+3114 IIDTMLSEP
-3123 TIVLDNTDDSGTK
+3123 TIVLDSTDDSGTK
-3136 GDNLTNVN
+3136 GDNLTNAN
-3144 KPTFL
+3144 KPTFI

-3163 VQHGGTKEVLTAT
+3163 VQYGGTKEVLTAT

-3313 FTIDTRLSTPTIAM
+3313 FTIDTRLSTPTITM

-3349 IGNIDADAHSVI
+3349 IGNIDSDAQSVI
-3361 LRITQGGNSQ
+3361 LQITQGGNSQ

-3403 NAGNVRQSTPLVV
+3403 NAGNVRQSTPLIV

-3463 DGGANWVSATQGIEG
+3463 DGGANWVSAAQGIEG

-3620 IAIDRIELVNDSGVP
+3620 IAIDHIELVNDSGVP

-3710 LNFTIDITLL
+3710 LNFTIDITLM

-3845 DRPVFDIHQV
+3845 DRPVFDIRQV

-4307 ELRIEIDTQVQI
+4307 ELKIEIDTQVQI

-4531 TSVTTPRFVIGNVPA
+4531 TSVTKPRFVIGNVPA

-4557 VSYSVTANG
+4557 VSYPVTANG

-4830 KTPTLIGSTLPNT
+4830 KTPTLVGNTLPNA

-4970 YELTFKVE
+4970 YVLTFKVE

-5039 NPQGVVIATLVVGND
+5039 SPQGVVIATLVVGND

-5083 KEILIEHDTQIEISD
+5083 KDILIEHDTQIEISD

-5242 WRAPILLQDDGT
+5242 WRAPILLQDDGK

-5293 NSGSLDDLITNHN
+5293 NSGSLDDLITSHN

-5385 AMVAGSDNGIFSND
+5385 VMIAGSDNGIFSND
-5399 SITSQTRPTFS
+5399 SITSQTRPAFS

-5474 DTFNTTPVAIDSI
+5474 DTLNTTPVAIDSI
-5487 GGQTLA
+5487 GGQTLT

-5532 GEVWVNE
+5532 GEVWVND

-5577 WVDTHIKVFTSELD
+5577 WVDTHIQVFTSELD
-5591 DNKSSSKTEWWSN
+5591 DNKSSSKTDWWSN
-5604 SDLITMRGTGEIG
+5604 SSTITMRGMGEIG

-5635 ATGRWELSTDK
+5635 ANGQWELSTDQ
-5646 LPEGT
+5646 LPEGK
-5651 YDISLVIEDS
+5651 YDITLSIEDN
-5661 AGNRWEDVREIF
+5661 AGNRKEEVHEIF

-5707 ITDSEGNTY
+5707 ITDSNGNTY

-5760 VPVISLSPDSDSGT
+5760 TPVISLSPDSDSGT
-5774 VGDNI
+5774 AGDNI
-5779 TRDKQPTFII
+5779 TRDNQPTFII

-5881 HTQPKF
+5881 HNHTQPKF

-5902 VTHNGVTDIYQATQ
+5902 VTHNGVTDTYQATQ

-5960 VTVTADSQHDDASDD
+5960 VTVTADSQHNDASDD
-5975 ATATA
+5975 ATAKA

-5993 ATHLRTEPS
+5993 ATHLRTVPS

-6009 KVTAYSIT
+6009 KETAYSIT

-6038 ISVPENIVNVSI
+6038 ISVPENIVNVSV

-6086 DKDNDFLIKEKTFS
+6086 DKDDDFLIKEKTFS

-6112 NVRGKTEDDINDSPS
+6112 NARGKTEDDINDSPS

>member
-300 APETLTDGTY
+300 APETLTDGAY

-430 IAPEKPTI
+430 IPPEKPTI

-638 DYVVLP
+638 DFVVLP

-1027 SLSPDSDSGISDDNL
+1027 SLSPDSDSGIADDNL

-1110 ANSAIFDFTIDTTV
+1110 ANSAVFDFTIDTTV

-1185 WLFIPGNTWA
+1185 WLFTPGNTWA

-1204 VEDKAGNTNYSA
+1204 VEDKAGNTSYSA

-1325 PVIVLDSADDT
+1325 PVIVLNSADDT
-1336 GIQGDN
+1336 GVQGDN
-1342 MTNSTQPTFALQH
+1342 MTNRTQPTFALQH

-1472 FNATQSATPGVWD
+1472 FNATQSATPGAWD

-1498 LTVEATDEAGN
+1498 LTVEATDKAGN
-1509 KATQTL
+1509 KTTQEL

-1715 DFTIDTILSEPT
+1715 DFIIDTLLSEPT

-2129 NTDDSG
+2129 STDDSG
-2135 TKGDHLTNVNKP
+2135 TKGDNLTNVNKP

-2323 TPVIVLD
+2323 VPVIVLN
-2330 SADDSGVHGDNMTNH
+2330 SADDTGVQGDNMTNS

-2370 VTTTFDATKDAGGW
+2370 VTTTFDATKGVGGW
-2384 TFTPTGAWADGDY
+2384 SFTPTGAWADGDY

-2441 LTNNVRPHFQVT
+2441 LTNNVRPHFQVK
-2453 VPTDVNVVRLSIDGG
+2453 VPTDVN
-2468 KTWFNATQSAT
+2468 
-2479 PGVWDYIWPDD
+2479 
-2490 VADGGYTLTVEATDE
+2490 E
-2505 AGNKATQTLDFTIDT
+2505 
-2520 TLSVP
+2520 
-2525 TLSLDSADDSGIA
+2525 
-2538 GDNITNVK
+2538 
-2546 TPGFTLNNI
+2546 
-2555 DTDVSRVIVEVMH
+2555 
-2568 NGIKQEVPLV
+2568 
-2578 QTGGQWRFAPTSDWA
+2578 
-2593 DGDYILTVK
+2593 
-2602 VEDRAGNVKQSAPLT
+2602 
-2617 VTVDTHIAIDRI
+2617 
-2629 ELVNDSGIPGD
+2629 
-2640 NLTNEARPHFQ
+2640 
-2651 VTVPAD
+2651 
-2657 VNGVRLSIDGGK
+2657 
-2669 TWFDATQSATS
+2669 
-2680 GVWDYT
+2680 
-2686 WLTNVANGPHTL
+2686 
-2698 MVEASDKAGNKT
+2698 
-2710 TQKLDFTI
+2710 
-2718 DTILSE
+2718 
-2724 PTITLDSADDSAA
+2724 
-2737 GDNITN
+2737 
-2743 VKMPGFTLGNI
+2743 
-2754 DADVTKVVVTVA
+2754 
-2766 HDGKN
+2766 
-2771 QQIEL
+2771 
-2776 IKNGG
+2776 
-2781 VWRFTPGAAWTD
+2781 
-2793 GDYTLTVKVEDK
+2793 
-2805 AGNTNYSAPLTV
+2805 
-2817 TIDTQTSIDRI
+2817 
-2828 ELLNDTGIVGD
+2828 
-2839 NLTNEARPQF
+2839 
-2849 HITVPTD
+2849 
-2856 VNSVQ
+2856 
-2861 LSLDGG
+2861 
-2867 INWVNATLTSDG
+2867 
-2879 VWEYIWPTDLVENTY
+2879 
-2894 TLTVKATDVAGNT
+2894 
-2907 ATETLNFI
+2907 
-2915 IDTTLST
+2915 
-2922 PTITLDSADDSGTAN
+2922 
-2937 DNKTNVKTPGFIIGG
+2937 
-2952 IDSDVTQ
+2952 
-2959 VVVQVMRDGHSEEV
+2959 
-2973 ELTQTNGQWRFV
+2973 
-2985 PGSAWTDGD
+2985 
-2994 YTLTVTVKD
+2994 
-3003 EAGNIR
+3003 
-3009 HSAPLTVT
+3009 
-3017 IDTQITI
+3017 
-3024 DHIELVNDSGIPD
+3024 
-3037 DNLTN
+3037 
-3042 NVRPHFQVTVP
+3042 
-3053 TDVNVVRLSIDGGK
+3053 VRLSIDGGK

-3104 GNKTTQQLDF
+3104 GNQTTQKLDF
-3114 IIDTLLSEP
+3114 IIDTMLSEP
-3123 TIVLDNTDDSGTK
+3123 TIVLDSTDDSGTK
-3136 GDNLTNVN
+3136 GDNLTNAN
-3144 KPTFL
+3144 KPTFI

-3163 VQHGGTKEVLTAT
+3163 VQYGGTKEVLTAT

-3313 FTIDTRLSTPTIAM
+3313 FTIDTRLSTPTITM

-3349 IGNIDADAHSVI
+3349 IGNIDSDAQSVI

-3403 NAGNVRQSTPLVV
+3403 NAGNVRQSTPLIV

-3463 DGGANWVSATQGIEG
+3463 DGGANWVSAAQGIEG

-3620 IAIDRIELVNDSGVP
+3620 IAIDHIELVNDSGVP

-3710 LNFTIDITLL
+3710 LNFTIDITLM

-3845 DRPVFDIHQV
+3845 DRPVFDIRQV

-4307 ELRIEIDTQVQI
+4307 ELKIEIDTQVQI

-4531 TSVTTPRFVIGNVPA
+4531 TSVTKPRFVIGNVPA

-4557 VSYSVTANG
+4557 VSYPVTANG

-4830 KTPTLIGSTLPNT
+4830 KTPTLVGNTLPNA

-4970 YELTFKVE
+4970 YVLTFKVE

-5039 NPQGVVIATLVVGND
+5039 SPQGVVIATLVVGND

-5083 KEILIEHDTQIEISD
+5083 KDILIEHDTQIEISD

-5341 YQFDNALKDGEYSI
+5341 YQFDNVLKDGEYSI

-5410 IFGEMNQSVQ
+5410 ISGEMNQSVQ

-5577 WVDTHIKVFTSELD
+5577 WVDTHIQVFTSELD
-5591 DNKSSSKTEWWSN
+5591 DNKSSSKTDWWSN
-5604 SDLITMRGTGEIG
+5604 SSTITMRGMGEIG

-5635 ATGRWELSTDK
+5635 ANGQWELSTDQ
-5646 LPEGT
+5646 LPEGK
-5651 YDISLVIEDS
+5651 YDITLSIEDN
-5661 AGNRWEDVREIF
+5661 AGNRKEEVHEIF

-5707 ITDSEGNTY
+5707 ITDSNGNTY

-5748 RSDDVPLDIMKE
+5748 RSDDVSLDIMKE

-5871 GASDSDNVTN
+5871 GVSDSDNVTN

-5902 VTHNGVTDIYQATQ
+5902 VTHNGVTDTYQATQ

-5922 FTPPAAWNDGNY
+5922 FTPPAAWNDGTY

-5993 ATHLRTEPS
+5993 ATHLRTVPS

-6009 KVTAYSIT
+6009 KETAYSIT

-6112 NVRGKTEDDINDSPS
+6112 NARGKTEDDINDSPS
-6127 TSSVGHNNNGA
+6127 ASSVGHNNNGA

>member
-152 AFEVQNSSKQIEE
+152 AFEVQNSSKQMEE
-165 MLQNFLA
+165 MLQEFLA

-430 IAPEKPTI
+430 IPPEKPTI

-536 EIETTNDSGI
+536 EIETTDDSGI

-571 INSETGEEVI
+571 INSETGEEVV
-581 FKANDKGEWTFN
+581 FKANDQGEWTFN

-626 TIAPVPPTVSLE
+626 TIAPLPPTVSLE

-957 STVKLYID
+957 STVKLYVD

-1065 DAMSDTQIGVATQQP
+1065 DAASDTQIGVATQQP

-1110 ANSAIFDFTIDTTV
+1110 ANSAVFDFTIDTTV

-1185 WLFIPGNTWA
+1185 WLFTPGNTWA

-1325 PVIVLDSADDT
+1325 PVIVLNSADDT
-1336 GIQGDN
+1336 GVQGDN
-1342 MTNSTQPTFALQH
+1342 MTNRTQPTFALQH

-1383 GWTFTPPTSWA
+1383 GWTFTPPALWA

-1460 VVRLSID
+1460 EVRLSID

-1472 FNATQSATPGVWD
+1472 VTAALKAAGVWE
-1485 YIWPDDVADGGYT
+1485 YIWPDDVTDGSHT
-1498 LTVEATDEAGN
+1498 VTVEAIDEAGN

-1629 IELVNDSGIPGDNLT
+1629 IELVNDSGIPDDNLT

-1668 GKTWFDATQSATSGV
+1668 GKTWFDATQSGTSGV

-1715 DFTIDTILSEPT
+1715 DFIIDTLLSEPT

-1877 SDGVWEYIWPTDLV
+1877 SDGVWEYIWPTELV

-1912 LNFII
+1912 LNFTI

-1967 DGHSEEVELT
+1967 DGGSEEVELT
-1977 QTNGQW
+1977 QIGGQW

-1989 AWTDGDYTLTVTVKD
+1989 AWADGDYTLTVTVKD
-2004 EAGNIRHSAPLT
+2004 EAGNIRHSAPLKVT
-2016 VTIDTQITIDHI
+2016 VDTQIAIDHI

-2033 SGIPDDNLT
+2033 SGIPNDNLT
-2042 NNVRPHFQVT
+2042 NNVRPQFQVT

-2063 IDGGKTWFNATQSA
+2063 IDGGKTWFNATQS
-2077 TPGVWDYTWLADV
+2077 
-2090 GEGKHT
+2090 
-2096 LTVEATDKAGN
+2096 
-2107 KTTQQL
+2107 
-2113 DFIIDTLL
+2113 
-2121 SEPTIVLD
+2121 S
-2129 NTDDSG
+2129 
-2135 TKGDHLTNVNKP
+2135 
-2147 TFLLGNIDADA
+2147 
-2158 RYVTVEVQHGG
+2158 
-2169 TKEVLTAT
+2169 
-2177 KDATG
+2177 
-2182 NWSVTPTGTWAD
+2182 
-2194 GDYTLTVRVEDEA
+2194 
-2207 GNEKHSASL
+2207 
-2216 TVTVDTQITIDVIE
+2216 
-2230 LVNDN
+2230 
-2235 GIPGDNMTNDAHPQF
+2235 
-2250 RVTVP
+2250 
-2255 GDVNEVSLSIDGGVT
+2255 
-2270 WVKATQSATP
+2270 
-2280 GVWNYTWPGTV
+2280 
-2291 PDGDYTLNV
+2291 
-2300 KATDNAG
+2300 
-2307 NTVTE
+2307 
-2312 TLHFTIDTTLS
+2312 
-2323 TPVIVLD
+2323 
-2330 SADDSGVHGDNMTNH
+2330 
-2345 TQPTFALQ
+2345 
-2353 HIDDDAVRVT
+2353 
-2363 VSVEHGG
+2363 
-2370 VTTTFDATKDAGGW
+2370 
-2384 TFTPTGAWADGDY
+2384 
-2397 TLSVSVEDKAG
+2397 
-2408 NTSHSASLTV
+2408 
-2418 TVDTQI
+2418 
-2424 AINNIELVN
+2424 
-2433 DSGIPDDN
+2433 
-2441 LTNNVRPHFQVT
+2441 
-2453 VPTDVNVVRLSIDGG
+2453 
-2468 KTWFNATQSAT
+2468 
-2479 PGVWDYIWPDD
+2479 
-2490 VADGGYTLTVEATDE
+2490 
-2505 AGNKATQTLDFTIDT
+2505 
-2520 TLSVP
+2520 
-2525 TLSLDSADDSGIA
+2525 
-2538 GDNITNVK
+2538 
-2546 TPGFTLNNI
+2546 
-2555 DTDVSRVIVEVMH
+2555 
-2568 NGIKQEVPLV
+2568 
-2578 QTGGQWRFAPTSDWA
+2578 
-2593 DGDYILTVK
+2593 
-2602 VEDRAGNVKQSAPLT
+2602 
-2617 VTVDTHIAIDRI
+2617 
-2629 ELVNDSGIPGD
+2629 
-2640 NLTNEARPHFQ
+2640 
-2651 VTVPAD
+2651 
-2657 VNGVRLSIDGGK
+2657 
-2669 TWFDATQSATS
+2669 TS

-2686 WLTNVANGPHTL
+2686 WLTDVANG
-2698 MVEASDKAGNKT
+2698 S
-2710 TQKLDFTI
+2710 
-2718 DTILSE
+2718 
-2724 PTITLDSADDSAA
+2724 
-2737 GDNITN
+2737 
-2743 VKMPGFTLGNI
+2743 
-2754 DADVTKVVVTVA
+2754 
-2766 HDGKN
+2766 
-2771 QQIEL
+2771 
-2776 IKNGG
+2776 
-2781 VWRFTPGAAWTD
+2781 
-2793 GDYTLTVKVEDK
+2793 
-2805 AGNTNYSAPLTV
+2805 
-2817 TIDTQTSIDRI
+2817 
-2828 ELLNDTGIVGD
+2828 
-2839 NLTNEARPQF
+2839 
-2849 HITVPTD
+2849 
-2856 VNSVQ
+2856 
-2861 LSLDGG
+2861 
-2867 INWVNATLTSDG
+2867 
-2879 VWEYIWPTDLVENTY
+2879 
-2894 TLTVKATDVAGNT
+2894 
-2907 ATETLNFI
+2907 
-2915 IDTTLST
+2915 
-2922 PTITLDSADDSGTAN
+2922 
-2937 DNKTNVKTPGFIIGG
+2937 
-2952 IDSDVTQ
+2952 
-2959 VVVQVMRDGHSEEV
+2959 
-2973 ELTQTNGQWRFV
+2973 
-2985 PGSAWTDGD
+2985 
-2994 YTLTVTVKD
+2994 
-3003 EAGNIR
+3003 
-3009 HSAPLTVT
+3009 
-3017 IDTQITI
+3017 
-3024 DHIELVNDSGIPD
+3024 
-3037 DNLTN
+3037 
-3042 NVRPHFQVTVP
+3042 
-3053 TDVNVVRLSIDGGK
+3053 
-3067 TWFNATQSAT
+3067 
-3077 PGVWDYTWLADVGE
+3077 
-3091 GKHTLT
+3091 HTLT
-3097 VEATDKA
+3097 VEATDAA
-3104 GNKTTQQLDF
+3104 GNKATQNLEF
-3114 IIDTLLSEP
+3114 NIDTLLSEP
-3123 TIVLDNTDDSGTK
+3123 TIALDSTDDSGTK

-3144 KPTFL
+3144 KPTFI

-3191 ADGDYTLTVRVED
+3191 ADGSHTLTVRVED

-3212 APLTVTVDTQIT
+3212 SPLTVTVDTHIA
-3224 IDVIELVNDNGIPGD
+3224 IDDIELVNDNGIPGD

-3313 FTIDTRLSTPTIAM
+3313 FTIDTRLSTPTITM

-3334 AIGDHITSVKRPGFT
+3334 AIGDHITSVKTPGFT

-3361 LRITQGGNSQ
+3361 LRITQGSNSQ
-3371 EVTLTQV
+3371 EVKLTQV
-3378 GGQWRFTPDAD
+3378 GGQWRFTPDTD
-3389 WADGSYTLTVEVTD
+3389 WADGSYTLTVEVQD
-3403 NAGNVRQSTPLVV
+3403 NAGNVRQSTPLIV

-3463 DGGANWVSATQGIEG
+3463 DGGANWVSAAQGIEG

-3620 IAIDRIELVNDSGVP
+3620 IAIDHIELVNDSGVP

-3786 DSALADGSYTF
+3786 DAALADGSYTF

-3835 GTVGDRLTNH
+3835 GTVGDRLTKH
-3845 DRPVFDIHQV
+3845 DRPVFDIRQV

-3913 APFEVRIDTTTT
+3913 APLEVRIDTTTT

-3952 DVPGDVVQ
+3952 DVPGDVIQ

-3983 FDSPNTL
+3983 FESPNTL
-3990 VDGTYTLRVE
+3990 GDGTHTLRVE

-4190 QHTLLVDVTD
+4190 KHTLLVDVTD

-4307 ELRIEIDTQVQI
+4307 ELQIEIDTQVQI

-4369 NAAGQWEF
+4369 NAAGQWQF
-4377 TAGSALPDGHY
+4377 TAGSALSDGHY

-4531 TSVTTPRFVIGNVPA
+4531 TSVTKPRFVIGNVPA

-4557 VSYSVTANG
+4557 VSYPVTANG

-4617 ASDTGNSNS
+4617 ASDTGSSNS

-4657 REVLKQTITVGADG
+4657 REVLKHTITVGADG

-4725 QHEATSLRPEFKGFA
+4725 QHEATSLRPEFKGLA

-4830 KTPTLIGSTLPNT
+4830 KTPTLVGNTLPNA

-5083 KEILIEHDTQIEISD
+5083 KDILIEHDTQIEISD

-5188 DSQIAVF
+5188 DSKIAVF

-5279 SSTDFPTLNLEDAS
+5279 SSTAFPTLNLEDAS
-5293 NSGSLDDLITNHN
+5293 NSGSLDDLITSHN

-5385 AMVAGSDNGIFSND
+5385 VMMAGSDNGIFSND
-5399 SITSQTRPTFS
+5399 SITSQTRPAFS

-5532 GEVWVNE
+5532 GEVWVND

-5554 GQLDITVKS
+5554 GQLDINVKS

-5577 WVDTHIKVFTSELD
+5577 WVDTHIQVFTSELD
-5591 DNKSSSKTEWWSN
+5591 DNKSSSKTDWWSN
-5604 SDLITMRGTGEIG
+5604 SSTITMRGMGEIG

-5635 ATGRWELSTDK
+5635 ANGKWELSTDQ
-5646 LPEGT
+5646 LPEGK
-5651 YDISLVIEDS
+5651 YDITLSIEDN
-5661 AGNRWEDVREIF
+5661 AGNRKEEVHEIF

-5707 ITDSEGNTY
+5707 ITDSNGNTY

-5760 VPVISLSPDSDSGT
+5760 TPVISLSPDSDSGT
-5774 VGDNI
+5774 AGDNI
-5779 TRDKQPTFII
+5779 TRDNQPTFII

-5881 HTQPKF
+5881 HNHTQPKF

-5922 FTPPAAWNDGNY
+5922 FTPPAAWNDGTY

-5945 NSQQSASLAVTVDST
+5945 NSLQSASLEVTVDST
-5960 VTVTADSQHDDASDD
+5960 VTVTADSQHDDAIDD

-5993 ATHLRTEPS
+5993 ATHLRTVPS

-6009 KVTAYSIT
+6009 KETAYSIT

-6038 ISVPENIVNVSI
+6038 ISVPENIVNVSV

-6086 DKDNDFLIKEKTFS
+6086 DKDDDFLIKEKTFS

-6112 NVRGKTEDDINDSPS
+6112 NARGKTEDDINDSPS

>member
-40 TTPRGSVI
+40 TKPRGSVI

-430 IAPEKPTI
+430 IPPEKPTI

-1027 SLSPDSDSGISDDNL
+1027 SLSPDSDSGIADDNL

-1110 ANSAIFDFTIDTTV
+1110 ANSAVFDFTIDTTV

-1336 GIQGDN
+1336 GVQGDN
-1342 MTNSTQPTFALQH
+1342 MTNRTQPTFALQH

-1438 PDDNLTNNV
+1438 PNDNLTNNV

-1472 FNATQSATPGVWD
+1472 FNATQSATTGVWD

-2129 NTDDSG
+2129 STDDSG
-2135 TKGDHLTNVNKP
+2135 TKGDNLTNVNKP

-2323 TPVIVLD
+2323 VPVIVLN
-2330 SADDSGVHGDNMTNH
+2330 SADDTGVQGDNMTNS

-2370 VTTTFDATKDAGGW
+2370 VTTTFDATKGVGGW
-2384 TFTPTGAWADGDY
+2384 SFTPTGAWADGDY

-2441 LTNNVRPHFQVT
+2441 LTNNVRPHFQVK
-2453 VPTDVNVVRLSIDGG
+2453 VPTDVN
-2468 KTWFNATQSAT
+2468 
-2479 PGVWDYIWPDD
+2479 
-2490 VADGGYTLTVEATDE
+2490 E
-2505 AGNKATQTLDFTIDT
+2505 
-2520 TLSVP
+2520 
-2525 TLSLDSADDSGIA
+2525 
-2538 GDNITNVK
+2538 
-2546 TPGFTLNNI
+2546 
-2555 DTDVSRVIVEVMH
+2555 
-2568 NGIKQEVPLV
+2568 
-2578 QTGGQWRFAPTSDWA
+2578 
-2593 DGDYILTVK
+2593 
-2602 VEDRAGNVKQSAPLT
+2602 
-2617 VTVDTHIAIDRI
+2617 
-2629 ELVNDSGIPGD
+2629 
-2640 NLTNEARPHFQ
+2640 
-2651 VTVPAD
+2651 
-2657 VNGVRLSIDGGK
+2657 
-2669 TWFDATQSATS
+2669 
-2680 GVWDYT
+2680 
-2686 WLTNVANGPHTL
+2686 
-2698 MVEASDKAGNKT
+2698 
-2710 TQKLDFTI
+2710 
-2718 DTILSE
+2718 
-2724 PTITLDSADDSAA
+2724 
-2737 GDNITN
+2737 
-2743 VKMPGFTLGNI
+2743 
-2754 DADVTKVVVTVA
+2754 
-2766 HDGKN
+2766 
-2771 QQIEL
+2771 
-2776 IKNGG
+2776 
-2781 VWRFTPGAAWTD
+2781 
-2793 GDYTLTVKVEDK
+2793 
-2805 AGNTNYSAPLTV
+2805 
-2817 TIDTQTSIDRI
+2817 
-2828 ELLNDTGIVGD
+2828 
-2839 NLTNEARPQF
+2839 
-2849 HITVPTD
+2849 
-2856 VNSVQ
+2856 
-2861 LSLDGG
+2861 
-2867 INWVNATLTSDG
+2867 
-2879 VWEYIWPTDLVENTY
+2879 
-2894 TLTVKATDVAGNT
+2894 
-2907 ATETLNFI
+2907 
-2915 IDTTLST
+2915 
-2922 PTITLDSADDSGTAN
+2922 
-2937 DNKTNVKTPGFIIGG
+2937 
-2952 IDSDVTQ
+2952 
-2959 VVVQVMRDGHSEEV
+2959 
-2973 ELTQTNGQWRFV
+2973 
-2985 PGSAWTDGD
+2985 
-2994 YTLTVTVKD
+2994 
-3003 EAGNIR
+3003 
-3009 HSAPLTVT
+3009 
-3017 IDTQITI
+3017 
-3024 DHIELVNDSGIPD
+3024 
-3037 DNLTN
+3037 
-3042 NVRPHFQVTVP
+3042 
-3053 TDVNVVRLSIDGGK
+3053 VRLSIDGGK

-3104 GNKTTQQLDF
+3104 GNQTTQKLDF

-3123 TIVLDNTDDSGTK
+3123 TIVLDSTDDSGTK
-3136 GDNLTNVN
+3136 GDNLTNAN
-3144 KPTFL
+3144 KPTFI

-3277 AGIWDYTWPK
+3277 AGTWDYTWPK

-3349 IGNIDADAHSVI
+3349 IGNIDSDAQSVI

-3403 NAGNVRQSTPLVV
+3403 NAGNVRQSTPLIV

-3620 IAIDRIELVNDSGVP
+3620 IAIDHIELVNDSGVP

-3710 LNFTIDITLL
+3710 LNFTIDITLM

-3786 DSALADGSYTF
+3786 DSALVDGSYTF

-4531 TSVTTPRFVIGNVPA
+4531 TSVTKPRFVIGNVPA

-4557 VSYSVTANG
+4557 VSYPVTANG

-4893 STAVDVTIDTE
+4893 STAVDLTIDTE

-5293 NSGSLDDLITNHN
+5293 NSGSLDDLITSHN

-5385 AMVAGSDNGIFSND
+5385 VMMAGSDNGIFSND
-5399 SITSQTRPTFS
+5399 SITSQTRPAFS
-5410 IFGEMNQSVQ
+5410 IYGEMNQSVQ

-5474 DTFNTTPVAIDSI
+5474 DTLNTTPVAIDSI

-5532 GEVWVNE
+5532 GEVWVND

-5577 WVDTHIKVFTSELD
+5577 WVDTHIQVFTSELD
-5591 DNKSSSKTEWWSN
+5591 DNKSSSKTDWWSN
-5604 SDLITMRGTGEIG
+5604 SSTITMRGMGEIG

-5635 ATGRWELSTDK
+5635 ANGQWELSTDQ
-5646 LPEGT
+5646 LPEGK
-5651 YDISLVIEDS
+5651 YDITLSIEDN
-5661 AGNRWEDVREIF
+5661 AGNRKEEVHEIF

-5707 ITDSEGNTY
+5707 ITDSNGNTY

-5748 RSDDVPLDIMKE
+5748 RSDDVSLDIMKE

-5871 GASDSDNVTN
+5871 GVSDSDNVTN

-5902 VTHNGVTDIYQATQ
+5902 VTHNGVTDTYQATQ

-5922 FTPPAAWNDGNY
+5922 FTPPAAWNDGTY

-5975 ATATA
+5975 ATPTA
-5980 VTPPESETVNAES
+5980 VTPLESETVNAES
-5993 ATHLRTEPS
+5993 DTHLRTVPS

-6009 KVTAYSIT
+6009 KETAYSIT

-6038 ISVPENIVNVSI
+6038 ISVPENIVNVSV

-6112 NVRGKTEDDINDSPS
+6112 NARGKAEDDINDSPS

>member
-2129 NTDDSG
+2129 STDDSG

-2424 AINNIELVN
+2424 AINN
-2433 DSGIPDDN
+2433 
-2441 LTNNVRPHFQVT
+2441 
-2453 VPTDVNVVRLSIDGG
+2453 
-2468 KTWFNATQSAT
+2468 
-2479 PGVWDYIWPDD
+2479 
-2490 VADGGYTLTVEATDE
+2490 
-2505 AGNKATQTLDFTIDT
+2505 
-2520 TLSVP
+2520 
-2525 TLSLDSADDSGIA
+2525 
-2538 GDNITNVK
+2538 
-2546 TPGFTLNNI
+2546 
-2555 DTDVSRVIVEVMH
+2555 
-2568 NGIKQEVPLV
+2568 
-2578 QTGGQWRFAPTSDWA
+2578 
-2593 DGDYILTVK
+2593 
-2602 VEDRAGNVKQSAPLT
+2602 
-2617 VTVDTHIAIDRI
+2617 
-2629 ELVNDSGIPGD
+2629 
-2640 NLTNEARPHFQ
+2640 
-2651 VTVPAD
+2651 
-2657 VNGVRLSIDGGK
+2657 
-2669 TWFDATQSATS
+2669 
-2680 GVWDYT
+2680 
-2686 WLTNVANGPHTL
+2686 
-2698 MVEASDKAGNKT
+2698 
-2710 TQKLDFTI
+2710 
-2718 DTILSE
+2718 
-2724 PTITLDSADDSAA
+2724 
-2737 GDNITN
+2737 
-2743 VKMPGFTLGNI
+2743 
-2754 DADVTKVVVTVA
+2754 
-2766 HDGKN
+2766 
-2771 QQIEL
+2771 
-2776 IKNGG
+2776 
-2781 VWRFTPGAAWTD
+2781 
-2793 GDYTLTVKVEDK
+2793 
-2805 AGNTNYSAPLTV
+2805 
-2817 TIDTQTSIDRI
+2817 
-2828 ELLNDTGIVGD
+2828 
-2839 NLTNEARPQF
+2839 
-2849 HITVPTD
+2849 
-2856 VNSVQ
+2856 
-2861 LSLDGG
+2861 
-2867 INWVNATLTSDG
+2867 
-2879 VWEYIWPTDLVENTY
+2879 
-2894 TLTVKATDVAGNT
+2894 
-2907 ATETLNFI
+2907 
-2915 IDTTLST
+2915 
-2922 PTITLDSADDSGTAN
+2922 
-2937 DNKTNVKTPGFIIGG
+2937 
-2952 IDSDVTQ
+2952 
-2959 VVVQVMRDGHSEEV
+2959 
-2973 ELTQTNGQWRFV
+2973 
-2985 PGSAWTDGD
+2985 
-2994 YTLTVTVKD
+2994 
-3003 EAGNIR
+3003 
-3009 HSAPLTVT
+3009 
-3017 IDTQITI
+3017 
-3024 DHIELVNDSGIPD
+3024 IELVNDSGIPD

-3952 DVPGDVVQ
+3952 DVPGDVIQ

-4557 VSYSVTANG
+4557 VSYPVTANG

>member
-1 MGNKS
+1 
-6 IQKFFADQ
+6 KFFADQ

-2129 NTDDSG
+2129 STDDSG

-2424 AINNIELVN
+2424 AINN
-2433 DSGIPDDN
+2433 
-2441 LTNNVRPHFQVT
+2441 
-2453 VPTDVNVVRLSIDGG
+2453 
-2468 KTWFNATQSAT
+2468 
-2479 PGVWDYIWPDD
+2479 
-2490 VADGGYTLTVEATDE
+2490 
-2505 AGNKATQTLDFTIDT
+2505 
-2520 TLSVP
+2520 
-2525 TLSLDSADDSGIA
+2525 
-2538 GDNITNVK
+2538 
-2546 TPGFTLNNI
+2546 
-2555 DTDVSRVIVEVMH
+2555 
-2568 NGIKQEVPLV
+2568 
-2578 QTGGQWRFAPTSDWA
+2578 
-2593 DGDYILTVK
+2593 
-2602 VEDRAGNVKQSAPLT
+2602 
-2617 VTVDTHIAIDRI
+2617 
-2629 ELVNDSGIPGD
+2629 
-2640 NLTNEARPHFQ
+2640 
-2651 VTVPAD
+2651 
-2657 VNGVRLSIDGGK
+2657 
-2669 TWFDATQSATS
+2669 
-2680 GVWDYT
+2680 
-2686 WLTNVANGPHTL
+2686 
-2698 MVEASDKAGNKT
+2698 
-2710 TQKLDFTI
+2710 
-2718 DTILSE
+2718 
-2724 PTITLDSADDSAA
+2724 
-2737 GDNITN
+2737 
-2743 VKMPGFTLGNI
+2743 
-2754 DADVTKVVVTVA
+2754 
-2766 HDGKN
+2766 
-2771 QQIEL
+2771 
-2776 IKNGG
+2776 
-2781 VWRFTPGAAWTD
+2781 
-2793 GDYTLTVKVEDK
+2793 
-2805 AGNTNYSAPLTV
+2805 
-2817 TIDTQTSIDRI
+2817 
-2828 ELLNDTGIVGD
+2828 
-2839 NLTNEARPQF
+2839 
-2849 HITVPTD
+2849 
-2856 VNSVQ
+2856 
-2861 LSLDGG
+2861 
-2867 INWVNATLTSDG
+2867 
-2879 VWEYIWPTDLVENTY
+2879 
-2894 TLTVKATDVAGNT
+2894 
-2907 ATETLNFI
+2907 
-2915 IDTTLST
+2915 
-2922 PTITLDSADDSGTAN
+2922 
-2937 DNKTNVKTPGFIIGG
+2937 
-2952 IDSDVTQ
+2952 
-2959 VVVQVMRDGHSEEV
+2959 
-2973 ELTQTNGQWRFV
+2973 
-2985 PGSAWTDGD
+2985 
-2994 YTLTVTVKD
+2994 
-3003 EAGNIR
+3003 
-3009 HSAPLTVT
+3009 
-3017 IDTQITI
+3017 
-3024 DHIELVNDSGIPD
+3024 IELVNDSGIPD

-4557 VSYSVTANG
+4557 VSYPVTANG

-5454 YVITDKAGNTAT
+5454 YVFIDKAGNTAT

>member
-40 TTPRGSVI
+40 TTSRGSVI

-152 AFEVQNSSKQIEE
+152 AFEVQNSSKQMEE
-165 MLQNFLA
+165 MLQEFLA

-430 IAPEKPTI
+430 IPPEKPTI

-536 EIETTNDSGI
+536 EIETTDDSGI

-601 INNLTFTVED
+601 VNNLTFTVED

-792 NLSDNVYKITV
+792 NLFDNVYKITV

-957 STVKLYID
+957 STVKLYVD

-1110 ANSAIFDFTIDTTV
+1110 ANSAVFDFTIDTTV

-1185 WLFIPGNTWA
+1185 WLFTPGNTWA

-1249 PHFRVT
+1249 PHFRVA

-1325 PVIVLDSADDT
+1325 PVIVLNSADDT
-1336 GIQGDN
+1336 GVQGDN
-1342 MTNSTQPTFALQH
+1342 MTNRTQPTFALQH

-1383 GWTFTPPTSWA
+1383 GWTFTPPALWE

-1438 PDDNLTNNV
+1438 PNDNLTNNV

-1472 FNATQSATPGVWD
+1472 VTAAQKATGVWE
-1485 YIWPDDVADGGYT
+1485 YIWPDDVTDGSHT

-1539 GDNITNV
+1539 GDNVTNV

-1700 VEASDKAGNKTTQKL
+1700 VEATDKAGNQTTQKL
-1715 DFTIDTILSEPT
+1715 DFIIDTLLSEPT

-1912 LNFII
+1912 LNFTI

-2004 EAGNIRHSAPLT
+2004 EAGNIRHSAPLKVT
-2016 VTIDTQITIDHI
+2016 VDTQIGIDNI

-2033 SGIPDDNLT
+2033 SGIPNDNLT
-2042 NNVRPHFQVT
+2042 NNVRPQFQVT

-2077 TPGVWDYTWLADV
+2077 TPGVWDYTWLTDV
-2090 GEGKHT
+2090 ANGSHT
-2096 LTVEATDKAGN
+2096 LTVEATDAAGN
-2107 KTTQQL
+2107 KATQNL
-2113 DFIIDTLL
+2113 EFNIDTLL
-2121 SEPTIVLD
+2121 SEPTIALD
-2129 NTDDSG
+2129 STDDSG
-2135 TKGDHLTNVNKP
+2135 TKGDNLTNVNKP
-2147 TFLLGNIDADA
+2147 TFILGNIDADA

-2177 KDATG
+2177 KGATG
-2182 NWSVTPTGTWAD
+2182 IWSVTPTGMWAD
-2194 GDYTLTVRVEDEA
+2194 GSHTLTVRVEDEA
-2207 GNEKHSASL
+2207 GNVKYSVPL
-2216 TVTVDTQITIDVIE
+2216 TITVDTQITIDDIE
-2230 LVNDN
+2230 LVNDS
-2235 GIPGDNMTNDAHPQF
+2235 GTKGDNLTNDANPHF
-2250 RVTVP
+2250 RITVP

-2270 WVKATQSATP
+2270 WVKAMQSSTS
-2280 GVWNYTWPGTV
+2280 GVWNYTWPKTLA
-2291 PDGDYTLNV
+2291 DDDYTLTV

-2307 NTVTE
+2307 NTVTR
-2312 TLHFTIDTTLS
+2312 TLDFTIDTTLS

-2330 SADDSGVHGDNMTNH
+2330 SADDTGVQGDNMTNR
-2345 TQPTFALQ
+2345 TQPTFNLQ

-2370 VTTTFDATKDAGGW
+2370 VTTTFDATKGTGGW
-2384 TFTPTGAWADGDY
+2384 TFTPPTSWGAGDY

-2441 LTNNVRPHFQVT
+2441 LTNNVRPQFQVK
-2453 VPTDVNVVRLSIDGG
+2453 VPTDVN
-2468 KTWFNATQSAT
+2468 
-2479 PGVWDYIWPDD
+2479 
-2490 VADGGYTLTVEATDE
+2490 E
-2505 AGNKATQTLDFTIDT
+2505 
-2520 TLSVP
+2520 
-2525 TLSLDSADDSGIA
+2525 
-2538 GDNITNVK
+2538 
-2546 TPGFTLNNI
+2546 
-2555 DTDVSRVIVEVMH
+2555 
-2568 NGIKQEVPLV
+2568 
-2578 QTGGQWRFAPTSDWA
+2578 
-2593 DGDYILTVK
+2593 
-2602 VEDRAGNVKQSAPLT
+2602 
-2617 VTVDTHIAIDRI
+2617 
-2629 ELVNDSGIPGD
+2629 
-2640 NLTNEARPHFQ
+2640 
-2651 VTVPAD
+2651 
-2657 VNGVRLSIDGGK
+2657 
-2669 TWFDATQSATS
+2669 
-2680 GVWDYT
+2680 
-2686 WLTNVANGPHTL
+2686 
-2698 MVEASDKAGNKT
+2698 
-2710 TQKLDFTI
+2710 
-2718 DTILSE
+2718 
-2724 PTITLDSADDSAA
+2724 
-2737 GDNITN
+2737 
-2743 VKMPGFTLGNI
+2743 
-2754 DADVTKVVVTVA
+2754 
-2766 HDGKN
+2766 
-2771 QQIEL
+2771 
-2776 IKNGG
+2776 
-2781 VWRFTPGAAWTD
+2781 
-2793 GDYTLTVKVEDK
+2793 
-2805 AGNTNYSAPLTV
+2805 
-2817 TIDTQTSIDRI
+2817 
-2828 ELLNDTGIVGD
+2828 
-2839 NLTNEARPQF
+2839 
-2849 HITVPTD
+2849 
-2856 VNSVQ
+2856 
-2861 LSLDGG
+2861 
-2867 INWVNATLTSDG
+2867 
-2879 VWEYIWPTDLVENTY
+2879 
-2894 TLTVKATDVAGNT
+2894 
-2907 ATETLNFI
+2907 
-2915 IDTTLST
+2915 
-2922 PTITLDSADDSGTAN
+2922 
-2937 DNKTNVKTPGFIIGG
+2937 
-2952 IDSDVTQ
+2952 
-2959 VVVQVMRDGHSEEV
+2959 
-2973 ELTQTNGQWRFV
+2973 
-2985 PGSAWTDGD
+2985 
-2994 YTLTVTVKD
+2994 
-3003 EAGNIR
+3003 
-3009 HSAPLTVT
+3009 
-3017 IDTQITI
+3017 
-3024 DHIELVNDSGIPD
+3024 
-3037 DNLTN
+3037 
-3042 NVRPHFQVTVP
+3042 
-3053 TDVNVVRLSIDGGK
+3053 VRLSIDGGK

-3104 GNKTTQQLDF
+3104 GNQTTQKLDF

-3123 TIVLDNTDDSGTK
+3123 TIALDSTDDSGTK
-3136 GDNLTNVN
+3136 GDNLTSVN
-3144 KPTFL
+3144 KPTFI

-3176 KGATGIWSVTPTGTW
+3176 KGATGIWSVTPTGMW
-3191 ADGDYTLTVRVED
+3191 ADGSHTLTVRVED

-3212 APLTVTVDTQIT
+3212 APLTVTVDTHIA
-3224 IDVIELVNDNGIPGD
+3224 IDDIELVNDNGIPGD

-3305 NKTTQTLD
+3305 NQTTQTLD

-3389 WADGSYTLTVEVTD
+3389 WADGSYTLTVEVQD
-3403 NAGNVRQSTPLVV
+3403 NAGNVRQSTPLIV

-3463 DGGANWVSATQGIEG
+3463 DGGANWVSAAQGIEG

-3809 TSAPLKVTIDGT
+3809 TSAPLKVTIDGS

-3835 GTVGDRLTNH
+3835 GTVGDRLTKH
-3845 DRPVFDIHQV
+3845 DRPVFDIRQV

-3872 HEEAAVFTNG
+3872 HEETAVFTNG

-3913 APFEVRIDTTTT
+3913 APLEVRIDTTTT

-3952 DVPGDVVQ
+3952 DVPGDVIQ

-4251 VDNDVSHIVVHI
+4251 VDNDVSHIVVHL

-4307 ELRIEIDTQVQI
+4307 ELKIEIDTQVQI

-4358 FDGVNWTPISK
+4358 FDGVNWTPVSK
-4369 NAAGQWEF
+4369 NAAGQWQF
-4377 TAGSALPDGHY
+4377 TAGSALSDGHY

-4506 DTIVSDPSIDLLDAD
+4506 DTVVSDPRIDLLDAD

-4531 TSVTTPRFVIGNVPA
+4531 TSVTKPRFVIGNVPA

-4557 VSYSVTANG
+4557 VSYPVTANG

-4617 ASDTGNSNS
+4617 ASDTGSSNS

-4657 REVLKQTITVGADG
+4657 REVLKHTITVGADG

-4725 QHEATSLRPEFKGFA
+4725 QYEATSLRPEFKGLA

-4830 KTPTLIGSTLPNT
+4830 KTPTLVGNTLPNA

-4954 AGHWGVVL
+4954 TGHWGVVL

-5083 KEILIEHDTQIEISD
+5083 KDILIEHDTQIEISD

-5242 WRAPILLQDDGT
+5242 WRAPILLQDDGK

-5293 NSGSLDDLITNHN
+5293 NSGSLDDLITSHN

-5385 AMVAGSDNGIFSND
+5385 VMMAGSDNGIFSND
-5399 SITSQTRPTFS
+5399 SITSQTRPAFS

-5532 GEVWVNE
+5532 GEVWVND

-5577 WVDTHIKVFTSELD
+5577 WVDTHIQVFTSELD
-5591 DNKSSSKTEWWSN
+5591 DNKSSSKTDWWSN
-5604 SDLITMRGTGEIG
+5604 SSTITMRGMGEIG

-5635 ATGRWELSTDK
+5635 ANGQWELSTDQ
-5646 LPEGT
+5646 LPEGK
-5651 YDISLVIEDS
+5651 YDITLSIEDN
-5661 AGNRWEDVREIF
+5661 AGNRKEEVHEIF

-5707 ITDSEGNTY
+5707 ITDSNGNTY

-5760 VPVISLSPDSDSGT
+5760 TPVISLSPDSDSGT

-5881 HTQPKF
+5881 HNHTQPKF

-5922 FTPPAAWNDGNY
+5922 FTPPAAWNDGTY

-5945 NSQQSASLAVTVDST
+5945 NSLQSASLEVTVDST
-5960 VTVTADSQHDDASDD
+5960 VTVTADSQHDDEIDD

-5993 ATHLRTEPS
+5993 ATHLRTVPS

-6009 KVTAYSIT
+6009 KETAYSIT

-6038 ISVPENIVNVSI
+6038 ISVPENIVNVSV

-6086 DKDNDFLIKEKTFS
+6086 DKDDDFLIKEKTFS

-6112 NVRGKTEDDINDSPS
+6112 NARGKTEDDINDSPS

>member
-1 MGNKS
+1 M
-6 IQKFFADQ
+6 
-14 NSVIDLSSLGN
+14 
-25 AKGAKVSL
+25 
-33 SGPDMNI
+33 
-40 TTPRGSVI
+40 
-48 IVNGALYSSIKGNNL
+48 
-63 AVKFKDKTI
+63 
-72 TGAKILGSVDL
+72 
-83 KDIQLE
+83 
-89 RIDSSLVDSAQVEK
+89 
-103 KGNGKRRN
+103 
-111 KKEEEELK
+111 
-119 KQLDDAE
+119 
-126 NAKKEA
+126 
-132 DKAKE
+132 
-137 EAEKAKEAAE
+137 
-147 KALNE
+147 
-152 AFEVQNSSKQIEE
+152 
-165 MLQNFLA
+165 
-172 DNVAKD
+172 
-178 NLAQQSDASQQNT
+178 
-191 QAKATQASKQ
+191 
-201 NDAEKVLPQPIN
+201 N

-444 DSGIKNDNITNSTLP
+444 DSGIKNDSITNSTLP

-536 EIETTNDSGI
+536 EIETTDDSGI

-638 DYVVLP
+638 DFVVLP

-1027 SLSPDSDSGISDDNL
+1027 SLSPDSDSGIADDNL

-1065 DAMSDTQIGVATQQP
+1065 DAASDTQIGVATQQP

-1110 ANSAIFDFTIDTTV
+1110 ANSAVFDFTIDTTV

-1383 GWTFTPPTSWA
+1383 GWSFTPTGAWA

-1447 RPHFQVTVPTDVN
+1447 RPHFQVKVPTDVN

-1472 FNATQSATPGVWD
+1472 FNATQSATPGAWD

-1498 LTVEATDEAGN
+1498 LTVEATDKAGN
-1509 KATQTL
+1509 KTTQEL

-1629 IELVNDSGIPGDNLT
+1629 IELVNDSGIPDDNLT

-1700 VEASDKAGNKTTQKL
+1700 VEATDKAGNKTTQKL

-1795 DYTLTV
+1795 NYTLTV

-2016 VTIDTQITIDHI
+2016 VTIDTQI
-2028 ELVND
+2028 
-2033 SGIPDDNLT
+2033 
-2042 NNVRPHFQVT
+2042 
-2052 VPTDVNVVRLS
+2052 
-2063 IDGGKTWFNATQSA
+2063 A
-2077 TPGVWDYTWLADV
+2077 
-2090 GEGKHT
+2090 
-2096 LTVEATDKAGN
+2096 
-2107 KTTQQL
+2107 
-2113 DFIIDTLL
+2113 
-2121 SEPTIVLD
+2121 
-2129 NTDDSG
+2129 
-2135 TKGDHLTNVNKP
+2135 
-2147 TFLLGNIDADA
+2147 
-2158 RYVTVEVQHGG
+2158 
-2169 TKEVLTAT
+2169 
-2177 KDATG
+2177 
-2182 NWSVTPTGTWAD
+2182 
-2194 GDYTLTVRVEDEA
+2194 
-2207 GNEKHSASL
+2207 
-2216 TVTVDTQITIDVIE
+2216 
-2230 LVNDN
+2230 
-2235 GIPGDNMTNDAHPQF
+2235 
-2250 RVTVP
+2250 
-2255 GDVNEVSLSIDGGVT
+2255 
-2270 WVKATQSATP
+2270 
-2280 GVWNYTWPGTV
+2280 
-2291 PDGDYTLNV
+2291 
-2300 KATDNAG
+2300 
-2307 NTVTE
+2307 
-2312 TLHFTIDTTLS
+2312 
-2323 TPVIVLD
+2323 
-2330 SADDSGVHGDNMTNH
+2330 
-2345 TQPTFALQ
+2345 
-2353 HIDDDAVRVT
+2353 
-2363 VSVEHGG
+2363 
-2370 VTTTFDATKDAGGW
+2370 
-2384 TFTPTGAWADGDY
+2384 
-2397 TLSVSVEDKAG
+2397 
-2408 NTSHSASLTV
+2408 
-2418 TVDTQI
+2418 
-2424 AINNIELVN
+2424 
-2433 DSGIPDDN
+2433 
-2441 LTNNVRPHFQVT
+2441 
-2453 VPTDVNVVRLSIDGG
+2453 
-2468 KTWFNATQSAT
+2468 
-2479 PGVWDYIWPDD
+2479 
-2490 VADGGYTLTVEATDE
+2490 
-2505 AGNKATQTLDFTIDT
+2505 
-2520 TLSVP
+2520 
-2525 TLSLDSADDSGIA
+2525 
-2538 GDNITNVK
+2538 
-2546 TPGFTLNNI
+2546 
-2555 DTDVSRVIVEVMH
+2555 
-2568 NGIKQEVPLV
+2568 
-2578 QTGGQWRFAPTSDWA
+2578 
-2593 DGDYILTVK
+2593 
-2602 VEDRAGNVKQSAPLT
+2602 
-2617 VTVDTHIAIDRI
+2617 
-2629 ELVNDSGIPGD
+2629 
-2640 NLTNEARPHFQ
+2640 
-2651 VTVPAD
+2651 
-2657 VNGVRLSIDGGK
+2657 
-2669 TWFDATQSATS
+2669 
-2680 GVWDYT
+2680 
-2686 WLTNVANGPHTL
+2686 
-2698 MVEASDKAGNKT
+2698 
-2710 TQKLDFTI
+2710 
-2718 DTILSE
+2718 
-2724 PTITLDSADDSAA
+2724 
-2737 GDNITN
+2737 
-2743 VKMPGFTLGNI
+2743 
-2754 DADVTKVVVTVA
+2754 
-2766 HDGKN
+2766 
-2771 QQIEL
+2771 
-2776 IKNGG
+2776 
-2781 VWRFTPGAAWTD
+2781 
-2793 GDYTLTVKVEDK
+2793 
-2805 AGNTNYSAPLTV
+2805 
-2817 TIDTQTSIDRI
+2817 
-2828 ELLNDTGIVGD
+2828 
-2839 NLTNEARPQF
+2839 
-2849 HITVPTD
+2849 
-2856 VNSVQ
+2856 
-2861 LSLDGG
+2861 
-2867 INWVNATLTSDG
+2867 
-2879 VWEYIWPTDLVENTY
+2879 
-2894 TLTVKATDVAGNT
+2894 
-2907 ATETLNFI
+2907 
-2915 IDTTLST
+2915 
-2922 PTITLDSADDSGTAN
+2922 
-2937 DNKTNVKTPGFIIGG
+2937 
-2952 IDSDVTQ
+2952 
-2959 VVVQVMRDGHSEEV
+2959 
-2973 ELTQTNGQWRFV
+2973 
-2985 PGSAWTDGD
+2985 
-2994 YTLTVTVKD
+2994 
-3003 EAGNIR
+3003 
-3009 HSAPLTVT
+3009 
-3017 IDTQITI
+3017 I

-3176 KGATGIWSVTPTGTW
+3176 KDATGNWSVTPTGTWADGDYTLTVRVEDEAGNEKHSASLTVTVDTQITIDAIELVNDNGIPGDNMTNDAHPQFRVTVPGDVNEVSLSIDGGVTWVKATQSATPGVWNYTWPGTVPDGDYTLNVKATDNAGNTVTETLHFTIDTTLSVPVIVLNSADDTGVQGDNMTNSTQPTFALQHIDDDAVRVTVSVEHGGVTTTFDATKGVGGWSFTPTGAWADGDYTLSVSVEDKAGNTSHSASLTVTVDTQIAINNIELVNDSGIPDDNLTNNVRPHFQVKVPTDVNEVRLSIDGGKTWFNATQSATPGVWDYTWLADVGEGKHTLTVEATDKAGNQTTQKLDFIIDTMLSEPTIVLDSTDDSGTKGDNLTNANKPTFILGNIDADARYVTVEVQYGGTKEVLTATKGATGIWSVTPTGTW
-3191 ADGDYTLTVRVED
+3191 ADGDYMLTVRVED

-3313 FTIDTRLSTPTIAM
+3313 FTIDTRLSTPTITM

-3349 IGNIDADAHSVI
+3349 IGNIDSDAQSVI

-3403 NAGNVRQSTPLVV
+3403 NAGNVRQSTPLIV

-3463 DGGANWVSATQGIEG
+3463 DGGANWVSAAQGIEG

-3620 IAIDRIELVNDSGVP
+3620 IAIDHIELVNDSGVP

-3710 LNFTIDITLL
+3710 LNFTIDITLM

-3845 DRPVFDIHQV
+3845 DRPVFDIRQV

-4307 ELRIEIDTQVQI
+4307 ELKIEIDTQVQI

-4531 TSVTTPRFVIGNVPA
+4531 TSVTKPRFVIGNVPA

-4557 VSYSVTANG
+4557 VSYPVTANG

-4893 STAVDVTIDTE
+4893 STAVDLTIDTE

-5293 NSGSLDDLITNHN
+5293 NSGSLDDLITSHN

-5385 AMVAGSDNGIFSND
+5385 VMMAGSDNGIFSND

-5577 WVDTHIKVFTSELD
+5577 WVDTHIQVFTSELD
-5591 DNKSSSKTEWWSN
+5591 DNKSSSKTDWWSN
-5604 SDLITMRGTGEIG
+5604 SSTITMRGMGEIG

-5635 ATGRWELSTDK
+5635 ANGQWELSTDQ
-5646 LPEGT
+5646 LPEGK
-5651 YDISLVIEDS
+5651 YDITLSIEDN
-5661 AGNRWEDVREIF
+5661 AGNRKEEVHEIF

-5707 ITDSEGNTY
+5707 ITDSNGNTY

-5993 ATHLRTEPS
+5993 ATHLRTVPS

-6009 KVTAYSIT
+6009 KETAYSIT

-6038 ISVPENIVNVSI
+6038 ISVPENIVNVSV

-6086 DKDNDFLIKEKTFS
+6086 DKDDDFLIKEKTFS

-6112 NVRGKTEDDINDSPS
+6112 NARGKTEDDINDSPS

>member
-152 AFEVQNSSKQIEE
+152 AFEVQNSSKQMEE
-165 MLQNFLA
+165 MLQEFLA

-430 IAPEKPTI
+430 IPPEKPTI

-1110 ANSAIFDFTIDTTV
+1110 ANSAVFDFTIDTTV

-1185 WLFIPGNTWA
+1185 WLFTPGNTWA

-1204 VEDKAGNTNYSA
+1204 VEDKAGNTNYST

-1260 NEVRLSIDGGNS
+1260 NEVRLSIDGGHS

-1317 AVDTTLSV
+1317 AVDSTLSV
-1325 PVIVLDSADDT
+1325 PVIVLNNADDT

-1342 MTNSTQPTFALQH
+1342 LTNRTQPTFALQQ

-1383 GWTFTPPTSWA
+1383 GWTFTPPALWA

-1438 PDDNLTNNV
+1438 PNDNLTNNV
-1447 RPHFQVTVPTDVN
+1447 RPQFQVTVPTDVN

-1472 FNATQSATPGVWD
+1472 FNATQGATPGAWD

-1498 LTVEATDEAGN
+1498 LTVEATDKAGN
-1509 KATQTL
+1509 QTTQEL

-1587 APTSDWADGDYI
+1587 APTSDWGDGDYI

-1700 VEASDKAGNKTTQKL
+1700 VEATDKAGNQTTQKL
-1715 DFTIDTILSEPT
+1715 DFIIDTLLSEPT

-2016 VTIDTQITIDHI
+2016 VTIDTQIAIDHI

-2042 NNVRPHFQVT
+2042 NNVRPHFQVK
-2052 VPTDVNVVRLS
+2052 VPTDVNEVRLS

-2107 KTTQQL
+2107 Q
-2113 DFIIDTLL
+2113 
-2121 SEPTIVLD
+2121 
-2129 NTDDSG
+2129 
-2135 TKGDHLTNVNKP
+2135 
-2147 TFLLGNIDADA
+2147 
-2158 RYVTVEVQHGG
+2158 
-2169 TKEVLTAT
+2169 
-2177 KDATG
+2177 
-2182 NWSVTPTGTWAD
+2182 
-2194 GDYTLTVRVEDEA
+2194 
-2207 GNEKHSASL
+2207 
-2216 TVTVDTQITIDVIE
+2216 
-2230 LVNDN
+2230 
-2235 GIPGDNMTNDAHPQF
+2235 
-2250 RVTVP
+2250 
-2255 GDVNEVSLSIDGGVT
+2255 
-2270 WVKATQSATP
+2270 
-2280 GVWNYTWPGTV
+2280 
-2291 PDGDYTLNV
+2291 
-2300 KATDNAG
+2300 
-2307 NTVTE
+2307 
-2312 TLHFTIDTTLS
+2312 
-2323 TPVIVLD
+2323 
-2330 SADDSGVHGDNMTNH
+2330 
-2345 TQPTFALQ
+2345 
-2353 HIDDDAVRVT
+2353 
-2363 VSVEHGG
+2363 
-2370 VTTTFDATKDAGGW
+2370 
-2384 TFTPTGAWADGDY
+2384 
-2397 TLSVSVEDKAG
+2397 
-2408 NTSHSASLTV
+2408 
-2418 TVDTQI
+2418 
-2424 AINNIELVN
+2424 
-2433 DSGIPDDN
+2433 
-2441 LTNNVRPHFQVT
+2441 
-2453 VPTDVNVVRLSIDGG
+2453 
-2468 KTWFNATQSAT
+2468 
-2479 PGVWDYIWPDD
+2479 
-2490 VADGGYTLTVEATDE
+2490 
-2505 AGNKATQTLDFTIDT
+2505 
-2520 TLSVP
+2520 
-2525 TLSLDSADDSGIA
+2525 
-2538 GDNITNVK
+2538 
-2546 TPGFTLNNI
+2546 
-2555 DTDVSRVIVEVMH
+2555 
-2568 NGIKQEVPLV
+2568 
-2578 QTGGQWRFAPTSDWA
+2578 
-2593 DGDYILTVK
+2593 
-2602 VEDRAGNVKQSAPLT
+2602 
-2617 VTVDTHIAIDRI
+2617 
-2629 ELVNDSGIPGD
+2629 
-2640 NLTNEARPHFQ
+2640 
-2651 VTVPAD
+2651 
-2657 VNGVRLSIDGGK
+2657 
-2669 TWFDATQSATS
+2669 
-2680 GVWDYT
+2680 
-2686 WLTNVANGPHTL
+2686 
-2698 MVEASDKAGNKT
+2698 
-2710 TQKLDFTI
+2710 
-2718 DTILSE
+2718 
-2724 PTITLDSADDSAA
+2724 
-2737 GDNITN
+2737 
-2743 VKMPGFTLGNI
+2743 
-2754 DADVTKVVVTVA
+2754 
-2766 HDGKN
+2766 
-2771 QQIEL
+2771 
-2776 IKNGG
+2776 
-2781 VWRFTPGAAWTD
+2781 
-2793 GDYTLTVKVEDK
+2793 
-2805 AGNTNYSAPLTV
+2805 
-2817 TIDTQTSIDRI
+2817 
-2828 ELLNDTGIVGD
+2828 
-2839 NLTNEARPQF
+2839 
-2849 HITVPTD
+2849 
-2856 VNSVQ
+2856 
-2861 LSLDGG
+2861 
-2867 INWVNATLTSDG
+2867 
-2879 VWEYIWPTDLVENTY
+2879 
-2894 TLTVKATDVAGNT
+2894 
-2907 ATETLNFI
+2907 
-2915 IDTTLST
+2915 
-2922 PTITLDSADDSGTAN
+2922 
-2937 DNKTNVKTPGFIIGG
+2937 
-2952 IDSDVTQ
+2952 
-2959 VVVQVMRDGHSEEV
+2959 
-2973 ELTQTNGQWRFV
+2973 
-2985 PGSAWTDGD
+2985 
-2994 YTLTVTVKD
+2994 
-3003 EAGNIR
+3003 
-3009 HSAPLTVT
+3009 
-3017 IDTQITI
+3017 
-3024 DHIELVNDSGIPD
+3024 
-3037 DNLTN
+3037 
-3042 NVRPHFQVTVP
+3042 
-3053 TDVNVVRLSIDGGK
+3053 
-3067 TWFNATQSAT
+3067 
-3077 PGVWDYTWLADVGE
+3077 
-3091 GKHTLT
+3091 
-3097 VEATDKA
+3097 
-3104 GNKTTQQLDF
+3104 TTQQLDF

-3176 KGATGIWSVTPTGTW
+3176 KDATGNWSVTPTGTW

-3204 DAGNVKYS
+3204 DAGNVKHS
-3212 APLTVTVDTQIT
+3212 ASLTVTVDTQIT
-3224 IDVIELVNDNGIPGD
+3224 IDDIELVNDNGIPGD

-3277 AGIWDYTWPK
+3277 AGTWDYTWPK

-3305 NKTTQTLD
+3305 NQTTQTLD

-3389 WADGSYTLTVEVTD
+3389 WADGSYTLTVEVQD
-3403 NAGNVRQSTPLVV
+3403 NAGNVRQSTPLIV

-3463 DGGANWVSATQGIEG
+3463 DGGANWVSAAQGIEG

-3845 DRPVFDIHQV
+3845 DRPVFDIRQV

-3913 APFEVRIDTTTT
+3913 APLEVRIDTTTT

-4000 ATDEAGNIAN
+4000 ATDQAGNIAN

-4212 TIDTTLREPTIVLD
+4212 TIDTTLQEPTIVLD

-4251 VDNDVSHIVVHI
+4251 VDNDVSHIVVHL

-4307 ELRIEIDTQVQI
+4307 ELKIEIDTQVQI

-4358 FDGVNWTPISK
+4358 FDGVNWTPVSK
-4369 NAAGQWEF
+4369 NAAGQWQF
-4377 TAGSALPDGHY
+4377 TAGSALSDGHY

-4506 DTIVSDPSIDLLDAD
+4506 DTVVSDPRIDLLDAD

-4531 TSVTTPRFVIGNVPA
+4531 TSVTKPRFVIGNVPA

-4557 VSYSVTANG
+4557 VSYPVTANG

-4617 ASDTGNSNS
+4617 ASDTGSSNS

-4657 REVLKQTITVGADG
+4657 REVLKHTITVGADG

-4725 QHEATSLRPEFKGFA
+4725 QYEATSLRPEFKGLA

-4830 KTPTLIGSTLPNT
+4830 KTPTLVGNTLPNA

-5039 NPQGVVIATLVVGND
+5039 NPQGGVIATLVVGND

-5083 KEILIEHDTQIEISD
+5083 KDILIEHDTQIEISD

-5293 NSGSLDDLITNHN
+5293 NSGSLDDLITSHN

-5385 AMVAGSDNGIFSND
+5385 VMMAGSDNGIFSND
-5399 SITSQTRPTFS
+5399 SITSQTRPAFS

-5474 DTFNTTPVAIDSI
+5474 DTLNTTPVAIDSI

-5532 GEVWVNE
+5532 GEVWVND

-5577 WVDTHIKVFTSELD
+5577 WVDTHIQVFTSELD
-5591 DNKSSSKTEWWSN
+5591 DNKSSSKTDWWSN
-5604 SDLITMRGTGEIG
+5604 SSTITMRGMGEIG

-5635 ATGRWELSTDK
+5635 ANGQWELSTDQ
-5646 LPEGT
+5646 LPEGK
-5651 YDISLVIEDS
+5651 YDITLSIEDN
-5661 AGNRWEDVREIF
+5661 AGNRKEEVHEIF

-5707 ITDSEGNTY
+5707 ITDSNGNTY

-5760 VPVISLSPDSDSGT
+5760 TPVISLSPDSDSGT
-5774 VGDNI
+5774 AGDNI
-5779 TRDKQPTFII
+5779 TRDNQPTFII

-5881 HTQPKF
+5881 HNHTQPKF

-5922 FTPPAAWNDGNY
+5922 FTPPAAWNDGTY

-5945 NSQQSASLAVTVDST
+5945 NSQQSASLEVTVDST
-5960 VTVTADSQHDDASDD
+5960 VTVTADSQHNDASDD
-5975 ATATA
+5975 ATAIA

-5993 ATHLRTEPS
+5993 ATHLRTVPS

-6009 KVTAYSIT
+6009 KETAYSIT

-6038 ISVPENIVNVSI
+6038 ISVPENIVNVSV

-6086 DKDNDFLIKEKTFS
+6086 DKDDDFLIKEKTFS

-6112 NVRGKTEDDINDSPS
+6112 NARGKTEDDINDSPS

>member
-1 MGNKS
+1 M
-6 IQKFFADQ
+6 
-14 NSVIDLSSLGN
+14 
-25 AKGAKVSL
+25 
-33 SGPDMNI
+33 
-40 TTPRGSVI
+40 
-48 IVNGALYSSIKGNNL
+48 
-63 AVKFKDKTI
+63 
-72 TGAKILGSVDL
+72 
-83 KDIQLE
+83 
-89 RIDSSLVDSAQVEK
+89 
-103 KGNGKRRN
+103 
-111 KKEEEELK
+111 
-119 KQLDDAE
+119 
-126 NAKKEA
+126 
-132 DKAKE
+132 
-137 EAEKAKEAAE
+137 
-147 KALNE
+147 
-152 AFEVQNSSKQIEE
+152 
-165 MLQNFLA
+165 A

-2129 NTDDSG
+2129 STDDSG

-2424 AINNIELVN
+2424 AINN
-2433 DSGIPDDN
+2433 
-2441 LTNNVRPHFQVT
+2441 
-2453 VPTDVNVVRLSIDGG
+2453 
-2468 KTWFNATQSAT
+2468 
-2479 PGVWDYIWPDD
+2479 
-2490 VADGGYTLTVEATDE
+2490 
-2505 AGNKATQTLDFTIDT
+2505 
-2520 TLSVP
+2520 
-2525 TLSLDSADDSGIA
+2525 
-2538 GDNITNVK
+2538 
-2546 TPGFTLNNI
+2546 
-2555 DTDVSRVIVEVMH
+2555 
-2568 NGIKQEVPLV
+2568 
-2578 QTGGQWRFAPTSDWA
+2578 
-2593 DGDYILTVK
+2593 
-2602 VEDRAGNVKQSAPLT
+2602 
-2617 VTVDTHIAIDRI
+2617 
-2629 ELVNDSGIPGD
+2629 
-2640 NLTNEARPHFQ
+2640 
-2651 VTVPAD
+2651 
-2657 VNGVRLSIDGGK
+2657 
-2669 TWFDATQSATS
+2669 
-2680 GVWDYT
+2680 
-2686 WLTNVANGPHTL
+2686 
-2698 MVEASDKAGNKT
+2698 
-2710 TQKLDFTI
+2710 
-2718 DTILSE
+2718 
-2724 PTITLDSADDSAA
+2724 
-2737 GDNITN
+2737 
-2743 VKMPGFTLGNI
+2743 
-2754 DADVTKVVVTVA
+2754 
-2766 HDGKN
+2766 
-2771 QQIEL
+2771 
-2776 IKNGG
+2776 
-2781 VWRFTPGAAWTD
+2781 
-2793 GDYTLTVKVEDK
+2793 
-2805 AGNTNYSAPLTV
+2805 
-2817 TIDTQTSIDRI
+2817 
-2828 ELLNDTGIVGD
+2828 
-2839 NLTNEARPQF
+2839 
-2849 HITVPTD
+2849 
-2856 VNSVQ
+2856 
-2861 LSLDGG
+2861 
-2867 INWVNATLTSDG
+2867 
-2879 VWEYIWPTDLVENTY
+2879 
-2894 TLTVKATDVAGNT
+2894 
-2907 ATETLNFI
+2907 
-2915 IDTTLST
+2915 
-2922 PTITLDSADDSGTAN
+2922 
-2937 DNKTNVKTPGFIIGG
+2937 
-2952 IDSDVTQ
+2952 
-2959 VVVQVMRDGHSEEV
+2959 
-2973 ELTQTNGQWRFV
+2973 
-2985 PGSAWTDGD
+2985 
-2994 YTLTVTVKD
+2994 
-3003 EAGNIR
+3003 
-3009 HSAPLTVT
+3009 
-3017 IDTQITI
+3017 
-3024 DHIELVNDSGIPD
+3024 IELVNDSGIPD

-4557 VSYSVTANG
+4557 VSYPVTANG

>member
-536 EIETTNDSGI
+536 EIETTDDSGI

-601 INNLTFTVED
+601 VNNLTFTVED

-626 TIAPVPPTVSLE
+626 TVAPVPPTVSLE
-638 DYVVLP
+638 DFVVLP

-1027 SLSPDSDSGISDDNL
+1027 SLSPDSDSGIADDNL

-1110 ANSAIFDFTIDTTV
+1110 ANSAVFDFTIDTTV

-1185 WLFIPGNTWA
+1185 WLFTPGNTWA

-1204 VEDKAGNTNYSA
+1204 VEDKAGNTSYSA

-1383 GWTFTPPTSWA
+1383 GWSFTPTGAWA

-1438 PDDNLTNNV
+1438 PNDNLTNNV

-1472 FNATQSATPGVWD
+1472 FNATQSATPGAWD

-1498 LTVEATDEAGN
+1498 LTVEATDKAGN
-1509 KATQTL
+1509 KTTQEL

-1877 SDGVWEYIWPTDLV
+1877 SDGVWEYIWPTDLI

-2016 VTIDTQITIDHI
+2016 VTIDTQI
-2028 ELVND
+2028 
-2033 SGIPDDNLT
+2033 
-2042 NNVRPHFQVT
+2042 
-2052 VPTDVNVVRLS
+2052 
-2063 IDGGKTWFNATQSA
+2063 A
-2077 TPGVWDYTWLADV
+2077 
-2090 GEGKHT
+2090 
-2096 LTVEATDKAGN
+2096 
-2107 KTTQQL
+2107 
-2113 DFIIDTLL
+2113 
-2121 SEPTIVLD
+2121 
-2129 NTDDSG
+2129 
-2135 TKGDHLTNVNKP
+2135 
-2147 TFLLGNIDADA
+2147 
-2158 RYVTVEVQHGG
+2158 
-2169 TKEVLTAT
+2169 
-2177 KDATG
+2177 
-2182 NWSVTPTGTWAD
+2182 
-2194 GDYTLTVRVEDEA
+2194 
-2207 GNEKHSASL
+2207 
-2216 TVTVDTQITIDVIE
+2216 
-2230 LVNDN
+2230 
-2235 GIPGDNMTNDAHPQF
+2235 
-2250 RVTVP
+2250 
-2255 GDVNEVSLSIDGGVT
+2255 
-2270 WVKATQSATP
+2270 
-2280 GVWNYTWPGTV
+2280 
-2291 PDGDYTLNV
+2291 
-2300 KATDNAG
+2300 
-2307 NTVTE
+2307 
-2312 TLHFTIDTTLS
+2312 
-2323 TPVIVLD
+2323 
-2330 SADDSGVHGDNMTNH
+2330 
-2345 TQPTFALQ
+2345 
-2353 HIDDDAVRVT
+2353 
-2363 VSVEHGG
+2363 
-2370 VTTTFDATKDAGGW
+2370 
-2384 TFTPTGAWADGDY
+2384 
-2397 TLSVSVEDKAG
+2397 
-2408 NTSHSASLTV
+2408 
-2418 TVDTQI
+2418 
-2424 AINNIELVN
+2424 
-2433 DSGIPDDN
+2433 
-2441 LTNNVRPHFQVT
+2441 
-2453 VPTDVNVVRLSIDGG
+2453 
-2468 KTWFNATQSAT
+2468 
-2479 PGVWDYIWPDD
+2479 
-2490 VADGGYTLTVEATDE
+2490 
-2505 AGNKATQTLDFTIDT
+2505 
-2520 TLSVP
+2520 
-2525 TLSLDSADDSGIA
+2525 
-2538 GDNITNVK
+2538 
-2546 TPGFTLNNI
+2546 
-2555 DTDVSRVIVEVMH
+2555 
-2568 NGIKQEVPLV
+2568 
-2578 QTGGQWRFAPTSDWA
+2578 
-2593 DGDYILTVK
+2593 
-2602 VEDRAGNVKQSAPLT
+2602 
-2617 VTVDTHIAIDRI
+2617 
-2629 ELVNDSGIPGD
+2629 
-2640 NLTNEARPHFQ
+2640 
-2651 VTVPAD
+2651 
-2657 VNGVRLSIDGGK
+2657 
-2669 TWFDATQSATS
+2669 
-2680 GVWDYT
+2680 
-2686 WLTNVANGPHTL
+2686 
-2698 MVEASDKAGNKT
+2698 
-2710 TQKLDFTI
+2710 
-2718 DTILSE
+2718 
-2724 PTITLDSADDSAA
+2724 
-2737 GDNITN
+2737 
-2743 VKMPGFTLGNI
+2743 
-2754 DADVTKVVVTVA
+2754 
-2766 HDGKN
+2766 
-2771 QQIEL
+2771 
-2776 IKNGG
+2776 
-2781 VWRFTPGAAWTD
+2781 
-2793 GDYTLTVKVEDK
+2793 
-2805 AGNTNYSAPLTV
+2805 
-2817 TIDTQTSIDRI
+2817 
-2828 ELLNDTGIVGD
+2828 
-2839 NLTNEARPQF
+2839 
-2849 HITVPTD
+2849 
-2856 VNSVQ
+2856 
-2861 LSLDGG
+2861 
-2867 INWVNATLTSDG
+2867 
-2879 VWEYIWPTDLVENTY
+2879 
-2894 TLTVKATDVAGNT
+2894 
-2907 ATETLNFI
+2907 
-2915 IDTTLST
+2915 
-2922 PTITLDSADDSGTAN
+2922 
-2937 DNKTNVKTPGFIIGG
+2937 
-2952 IDSDVTQ
+2952 
-2959 VVVQVMRDGHSEEV
+2959 
-2973 ELTQTNGQWRFV
+2973 
-2985 PGSAWTDGD
+2985 
-2994 YTLTVTVKD
+2994 
-3003 EAGNIR
+3003 
-3009 HSAPLTVT
+3009 
-3017 IDTQITI
+3017 I

-3163 VQHGGTKEVLTAT
+3163 VQHGGTKEVLTATKDATGNWSVTPTGTWADGDYTLTVRVEDEAGNEKHSASLTVTVDTQITIDAIELVNDNGIPGDNMTNDAHPQFRVTVPGDVNEVSLSIDGGVTWVKATQSATPGVWNYTWPGTVPDGDYTLNVKATDNAGNTVTETLHFTIDTTLSVPVIVLNSADDTGVQGDNMTNSTQPTFALQHIDDDAVRVTVSVEHGGVTTTFDATKGVGGWSFTPTGAWADGDYTLSVSVEDKAGNTSHSASLTVTVDTQIAINNIELVNDSGIPDDNLTNNVRPHFQVKVPTDVNEVRLSIDGGKTWFNATQSATPGVWDYTWLADVGEGKHTLTVEATDKAGNQTTQKLDFIIDTMLSEPTIVLDSTDDSGTKGDNLTNANKPTFILGNIDADARYVTVEVQYGGTKEVLTAT

-3313 FTIDTRLSTPTIAM
+3313 FTIDTRLSTPTITM

-3349 IGNIDADAHSVI
+3349 IGNIDSDAQSVI

-3378 GGQWRFTPDAD
+3378 EGQWRFTPDAD

-3403 NAGNVRQSTPLVV
+3403 NAGNVRQSTPMIV

-3463 DGGANWVSATQGIEG
+3463 DGGANWVSAAQGIEG

-3620 IAIDRIELVNDSGVP
+3620 IAIDHIELVNDSGVP
-3635 GDNVTKHVRPQFQ
+3635 GENVTKHVRPQFQ

-3710 LNFTIDITLL
+3710 LNFTIDITLM

-3845 DRPVFDIHQV
+3845 DRPVFDIRQV

-4307 ELRIEIDTQVQI
+4307 ELKIEIDTQVQI

-4531 TSVTTPRFVIGNVPA
+4531 TSVTKPRFVIGNVPA

-4557 VSYSVTANG
+4557 VSYPVTANG

-4830 KTPTLIGSTLPNT
+4830 KTPTLVGNTLPNA

-4970 YELTFKVE
+4970 YVLTFKVE

-4992 ILDTV
+4992 LLDTV

-5039 NPQGVVIATLVVGND
+5039 SPQGVVIATLVVGND

-5083 KEILIEHDTQIEISD
+5083 KDILIEHDTQIEISD

-5410 IFGEMNQSVQ
+5410 ISGEMNQSVQ

-5577 WVDTHIKVFTSELD
+5577 WVDTHIQVFTSELD
-5591 DNKSSSKTEWWSN
+5591 DNKSSSKTDWWSN
-5604 SDLITMRGTGEIG
+5604 SSTITMRGMGEIG

-5635 ATGRWELSTDK
+5635 ANGQWELSTDQ
-5646 LPEGT
+5646 LPEGK
-5651 YDISLVIEDS
+5651 YDITLSIEDN
-5661 AGNRWEDVREIF
+5661 AGNRKEEVHEIF

-5707 ITDSEGNTY
+5707 ITDSNGNTY

-5748 RSDDVPLDIMKE
+5748 RSDDVSLDIMKE
-5760 VPVISLSPDSDSGT
+5760 VPVISLSPDSDSGA

-5871 GASDSDNVTN
+5871 GVSDSDNVTN

-5902 VTHNGVTDIYQATQ
+5902 VTHNGVTDTYQATQ

-5922 FTPPAAWNDGNY
+5922 FTPPAAWNDGTY

-5993 ATHLRTEPS
+5993 ATHLRTVPS

-6009 KVTAYSIT
+6009 KETAYSIT

-6038 ISVPENIVNVSI
+6038 ISVPENIINVSI

-6112 NVRGKTEDDINDSPS
+6112 NARGKTEDDINDSPS

>member
-40 TTPRGSVI
+40 TTPHGSVI

-430 IAPEKPTI
+430 IPPEKPTI

-444 DSGIKNDNITNSTLP
+444 DSGIKNDNVTNSTLP

-536 EIETTNDSGI
+536 EIETTDDSGI

-601 INNLTFTVED
+601 VNNLTFTVED

-626 TIAPVPPTVSLE
+626 TVAPVPPTVSLE
-638 DYVVLP
+638 DFVVLP

-693 KFLQGAY
+693 KFPQGTY

-1027 SLSPDSDSGISDDNL
+1027 SLSPDSDSGIADDNL

-1065 DAMSDTQIGVATQQP
+1065 DAASDTQIGVATQQP

-1110 ANSAIFDFTIDTTV
+1110 ANSAVFDFTIDTTV

-1342 MTNSTQPTFALQH
+1342 MTNRTQPTFALQH

-1438 PDDNLTNNV
+1438 PNDNLTNNV

-1472 FNATQSATPGVWD
+1472 FNATQSATTGVWD

-1539 GDNITNV
+1539 GDNITSV

-1629 IELVNDSGIPGDNLT
+1629 IELVNDSGIPDDNLT

-1700 VEASDKAGNKTTQKL
+1700 VEATDKAGNKTTQKL
-1715 DFTIDTILSEPT
+1715 DFIIDTLLSEPT

-2016 VTIDTQITIDHI
+2016 VTIDTQI
-2028 ELVND
+2028 
-2033 SGIPDDNLT
+2033 
-2042 NNVRPHFQVT
+2042 
-2052 VPTDVNVVRLS
+2052 
-2063 IDGGKTWFNATQSA
+2063 A
-2077 TPGVWDYTWLADV
+2077 
-2090 GEGKHT
+2090 
-2096 LTVEATDKAGN
+2096 
-2107 KTTQQL
+2107 
-2113 DFIIDTLL
+2113 
-2121 SEPTIVLD
+2121 
-2129 NTDDSG
+2129 
-2135 TKGDHLTNVNKP
+2135 
-2147 TFLLGNIDADA
+2147 
-2158 RYVTVEVQHGG
+2158 
-2169 TKEVLTAT
+2169 
-2177 KDATG
+2177 
-2182 NWSVTPTGTWAD
+2182 
-2194 GDYTLTVRVEDEA
+2194 
-2207 GNEKHSASL
+2207 
-2216 TVTVDTQITIDVIE
+2216 
-2230 LVNDN
+2230 
-2235 GIPGDNMTNDAHPQF
+2235 
-2250 RVTVP
+2250 
-2255 GDVNEVSLSIDGGVT
+2255 
-2270 WVKATQSATP
+2270 
-2280 GVWNYTWPGTV
+2280 
-2291 PDGDYTLNV
+2291 
-2300 KATDNAG
+2300 
-2307 NTVTE
+2307 
-2312 TLHFTIDTTLS
+2312 
-2323 TPVIVLD
+2323 
-2330 SADDSGVHGDNMTNH
+2330 
-2345 TQPTFALQ
+2345 
-2353 HIDDDAVRVT
+2353 
-2363 VSVEHGG
+2363 
-2370 VTTTFDATKDAGGW
+2370 
-2384 TFTPTGAWADGDY
+2384 
-2397 TLSVSVEDKAG
+2397 
-2408 NTSHSASLTV
+2408 
-2418 TVDTQI
+2418 
-2424 AINNIELVN
+2424 
-2433 DSGIPDDN
+2433 
-2441 LTNNVRPHFQVT
+2441 
-2453 VPTDVNVVRLSIDGG
+2453 
-2468 KTWFNATQSAT
+2468 
-2479 PGVWDYIWPDD
+2479 
-2490 VADGGYTLTVEATDE
+2490 
-2505 AGNKATQTLDFTIDT
+2505 
-2520 TLSVP
+2520 
-2525 TLSLDSADDSGIA
+2525 
-2538 GDNITNVK
+2538 
-2546 TPGFTLNNI
+2546 
-2555 DTDVSRVIVEVMH
+2555 
-2568 NGIKQEVPLV
+2568 
-2578 QTGGQWRFAPTSDWA
+2578 
-2593 DGDYILTVK
+2593 
-2602 VEDRAGNVKQSAPLT
+2602 
-2617 VTVDTHIAIDRI
+2617 
-2629 ELVNDSGIPGD
+2629 
-2640 NLTNEARPHFQ
+2640 
-2651 VTVPAD
+2651 
-2657 VNGVRLSIDGGK
+2657 
-2669 TWFDATQSATS
+2669 
-2680 GVWDYT
+2680 
-2686 WLTNVANGPHTL
+2686 
-2698 MVEASDKAGNKT
+2698 
-2710 TQKLDFTI
+2710 
-2718 DTILSE
+2718 
-2724 PTITLDSADDSAA
+2724 
-2737 GDNITN
+2737 
-2743 VKMPGFTLGNI
+2743 
-2754 DADVTKVVVTVA
+2754 
-2766 HDGKN
+2766 
-2771 QQIEL
+2771 
-2776 IKNGG
+2776 
-2781 VWRFTPGAAWTD
+2781 
-2793 GDYTLTVKVEDK
+2793 
-2805 AGNTNYSAPLTV
+2805 
-2817 TIDTQTSIDRI
+2817 
-2828 ELLNDTGIVGD
+2828 
-2839 NLTNEARPQF
+2839 
-2849 HITVPTD
+2849 
-2856 VNSVQ
+2856 
-2861 LSLDGG
+2861 
-2867 INWVNATLTSDG
+2867 
-2879 VWEYIWPTDLVENTY
+2879 
-2894 TLTVKATDVAGNT
+2894 
-2907 ATETLNFI
+2907 
-2915 IDTTLST
+2915 
-2922 PTITLDSADDSGTAN
+2922 
-2937 DNKTNVKTPGFIIGG
+2937 
-2952 IDSDVTQ
+2952 
-2959 VVVQVMRDGHSEEV
+2959 
-2973 ELTQTNGQWRFV
+2973 
-2985 PGSAWTDGD
+2985 
-2994 YTLTVTVKD
+2994 
-3003 EAGNIR
+3003 
-3009 HSAPLTVT
+3009 
-3017 IDTQITI
+3017 I

-3176 KGATGIWSVTPTGTW
+3176 KDATGNWSVTPTGTWADGDYTLTVRVEDDAGNVKYSASLTVTVDTQITIDVIELVNDSGTRGDNLTNDANPHFRITVPGDVNEVSLSIDGGVTWVKAMQSATPGVWNYTWPKTVADGDYTLTVKATDNAGNTVTRTLDFTIDTTLSTPVIVLDSADDSGVQGDNMTNRTQPTFALQQIDDDAVRVTVSVEHGGVTTTFDATKDAGGWTFTPTGAWADGDYTLSVSVEDKAGNTSHSASLTVTVDTQIAINNIELVNDSGIPDDNLTNNVRPHFQVTVPTDVNVVRLSIDGGKTWFNATQSATPGVWDYTWLADVGEGKHTLTVEATDKAGNQTTQKLDFIIDTLLSEPTIVLDSTDDSGTKGDNLTNANKPTFILGNIDADARYVTVEVQHGGTKEVLTATKGATGIWSVTPTGTW

-3277 AGIWDYTWPK
+3277 AGTWDYTWPK

-3389 WADGSYTLTVEVTD
+3389 WADGSYTLTVEVQD
-3403 NAGNVRQSTPLVV
+3403 NAGNVRQSTPLIV

-3463 DGGANWVSATQGIEG
+3463 DGGANWVSAAQGIEG

-3620 IAIDRIELVNDSGVP
+3620 IAIDHIELVNDSGVP

-3710 LNFTIDITLL
+3710 LNFTIDITLM

-4190 QHTLLVDVTD
+4190 KHTLLVDVTD

-4307 ELRIEIDTQVQI
+4307 ELQIEIDTQVQI

-4531 TSVTTPRFVIGNVPA
+4531 TSVTKPRFVIGNVPA

-4557 VSYSVTANG
+4557 VSYPVTANG

-4617 ASDTGNSNS
+4617 ASDTGSSNS

-4657 REVLKQTITVGADG
+4657 REVLKHTITVGADG

-4725 QHEATSLRPEFKGFA
+4725 QYEATSLRPEFKGLA

-4830 KTPTLIGSTLPNT
+4830 KTPTLVGNTLPNA

-4970 YELTFKVE
+4970 YVLTFKVE

-5083 KEILIEHDTQIEISD
+5083 KDILIEHDTQIEISD

-5293 NSGSLDDLITNHN
+5293 NSGSLDDLITSHN

-5385 AMVAGSDNGIFSND
+5385 VMMAGSDNGIFSND
-5399 SITSQTRPTFS
+5399 SITSQTRPAFS
-5410 IFGEMNQSVQ
+5410 IYGEMNQSVQ

-5474 DTFNTTPVAIDSI
+5474 DTLNTTPVAIDSI

-5532 GEVWVNE
+5532 GEVWVND

-5577 WVDTHIKVFTSELD
+5577 WVDTHIQVFTSELD
-5591 DNKSSSKTEWWSN
+5591 DNKSSSKTDWWSN
-5604 SDLITMRGTGEIG
+5604 SSTITMRGMGEIG

-5635 ATGRWELSTDK
+5635 ANGQWELSTDQ
-5646 LPEGT
+5646 LPEGK
-5651 YDISLVIEDS
+5651 YDITLSIEDN
-5661 AGNRWEDVREIF
+5661 AGNRKEEVHEIF

-5707 ITDSEGNTY
+5707 ITDSNGNTY

-5760 VPVISLSPDSDSGT
+5760 TPVISLSPDSDSGT

-5779 TRDKQPTFII
+5779 TRDNQPTFII

-5865 AAGEDN
+5865 AAGEGN
-5871 GASDSDNVTN
+5871 GASDSDNVTNHN

-5922 FTPPAAWNDGNY
+5922 FTPPAAWNDGTY

-5945 NSQQSASLAVTVDST
+5945 NSLQSASLEVTVDST

-5975 ATATA
+5975 ATPTA

-5993 ATHLRTEPS
+5993 ATHLRTVPS

-6009 KVTAYSIT
+6009 KETAYSIT

-6038 ISVPENIVNVSI
+6038 ISVPENIVNVSV

-6078 YTMDVKFI
+6078 YTMDVKFL
-6086 DKDNDFLIKEKTFS
+6086 DKDDDFLIKEKTFS

-6112 NVRGKTEDDINDSPS
+6112 NARGKTEDDINDPPS

>member
-430 IAPEKPTI
+430 IPPEKPTI

-638 DYVVLP
+638 DFVVLP

-1027 SLSPDSDSGISDDNL
+1027 SLSPDSDSGIADDNL

-1110 ANSAIFDFTIDTTV
+1110 ANSAVFDFTIDTTV

-1185 WLFIPGNTWA
+1185 WLFTPGNTWA

-1204 VEDKAGNTNYSA
+1204 VEDKAGNTSYSA

-1325 PVIVLDSADDT
+1325 PVIVLNSADDT
-1336 GIQGDN
+1336 GVQGDN
-1342 MTNSTQPTFALQH
+1342 MTNRTQPTFALQH

-1472 FNATQSATPGVWD
+1472 FNATQSATPGAWD

-1498 LTVEATDEAGN
+1498 LTVEATDKAGN
-1509 KATQTL
+1509 KTTQEL

-1715 DFTIDTILSEPT
+1715 DFIIDTLLSEPT

-2129 NTDDSG
+2129 STDDSG
-2135 TKGDHLTNVNKP
+2135 TKGDNLTNVNKP

-2323 TPVIVLD
+2323 VPVIVLN
-2330 SADDSGVHGDNMTNH
+2330 SADDTGVQGDNMTNS

-2370 VTTTFDATKDAGGW
+2370 VTTTFDATKGVGGW
-2384 TFTPTGAWADGDY
+2384 SFTPTGAWADGDY

-2441 LTNNVRPHFQVT
+2441 LTNNVRPHFQVK
-2453 VPTDVNVVRLSIDGG
+2453 VPTDVN
-2468 KTWFNATQSAT
+2468 
-2479 PGVWDYIWPDD
+2479 
-2490 VADGGYTLTVEATDE
+2490 E
-2505 AGNKATQTLDFTIDT
+2505 
-2520 TLSVP
+2520 
-2525 TLSLDSADDSGIA
+2525 
-2538 GDNITNVK
+2538 
-2546 TPGFTLNNI
+2546 
-2555 DTDVSRVIVEVMH
+2555 
-2568 NGIKQEVPLV
+2568 
-2578 QTGGQWRFAPTSDWA
+2578 
-2593 DGDYILTVK
+2593 
-2602 VEDRAGNVKQSAPLT
+2602 
-2617 VTVDTHIAIDRI
+2617 
-2629 ELVNDSGIPGD
+2629 
-2640 NLTNEARPHFQ
+2640 
-2651 VTVPAD
+2651 
-2657 VNGVRLSIDGGK
+2657 
-2669 TWFDATQSATS
+2669 
-2680 GVWDYT
+2680 
-2686 WLTNVANGPHTL
+2686 
-2698 MVEASDKAGNKT
+2698 
-2710 TQKLDFTI
+2710 
-2718 DTILSE
+2718 
-2724 PTITLDSADDSAA
+2724 
-2737 GDNITN
+2737 
-2743 VKMPGFTLGNI
+2743 
-2754 DADVTKVVVTVA
+2754 
-2766 HDGKN
+2766 
-2771 QQIEL
+2771 
-2776 IKNGG
+2776 
-2781 VWRFTPGAAWTD
+2781 
-2793 GDYTLTVKVEDK
+2793 
-2805 AGNTNYSAPLTV
+2805 
-2817 TIDTQTSIDRI
+2817 
-2828 ELLNDTGIVGD
+2828 
-2839 NLTNEARPQF
+2839 
-2849 HITVPTD
+2849 
-2856 VNSVQ
+2856 
-2861 LSLDGG
+2861 
-2867 INWVNATLTSDG
+2867 
-2879 VWEYIWPTDLVENTY
+2879 
-2894 TLTVKATDVAGNT
+2894 
-2907 ATETLNFI
+2907 
-2915 IDTTLST
+2915 
-2922 PTITLDSADDSGTAN
+2922 
-2937 DNKTNVKTPGFIIGG
+2937 
-2952 IDSDVTQ
+2952 
-2959 VVVQVMRDGHSEEV
+2959 
-2973 ELTQTNGQWRFV
+2973 
-2985 PGSAWTDGD
+2985 
-2994 YTLTVTVKD
+2994 
-3003 EAGNIR
+3003 
-3009 HSAPLTVT
+3009 
-3017 IDTQITI
+3017 
-3024 DHIELVNDSGIPD
+3024 
-3037 DNLTN
+3037 
-3042 NVRPHFQVTVP
+3042 
-3053 TDVNVVRLSIDGGK
+3053 VRLSIDGGK

-3104 GNKTTQQLDF
+3104 GNQTTQKLDF
-3114 IIDTLLSEP
+3114 IIDTMLSEP
-3123 TIVLDNTDDSGTK
+3123 TIVLDSTDDSGTK
-3136 GDNLTNVN
+3136 GDNLTNAN
-3144 KPTFL
+3144 KPTFI

-3163 VQHGGTKEVLTAT
+3163 VQYGGTKEVLTAT

-3313 FTIDTRLSTPTIAM
+3313 FTIDTRLSTPTITM

-3349 IGNIDADAHSVI
+3349 IGNIDSDAQSVI

-3403 NAGNVRQSTPLVV
+3403 NAGNVRQSTPLIV

-3463 DGGANWVSATQGIEG
+3463 DGGANWVSAAQGIEG

-3620 IAIDRIELVNDSGVP
+3620 IAIDHIELVNDSGVP

-3710 LNFTIDITLL
+3710 LNFTIDITLM

-3845 DRPVFDIHQV
+3845 DRPVFDIRQV

-4307 ELRIEIDTQVQI
+4307 ELKIEIDTQVQI

-4531 TSVTTPRFVIGNVPA
+4531 TSVTKPRFVIGNVPA

-4557 VSYSVTANG
+4557 VSYPVTANG

-4830 KTPTLIGSTLPNT
+4830 KTPTLVGNTLPNA

-4970 YELTFKVE
+4970 YVLTFKVE
-4978 DVAGNIRE
+4978 DVASNIRE

-5039 NPQGVVIATLVVGND
+5039 SPQGVVIATLVVGND

-5083 KEILIEHDTQIEISD
+5083 KDILIEHDTQIEISD

-5234 VMVEADGT
+5234 VIVEADGT

-5341 YQFDNALKDGEYSI
+5341 YQFDNVLKDGEYSI

-5410 IFGEMNQSVQ
+5410 ISGEMNQSVQ

-5577 WVDTHIKVFTSELD
+5577 WVDTHIQVFTSELD
-5591 DNKSSSKTEWWSN
+5591 DNKSSSKTDWWSN
-5604 SDLITMRGTGEIG
+5604 SSTITMRGMGEIG

-5635 ATGRWELSTDK
+5635 VNGQWELSTDQ
-5646 LPEGT
+5646 LPEGK
-5651 YDISLVIEDS
+5651 YDITLSIEDN
-5661 AGNRWEDVREIF
+5661 AGNRKEEVHEIF

-5707 ITDSEGNTY
+5707 ITDSNGNTY

-5748 RSDDVPLDIMKE
+5748 RSDDVSLDIMKE

-5871 GASDSDNVTN
+5871 GVSDSDNVTN

-5902 VTHNGVTDIYQATQ
+5902 VTHNGVTDTYQATQ

-5922 FTPPAAWNDGNY
+5922 FTPPAAWNDGTY

-5993 ATHLRTEPS
+5993 ATHLRTVPS

-6009 KVTAYSIT
+6009 KETAYSIT

-6112 NVRGKTEDDINDSPS
+6112 NARGKTEDDINDSPS

>member
-40 TTPRGSVI
+40 TTPHGSVI

-119 KQLDDAE
+119 KQLDEAE

-147 KALNE
+147 KTLNE

-430 IAPEKPTI
+430 IPPEKPTI

-536 EIETTNDSGI
+536 EIETTDDSGI

-601 INNLTFTVED
+601 VNNLTFTVED

-626 TIAPVPPTVSLE
+626 TVAPVPPTVSLE
-638 DYVVLP
+638 DFVVLP

-759 ADRFATV
+759 ADRFATI

-829 VMLHDSAD
+829 VMLHDSAG

-957 STVKLYID
+957 STVKLYVD

-974 NKDGR
+974 NKDSR

-1027 SLSPDSDSGISDDNL
+1027 SLSPDSDSGIADDNL
-1042 TNIVKPTL
+1042 TNIVNPTL

-1065 DAMSDTQIGVATQQP
+1065 DAASDTQIGVATQQP
-1080 DGSWAYTFTS
+1080 DGSWTYTFTS

-1110 ANSAIFDFTIDTTV
+1110 ANSAVFDFTIDTTV

-1185 WLFIPGNTWA
+1185 WLFTPGNTWA

-1204 VEDKAGNTNYSA
+1204 VEDKAGNTSYSA

-1325 PVIVLDSADDT
+1325 PVIVLNSADDT
-1336 GIQGDN
+1336 GVQGDN
-1342 MTNSTQPTFALQH
+1342 MTNRTQPTFALQH

-1438 PDDNLTNNV
+1438 PNDNLTNNV

-1539 GDNITNV
+1539 GDNITSV

-1587 APTSDWADGDYI
+1587 APTSDWADGGYI

-1629 IELVNDSGIPGDNLT
+1629 IELVNDSSIPDDNLT

-1700 VEASDKAGNKTTQKL
+1700 VEATDKAGNKTTQKL
-1715 DFTIDTILSEPT
+1715 DFIIDTLLSEPT

-1747 PGFTLGNIDAD
+1747 LGFTLGNIDAD

-1823 TSIDRIELLNDT
+1823 TSIDRIGLLNDT

-2129 NTDDSG
+2129 STDDSG
-2135 TKGDHLTNVNKP
+2135 TKGDNLTNVNKP

-2182 NWSVTPTGTWAD
+2182 NWSVTPIGTWAD

-2270 WVKATQSATP
+2270 WVKAMQSATP
-2280 GVWNYTWPGTV
+2280 GVWNYTWPKTV
-2291 PDGDYTLNV
+2291 ADGDYTLTV

-2307 NTVTE
+2307 NTVTR
-2312 TLHFTIDTTLS
+2312 TLDFTIDTTLS

-2330 SADDSGVHGDNMTNH
+2330 SADDSGVHGDNMTNR

-2433 DSGIPDDN
+2433 DSGIPN
-2441 LTNNVRPHFQVT
+2441 
-2453 VPTDVNVVRLSIDGG
+2453 
-2468 KTWFNATQSAT
+2468 
-2479 PGVWDYIWPDD
+2479 
-2490 VADGGYTLTVEATDE
+2490 
-2505 AGNKATQTLDFTIDT
+2505 
-2520 TLSVP
+2520 
-2525 TLSLDSADDSGIA
+2525 
-2538 GDNITNVK
+2538 
-2546 TPGFTLNNI
+2546 
-2555 DTDVSRVIVEVMH
+2555 
-2568 NGIKQEVPLV
+2568 
-2578 QTGGQWRFAPTSDWA
+2578 
-2593 DGDYILTVK
+2593 
-2602 VEDRAGNVKQSAPLT
+2602 
-2617 VTVDTHIAIDRI
+2617 
-2629 ELVNDSGIPGD
+2629 
-2640 NLTNEARPHFQ
+2640 
-2651 VTVPAD
+2651 
-2657 VNGVRLSIDGGK
+2657 
-2669 TWFDATQSATS
+2669 
-2680 GVWDYT
+2680 
-2686 WLTNVANGPHTL
+2686 
-2698 MVEASDKAGNKT
+2698 
-2710 TQKLDFTI
+2710 
-2718 DTILSE
+2718 
-2724 PTITLDSADDSAA
+2724 
-2737 GDNITN
+2737 
-2743 VKMPGFTLGNI
+2743 
-2754 DADVTKVVVTVA
+2754 
-2766 HDGKN
+2766 
-2771 QQIEL
+2771 
-2776 IKNGG
+2776 
-2781 VWRFTPGAAWTD
+2781 
-2793 GDYTLTVKVEDK
+2793 
-2805 AGNTNYSAPLTV
+2805 
-2817 TIDTQTSIDRI
+2817 
-2828 ELLNDTGIVGD
+2828 
-2839 NLTNEARPQF
+2839 
-2849 HITVPTD
+2849 
-2856 VNSVQ
+2856 
-2861 LSLDGG
+2861 
-2867 INWVNATLTSDG
+2867 
-2879 VWEYIWPTDLVENTY
+2879 
-2894 TLTVKATDVAGNT
+2894 
-2907 ATETLNFI
+2907 
-2915 IDTTLST
+2915 
-2922 PTITLDSADDSGTAN
+2922 
-2937 DNKTNVKTPGFIIGG
+2937 
-2952 IDSDVTQ
+2952 
-2959 VVVQVMRDGHSEEV
+2959 
-2973 ELTQTNGQWRFV
+2973 
-2985 PGSAWTDGD
+2985 
-2994 YTLTVTVKD
+2994 
-3003 EAGNIR
+3003 
-3009 HSAPLTVT
+3009 
-3017 IDTQITI
+3017 
-3024 DHIELVNDSGIPD
+3024 

-3371 EVTLTQV
+3371 EVTLAQV

-3620 IAIDRIELVNDSGVP
+3620 IAIDHIELVNDSGVP

-3673 SSTAGIWDY
+3673 SSTVGIWDY

-3692 HTLTVEVTDGA
+3692 HTLIVEVTDGA
-3703 GNKMTET
+3703 GNKMTGT
-3710 LNFTIDITLL
+3710 LDFTIDITLL

-3845 DRPVFDIHQV
+3845 DRPVFDIRQI

-3882 QWRFT
+3882 
-3887 PSASW
+3887 
-3892 ADGSYQLA
+3892 
-3900 VVVEDLAGNVKES
+3900 
-3913 APFEVRIDTTTT
+3913 
-3925 INNIVLLNDTGV
+3925 
-3937 QNDQLTNVA
+3937 
-3946 KPSFRI
+3946 
-3952 DVPGDVVQ
+3952 
-3960 VRVTLDGGA
+3960 
-3969 NWNVIRKNADGQWI
+3969 
-3983 FDSPNTL
+3983 
-3990 VDGTYTLRVE
+3990 
-4000 ATDEAGNIAN
+4000 
-4010 KDLVFNIDT
+4010 
-4019 NIQVP
+4019 
-4024 TIALDAGQDTGAN
+4024 
-4037 TADNITNISRPTFT
+4037 
-4051 IGNVDPDVIKVVV
+4051 
-4064 TIDGHDYNATKVGAG
+4064 
-4079 WQFTPGNAIPDGS
+4079 
-4092 YNITVTVE
+4092 
-4100 DKAGNTATSKP
+4100 
-4111 LPVVIDT
+4111 
-4118 TAEIESVTL
+4118 
-4127 VTDSGDSDV
+4127 
-4136 DNITKVDK
+4136 
-4144 PQFSIVTADDITHV
+4144 
-4158 RVKIDNAANWI
+4158 
-4169 ELTKGGDGRWIFN
+4169 
-4182 VGSALPDG
+4182 
-4190 QHTLLVDVTD
+4190 
-4200 IAGNVAQETLQF
+4200 
-4212 TIDTTLREPTIVLD
+4212 
-4226 PTHDTGDDTNDN
+4226 
-4238 LTRINKPVFIIGN
+4238 
-4251 VDNDVSHIVVHI
+4251 
-4263 DGRDYTIENTGGNLT
+4263 
-4278 FTPDQPLSD
+4278 
-4287 GQHTISVTVTD
+4287 
-4298 IAGNTKTSA
+4298 
-4307 ELRIEIDTQVQI
+4307 
-4319 DSVTLTTDSGVNDHD
+4319 
-4334 NVTNATRPSFE
+4334 
-4345 IATPDDVTSVLVS
+4345 
-4358 FDGVNWTPISK
+4358 
-4369 NAAGQWEF
+4369 
-4377 TAGSALPDGHY
+4377 
-4388 TLHVQATDRAGNT
+4388 
-4401 ANSTLGFTVDTQ
+4401 
-4413 IDGLSVVMLDDAGKD
+4413 
-4428 STDGITNITSPRFEI
+4428 
-4443 SAREPL
+4443 
-4449 QSVTVILNGKS
+4449 
-4460 STLTQGAGNKWLFTP
+4460 
-4475 DTPLVDGTYKI
+4475 
-4486 EIVAEDIAGNKIS
+4486 
-4499 KEVSFTI
+4499 
-4506 DTIVSDPSIDLLDAD
+4506 
-4521 DTGESAVDNI
+4521 
-4531 TSVTTPRFVIGNVPA
+4531 
-4546 DIDTVVIRING
+4546 
-4557 VSYSVTANG
+4557 
-4566 NNLWEFQVPVA
+4566 
-4577 LNDGVYEAV
+4577 
-4586 VVFRDI
+4586 
-4592 AGNTSET
+4592 
-4599 KLPFTIDTT
+4599 
-4608 TSVSVRMEP
+4608 
-4617 ASDTGNSNS
+4617 
-4626 DNLTNKQNPKFE
+4626 
-4638 GTAEPNA
+4638 
-4645 KLVITIVDDKSG
+4645 
-4657 REVLKQTITVGADG
+4657 
-4671 NWSVTPNILPDGMY
+4671 
-4685 TINVVAT
+4685 
-4692 DVAGNTAQTQERFTI
+4692 
-4707 DTVTID
+4707 
-4713 PTIRLSDPSIDD
+4713 
-4725 QHEATSLRPEFKGFA
+4725 
-4740 EAFSTIMIQWDGKV
+4740 
-4754 VGSANANANGEW
+4754 
-4766 SWTPPSVLAPG
+4766 
-4777 SYVVS
+4777 
-4782 IVAKDKAGNESSQVD
+4782 
-4797 FPVVIPVIDVTP
+4797 
-4809 PTIKLSEESD
+4809 
-4819 SGALGDFTTNN
+4819 
-4830 KTPTLIGSTLPNT
+4830 
-4843 IVSIYVDGVKVGEA
+4843 
-4857 TADTAG
+4857 
-4863 RYTFQLSEMKDGHYV
+4863 
-4878 VQVGIVNPRD
+4878 
-4888 NSELR
+4888 
-4893 STAVDVTIDTE
+4893 
-4904 VAELVWNISGM
+4904 
-4915 HEGGYINTVTP
+4915 
-4926 EIGGTSEPNSKIT
+4926 
-4939 IFVNGVEKAIAYTTG
+4939 
-4954 AGHWGVVL
+4954 
-4962 PALGNDGN
+4962 
-4970 YELTFKVE
+4970 
-4978 DVAGNIRE
+4978 
-4986 FGPQNV
+4986 
-4992 ILDTV
+4992 
-4997 ISPLTVVLRE
+4997 
-5007 ADDSGKVG
+5007 
-5015 DWITNKSHVT
+5015 
-5025 IDGTAEAGSTLTIR
+5025 
-5039 NPQGVVIATLVVGND
+5039 
-5054 GRWSAELDLR
+5054 
-5064 EGSNAFVVVSEDKA
+5064 
-5078 GNSQQ
+5078 
-5083 KEILIEHDTQIEISD
+5083 
-5098 ISLSRDTNSGDKYD
+5098 
-5112 LITNNKSPVLVA
+5112 
-5124 MTDPGATVQVYIN
+5124 
-5137 GVLQG
+5137 
-5142 TVEASSSGNIS
+5142 
-5153 YTMPANSADGEYQV
+5153 
-5167 QFVATD
+5167 
-5173 TAGNRVESAITTVTI
+5173 
-5188 DSQIAVF
+5188 
-5195 DIDEDSLP
+5195 
-5203 ALSNNRALSV
+5203 
-5213 SGVGEAG
+5213 
-5220 SQVSIFVDGKLVNV
+5220 
-5234 VMVEADGT
+5234 
-5242 WRAPILLQDDGT
+5242 
-5254 FNIHF
+5254 
-5259 SITDVAG
+5259 
-5266 NTEVSKDYSVDVD
+5266 
-5279 SSTDFPTLNLEDAS
+5279 
-5293 NSGSLDDLITNHN
+5293 
-5306 KPVLVGTA
+5306 
-5314 EAGATIHIYVDEK
+5314 
-5327 IVANVLVL
+5327 
-5335 EDGTWS
+5335 
-5341 YQFDNALKDGEYSI
+5341 
-5355 RVVAE
+5355 
-5360 DPAGN
+5360 
-5365 TAESPRLLVTID
+5365 
-5377 TSTFIDNP
+5377 
-5385 AMVAGSDNGIFSND
+5385 
-5399 SITSQTRPTFS
+5399 
-5410 IFGEMNQSVQ
+5410 
-5420 IFIDGVLVD
+5420 
-5429 TITVTDRNQVYRPES
+5429 
-5444 PLGDGSHSIY
+5444 
-5454 YVITDKAGNTAT
+5454 
-5466 SKTLNFTI
+5466 
-5474 DTFNTTPVAIDSI
+5474 
-5487 GGQTLA
+5487 
-5493 EMTGS
+5493 
-5498 DGKIYITDTTRNLLF
+5498 
-5513 SGSAEPNSKIEI
+5513 
-5525 IINGLNV
+5525 
-5532 GEVWVNE
+5532 
-5539 KGHWQMPVNPLYFTE
+5539 
-5554 GQLDITVKS
+5554 
-5563 TDRAGNVNQEKYSI
+5563 
-5577 WVDTHIKVFTSELD
+5577 
-5591 DNKSSSKTEWWSN
+5591 
-5604 SDLITMRGTGEIG
+5604 
-5617 ATVSLIVAGVTL
+5617 
-5629 ATAVVA
+5629 
-5635 ATGRWELSTDK
+5635 
-5646 LPEGT
+5646 
-5651 YDISLVIEDS
+5651 
-5661 AGNRWEDVREIF
+5661 
-5673 IDRTPPNAPV
+5673 
-5683 VTYSDIVNDLIIMQ
+5683 
-5697 GTAEAKSQLI
+5697 
-5707 ITDSEGNTY
+5707 
-5716 TLTVPDN
+5716 
-5723 GKWSMAIPYPSEGK
+5723 
-5737 FTITSVDAIGN
+5737 
-5748 RSDDVPLDIMKE
+5748 
-5760 VPVISLSPDSDSGT
+5760 
-5774 VGDNI
+5774 
-5779 TRDKQPTFII
+5779 
-5789 GNLESDVVVVQVD
+5789 
-5802 INGTVYNAE
+5802 
-5811 KNADGVW
+5811 
-5818 FFTPGTPL
+5818 
-5826 ADGSY
+5826 
-5831 TISVIASDAAGNQK
+5831 
-5845 NSLPI
+5845 
-5850 TVTIDSTLTVPEIAL
+5850 
-5865 AAGEDN
+5865 
-5871 GASDSDNVTN
+5871 
-5881 HTQPKF
+5881 
-5887 TLQHIDADVTGVTVN
+5887 
-5902 VTHNGVTDIYQATQ
+5902 
-5916 GADGWT
+5916 
-5922 FTPPAAWNDGNY
+5922 
-5934 TLSVTVVDRAG
+5934 
-5945 NSQQSASLAVTVDST
+5945 
-5960 VTVTADSQHDDASDD
+5960 
-5975 ATATA
+5975 
-5980 VTPPESETVNAES
+5980 
-5993 ATHLRTEPS
+5993 
-6002 AAEESVV
+6002 
-6009 KVTAYSIT
+6009 
-6017 LLNADSGDEIDRSIS
+6017 
-6032 QTPSFE
+6032 
-6038 ISVPENIVNVSI
+6038 
-6050 MFEGEEFTLPIT
+6050 
-6062 NQKAIFEV
+6062 
-6070 PLSLEDGE
+6070 
-6078 YTMDVKFI
+6078 
-6086 DKDNDFLIKEKTFS
+6086 
-6100 VDHSSADIVNAM
+6100 
-6112 NVRGKTEDDINDSPS
+6112 
-6127 TSSVGHNNNGA
+6127 
-6138 IDVFAVNEVT
+6138 
-6148 LPVDNQEEH
+6148 
-6157 A
+6157 

>member
-40 TTPRGSVI
+40 TTPHGSVI

-536 EIETTNDSGI
+536 EIETTDDSGI

-601 INNLTFTVED
+601 VNNLTFTVED

-626 TIAPVPPTVSLE
+626 TVAPVPPTVSLE
-638 DYVVLP
+638 DFVVLP

-1027 SLSPDSDSGISDDNL
+1027 SLSPDSDSGIADDNL

-1110 ANSAIFDFTIDTTV
+1110 ANSAVFDFTIDTTV

-1383 GWTFTPPTSWA
+1383 GWSFTPTGAWA

-1438 PDDNLTNNV
+1438 PNDNLTNNV

-1460 VVRLSID
+1460 EVRLSID

-1472 FNATQSATPGVWD
+1472 FNATQSATPGAWD

-1498 LTVEATDEAGN
+1498 LTVEATDKAGN
-1509 KATQTL
+1509 KTTQEL

-1531 SADDSGIA
+1531 STDDSGIA

-2129 NTDDSG
+2129 STDDSG
-2135 TKGDHLTNVNKP
+2135 TKGDNLTNVNKP

-2323 TPVIVLD
+2323 VPVIVLN
-2330 SADDSGVHGDNMTNH
+2330 SADDTGVQGDNMTNS

-2370 VTTTFDATKDAGGW
+2370 VTTTFDATKGVGGW
-2384 TFTPTGAWADGDY
+2384 SFTPTGAWADGDY

-2441 LTNNVRPHFQVT
+2441 LTNNVRPHFQVK
-2453 VPTDVNVVRLSIDGG
+2453 VPTDVN
-2468 KTWFNATQSAT
+2468 
-2479 PGVWDYIWPDD
+2479 
-2490 VADGGYTLTVEATDE
+2490 E
-2505 AGNKATQTLDFTIDT
+2505 
-2520 TLSVP
+2520 
-2525 TLSLDSADDSGIA
+2525 
-2538 GDNITNVK
+2538 
-2546 TPGFTLNNI
+2546 
-2555 DTDVSRVIVEVMH
+2555 
-2568 NGIKQEVPLV
+2568 
-2578 QTGGQWRFAPTSDWA
+2578 
-2593 DGDYILTVK
+2593 
-2602 VEDRAGNVKQSAPLT
+2602 
-2617 VTVDTHIAIDRI
+2617 
-2629 ELVNDSGIPGD
+2629 
-2640 NLTNEARPHFQ
+2640 
-2651 VTVPAD
+2651 
-2657 VNGVRLSIDGGK
+2657 
-2669 TWFDATQSATS
+2669 
-2680 GVWDYT
+2680 
-2686 WLTNVANGPHTL
+2686 
-2698 MVEASDKAGNKT
+2698 
-2710 TQKLDFTI
+2710 
-2718 DTILSE
+2718 
-2724 PTITLDSADDSAA
+2724 
-2737 GDNITN
+2737 
-2743 VKMPGFTLGNI
+2743 
-2754 DADVTKVVVTVA
+2754 
-2766 HDGKN
+2766 
-2771 QQIEL
+2771 
-2776 IKNGG
+2776 
-2781 VWRFTPGAAWTD
+2781 
-2793 GDYTLTVKVEDK
+2793 
-2805 AGNTNYSAPLTV
+2805 
-2817 TIDTQTSIDRI
+2817 
-2828 ELLNDTGIVGD
+2828 
-2839 NLTNEARPQF
+2839 
-2849 HITVPTD
+2849 
-2856 VNSVQ
+2856 
-2861 LSLDGG
+2861 
-2867 INWVNATLTSDG
+2867 
-2879 VWEYIWPTDLVENTY
+2879 
-2894 TLTVKATDVAGNT
+2894 
-2907 ATETLNFI
+2907 
-2915 IDTTLST
+2915 
-2922 PTITLDSADDSGTAN
+2922 
-2937 DNKTNVKTPGFIIGG
+2937 
-2952 IDSDVTQ
+2952 
-2959 VVVQVMRDGHSEEV
+2959 
-2973 ELTQTNGQWRFV
+2973 
-2985 PGSAWTDGD
+2985 
-2994 YTLTVTVKD
+2994 
-3003 EAGNIR
+3003 
-3009 HSAPLTVT
+3009 
-3017 IDTQITI
+3017 
-3024 DHIELVNDSGIPD
+3024 
-3037 DNLTN
+3037 
-3042 NVRPHFQVTVP
+3042 
-3053 TDVNVVRLSIDGGK
+3053 VRLSIDGGK

-3104 GNKTTQQLDF
+3104 GNQTTQKLDF
-3114 IIDTLLSEP
+3114 IIDTMLSEP
-3123 TIVLDNTDDSGTK
+3123 TIVLDSTDDSGTK
-3136 GDNLTNVN
+3136 GDNLTNAN
-3144 KPTFL
+3144 KPTFI

-3163 VQHGGTKEVLTAT
+3163 VQYGGTKEVLTAT

-3313 FTIDTRLSTPTIAM
+3313 FTIDTRLSTPTITM

-3349 IGNIDADAHSVI
+3349 IGNIDSDAQSVI

-3403 NAGNVRQSTPLVV
+3403 NAGNVRQSTPLIV

-3463 DGGANWVSATQGIEG
+3463 DGGANWVSAAQGIEG

-3620 IAIDRIELVNDSGVP
+3620 IAIDHIELVNDSGVP

-3710 LNFTIDITLL
+3710 LNFTIDITLM

-3845 DRPVFDIHQV
+3845 DRPVFDIRQV

-4263 DGRDYTIENTGGNLT
+4263 DGRDYTIENTGENLT

-4307 ELRIEIDTQVQI
+4307 ELKIEIDTQVQI

-4531 TSVTTPRFVIGNVPA
+4531 TSVTKPRFVIGNVPD

-4557 VSYSVTANG
+4557 VSYPVTANG

-4893 STAVDVTIDTE
+4893 STAVDLTIDTE

-5293 NSGSLDDLITNHN
+5293 NSGSLDDLITSHN

-5385 AMVAGSDNGIFSND
+5385 VMMAGSDNGIFSND
-5399 SITSQTRPTFS
+5399 SITSQTRPAFS
-5410 IFGEMNQSVQ
+5410 IYGEMNQSVQ

-5474 DTFNTTPVAIDSI
+5474 DTLNTTPVAIDSI

-5532 GEVWVNE
+5532 GEVWVND

-5577 WVDTHIKVFTSELD
+5577 WVDTHIQVFTSELD
-5591 DNKSSSKTEWWSN
+5591 DNKSSSKTDWWSN
-5604 SDLITMRGTGEIG
+5604 SSTITMRGMGEIG

-5635 ATGRWELSTDK
+5635 ANGQWELSTDQ
-5646 LPEGT
+5646 LPEGK
-5651 YDISLVIEDS
+5651 YDITLSIEDN
-5661 AGNRWEDVREIF
+5661 AGNRKEEVHEIF

-5707 ITDSEGNTY
+5707 ITDSNGNTY

-5922 FTPPAAWNDGNY
+5922 FTPPAAWNDGTY

-5960 VTVTADSQHDDASDD
+5960 VTVTADSQHNDASDD

-5993 ATHLRTEPS
+5993 ATHLRTVPS
-6002 AAEESVV
+6002 VAEESVV
-6009 KVTAYSIT
+6009 KETAYSIT

-6038 ISVPENIVNVSI
+6038 ISVPENIVNVSV

-6086 DKDNDFLIKEKTFS
+6086 DKDDDFLIKEKTFS

-6112 NVRGKTEDDINDSPS
+6112 NARGKAEDDINDSPS

>member
-119 KQLDDAE
+119 KQLDEAE

-152 AFEVQNSSKQIEE
+152 AFEVQNSSKQMEE
-165 MLQNFLA
+165 MLQEFLA

-444 DSGIKNDNITNSTLP
+444 DSGIKNDSITNSTLP

-536 EIETTNDSGI
+536 EIETTDDSGI

-601 INNLTFTVED
+601 VNNLTFTVED

-626 TIAPVPPTVSLE
+626 TVAPVPPTVSLE
-638 DYVVLP
+638 DFVVLP

-1027 SLSPDSDSGISDDNL
+1027 SLSPDSDSGIADDNL

-1110 ANSAIFDFTIDTTV
+1110 ANSAVFDFTIDTTV

-1185 WLFIPGNTWA
+1185 WLFTPGNTWA

-1383 GWTFTPPTSWA
+1383 GWSFTPTGAWA

-1438 PDDNLTNNV
+1438 PNDNLTNNV

-1472 FNATQSATPGVWD
+1472 FNATQSATPGAWD

-1498 LTVEATDEAGN
+1498 LTVEATDKAGN
-1509 KATQTL
+1509 KTTQEL

-1561 RVIVEVM
+1561 RVTVEVM

-1668 GKTWFDATQSATSGV
+1668 GKTWFDATQSATPGV

-1715 DFTIDTILSEPT
+1715 DFIIDTMLSEPT

-2016 VTIDTQITIDHI
+2016 VTIDTQIAIDHI

-2042 NNVRPHFQVT
+2042 N
-2052 VPTDVNVVRLS
+2052 
-2063 IDGGKTWFNATQSA
+2063 
-2077 TPGVWDYTWLADV
+2077 
-2090 GEGKHT
+2090 
-2096 LTVEATDKAGN
+2096 EA
-2107 KTTQQL
+2107 
-2113 DFIIDTLL
+2113 
-2121 SEPTIVLD
+2121 
-2129 NTDDSG
+2129 
-2135 TKGDHLTNVNKP
+2135 
-2147 TFLLGNIDADA
+2147 
-2158 RYVTVEVQHGG
+2158 
-2169 TKEVLTAT
+2169 
-2177 KDATG
+2177 
-2182 NWSVTPTGTWAD
+2182 
-2194 GDYTLTVRVEDEA
+2194 
-2207 GNEKHSASL
+2207 
-2216 TVTVDTQITIDVIE
+2216 
-2230 LVNDN
+2230 
-2235 GIPGDNMTNDAHPQF
+2235 
-2250 RVTVP
+2250 
-2255 GDVNEVSLSIDGGVT
+2255 
-2270 WVKATQSATP
+2270 
-2280 GVWNYTWPGTV
+2280 
-2291 PDGDYTLNV
+2291 
-2300 KATDNAG
+2300 
-2307 NTVTE
+2307 
-2312 TLHFTIDTTLS
+2312 
-2323 TPVIVLD
+2323 
-2330 SADDSGVHGDNMTNH
+2330 
-2345 TQPTFALQ
+2345 
-2353 HIDDDAVRVT
+2353 
-2363 VSVEHGG
+2363 
-2370 VTTTFDATKDAGGW
+2370 
-2384 TFTPTGAWADGDY
+2384 
-2397 TLSVSVEDKAG
+2397 
-2408 NTSHSASLTV
+2408 
-2418 TVDTQI
+2418 
-2424 AINNIELVN
+2424 
-2433 DSGIPDDN
+2433 
-2441 LTNNVRPHFQVT
+2441 
-2453 VPTDVNVVRLSIDGG
+2453 
-2468 KTWFNATQSAT
+2468 
-2479 PGVWDYIWPDD
+2479 
-2490 VADGGYTLTVEATDE
+2490 
-2505 AGNKATQTLDFTIDT
+2505 
-2520 TLSVP
+2520 
-2525 TLSLDSADDSGIA
+2525 
-2538 GDNITNVK
+2538 
-2546 TPGFTLNNI
+2546 
-2555 DTDVSRVIVEVMH
+2555 
-2568 NGIKQEVPLV
+2568 
-2578 QTGGQWRFAPTSDWA
+2578 
-2593 DGDYILTVK
+2593 
-2602 VEDRAGNVKQSAPLT
+2602 
-2617 VTVDTHIAIDRI
+2617 
-2629 ELVNDSGIPGD
+2629 
-2640 NLTNEARPHFQ
+2640 
-2651 VTVPAD
+2651 
-2657 VNGVRLSIDGGK
+2657 
-2669 TWFDATQSATS
+2669 
-2680 GVWDYT
+2680 
-2686 WLTNVANGPHTL
+2686 
-2698 MVEASDKAGNKT
+2698 
-2710 TQKLDFTI
+2710 
-2718 DTILSE
+2718 
-2724 PTITLDSADDSAA
+2724 
-2737 GDNITN
+2737 
-2743 VKMPGFTLGNI
+2743 
-2754 DADVTKVVVTVA
+2754 
-2766 HDGKN
+2766 
-2771 QQIEL
+2771 
-2776 IKNGG
+2776 
-2781 VWRFTPGAAWTD
+2781 
-2793 GDYTLTVKVEDK
+2793 
-2805 AGNTNYSAPLTV
+2805 
-2817 TIDTQTSIDRI
+2817 
-2828 ELLNDTGIVGD
+2828 
-2839 NLTNEARPQF
+2839 
-2849 HITVPTD
+2849 
-2856 VNSVQ
+2856 
-2861 LSLDGG
+2861 
-2867 INWVNATLTSDG
+2867 
-2879 VWEYIWPTDLVENTY
+2879 
-2894 TLTVKATDVAGNT
+2894 
-2907 ATETLNFI
+2907 
-2915 IDTTLST
+2915 
-2922 PTITLDSADDSGTAN
+2922 
-2937 DNKTNVKTPGFIIGG
+2937 
-2952 IDSDVTQ
+2952 
-2959 VVVQVMRDGHSEEV
+2959 
-2973 ELTQTNGQWRFV
+2973 
-2985 PGSAWTDGD
+2985 
-2994 YTLTVTVKD
+2994 
-3003 EAGNIR
+3003 
-3009 HSAPLTVT
+3009 
-3017 IDTQITI
+3017 
-3024 DHIELVNDSGIPD
+3024 
-3037 DNLTN
+3037 
-3042 NVRPHFQVTVP
+3042 RPHFQVTVP

-3176 KGATGIWSVTPTGTW
+3176 KDATGNWSVTPTGTWADGDYTLTVRVEDEAGNEKHSASLTVTVDTQITIDAIELVNDNGIPGDNMTNDAHPQFRVTVPGDVNEVSLSIDGGVTWVKATQSATPGVWNYTWPGTVPDGDYTLNVKATDNAGNTVTETLHFTIDTTLSTPVIVLDSADDTGIQGDNMTNRTQPTFNLQHIDDDAVRVTVSVEHGGVTTTFDATKGVGGWTFTPPTSWGAGDYTLSVSVEDKAGNTSHSASLTVTVDTQIAINNIELVNDSGIPDDNLTNNVRPQFQVKVPTDVNEVRLSIDGGKTWFNATQSATPGVWDYTWLADVGEGKHTLTVEATDKAGNQTTQKLDFIIDTLLSEPTIVLDSTDDSGTKGDNLTNANKPTFLLGNIDADARYVTVEVQHGSTKEVLTATKGATGIWSVTPTGTW

-3204 DAGNVKYS
+3204 EAGNVKYS

-3224 IDVIELVNDNGIPGD
+3224 IDAIELVNDNGIPGD

-3313 FTIDTRLSTPTIAM
+3313 FTIDTRLSTPTITM

-3349 IGNIDADAHSVI
+3349 IGNIDSDAQSVI

-3403 NAGNVRQSTPLVV
+3403 NAGNVRQSTPLIV

-3463 DGGANWVSATQGIEG
+3463 DGGANWVSAAQGIEG

-3485 TDMGDGKHTL
+3485 TDMGDGKHIL

-3620 IAIDRIELVNDSGVP
+3620 IAIDHIELVNDSGVP

-3692 HTLTVEVTDGA
+3692 HTLIVEVTDGA
-3703 GNKMTET
+3703 GNKMTGT
-3710 LNFTIDITLL
+3710 LDFTIDITLL

-3738 NLTSVTQPV
+3738 NLTSVTQPI

-3845 DRPVFDIHQV
+3845 DRPVFDIRQV

-3952 DVPGDVVQ
+3952 DVPGDVIQ

-4000 ATDEAGNIAN
+4000 ATDQAGNIAN

-4190 QHTLLVDVTD
+4190 KHTLLVDVTD

-4307 ELRIEIDTQVQI
+4307 ELQIEIDTQVQI

-4531 TSVTTPRFVIGNVPA
+4531 TSVTKPRFVIGNVPA

-4557 VSYSVTANG
+4557 VSYPVTANG

-4617 ASDTGNSNS
+4617 ASDTGSSNS

-4657 REVLKQTITVGADG
+4657 REVLKHTITVGADG

-4725 QHEATSLRPEFKGFA
+4725 QYEATSLRPEFKGLA

-4830 KTPTLIGSTLPNT
+4830 KTPTLVGNTLPNA

-4915 HEGGYINTVTP
+4915 HEGGYIN
-4926 EIGGTSEPNSKIT
+4926 
-4939 IFVNGVEKAIAYTTG
+4939 
-4954 AGHWGVVL
+4954 
-4962 PALGNDGN
+4962 
-4970 YELTFKVE
+4970 
-4978 DVAGNIRE
+4978 
-4986 FGPQNV
+4986 
-4992 ILDTV
+4992 
-4997 ISPLTVVLRE
+4997 
-5007 ADDSGKVG
+5007 
-5015 DWITNKSHVT
+5015 
-5025 IDGTAEAGSTLTIR
+5025 
-5039 NPQGVVIATLVVGND
+5039 
-5054 GRWSAELDLR
+5054 
-5064 EGSNAFVVVSEDKA
+5064 
-5078 GNSQQ
+5078 
-5083 KEILIEHDTQIEISD
+5083 
-5098 ISLSRDTNSGDKYD
+5098 
-5112 LITNNKSPVLVA
+5112 
-5124 MTDPGATVQVYIN
+5124 
-5137 GVLQG
+5137 
-5142 TVEASSSGNIS
+5142 
-5153 YTMPANSADGEYQV
+5153 
-5167 QFVATD
+5167 
-5173 TAGNRVESAITTVTI
+5173 
-5188 DSQIAVF
+5188 
-5195 DIDEDSLP
+5195 
-5203 ALSNNRALSV
+5203 
-5213 SGVGEAG
+5213 
-5220 SQVSIFVDGKLVNV
+5220 
-5234 VMVEADGT
+5234 
-5242 WRAPILLQDDGT
+5242 
-5254 FNIHF
+5254 
-5259 SITDVAG
+5259 
-5266 NTEVSKDYSVDVD
+5266 
-5279 SSTDFPTLNLEDAS
+5279 
-5293 NSGSLDDLITNHN
+5293 
-5306 KPVLVGTA
+5306 
-5314 EAGATIHIYVDEK
+5314 
-5327 IVANVLVL
+5327 
-5335 EDGTWS
+5335 
-5341 YQFDNALKDGEYSI
+5341 
-5355 RVVAE
+5355 
-5360 DPAGN
+5360 
-5365 TAESPRLLVTID
+5365 
-5377 TSTFIDNP
+5377 
-5385 AMVAGSDNGIFSND
+5385 
-5399 SITSQTRPTFS
+5399 
-5410 IFGEMNQSVQ
+5410 
-5420 IFIDGVLVD
+5420 
-5429 TITVTDRNQVYRPES
+5429 
-5444 PLGDGSHSIY
+5444 
-5454 YVITDKAGNTAT
+5454 
-5466 SKTLNFTI
+5466 
-5474 DTFNTTPVAIDSI
+5474 
-5487 GGQTLA
+5487 
-5493 EMTGS
+5493 
-5498 DGKIYITDTTRNLLF
+5498 
-5513 SGSAEPNSKIEI
+5513 
-5525 IINGLNV
+5525 
-5532 GEVWVNE
+5532 
-5539 KGHWQMPVNPLYFTE
+5539 
-5554 GQLDITVKS
+5554 
-5563 TDRAGNVNQEKYSI
+5563 
-5577 WVDTHIKVFTSELD
+5577 
-5591 DNKSSSKTEWWSN
+5591 
-5604 SDLITMRGTGEIG
+5604 
-5617 ATVSLIVAGVTL
+5617 
-5629 ATAVVA
+5629 
-5635 ATGRWELSTDK
+5635 
-5646 LPEGT
+5646 
-5651 YDISLVIEDS
+5651 
-5661 AGNRWEDVREIF
+5661 
-5673 IDRTPPNAPV
+5673 
-5683 VTYSDIVNDLIIMQ
+5683 
-5697 GTAEAKSQLI
+5697 
-5707 ITDSEGNTY
+5707 
-5716 TLTVPDN
+5716 
-5723 GKWSMAIPYPSEGK
+5723 
-5737 FTITSVDAIGN
+5737 
-5748 RSDDVPLDIMKE
+5748 
-5760 VPVISLSPDSDSGT
+5760 
-5774 VGDNI
+5774 
-5779 TRDKQPTFII
+5779 
-5789 GNLESDVVVVQVD
+5789 
-5802 INGTVYNAE
+5802 
-5811 KNADGVW
+5811 
-5818 FFTPGTPL
+5818 
-5826 ADGSY
+5826 
-5831 TISVIASDAAGNQK
+5831 
-5845 NSLPI
+5845 
-5850 TVTIDSTLTVPEIAL
+5850 
-5865 AAGEDN
+5865 
-5871 GASDSDNVTN
+5871 
-5881 HTQPKF
+5881 
-5887 TLQHIDADVTGVTVN
+5887 
-5902 VTHNGVTDIYQATQ
+5902 
-5916 GADGWT
+5916 
-5922 FTPPAAWNDGNY
+5922 
-5934 TLSVTVVDRAG
+5934 
-5945 NSQQSASLAVTVDST
+5945 
-5960 VTVTADSQHDDASDD
+5960 
-5975 ATATA
+5975 
-5980 VTPPESETVNAES
+5980 
-5993 ATHLRTEPS
+5993 
-6002 AAEESVV
+6002 
-6009 KVTAYSIT
+6009 
-6017 LLNADSGDEIDRSIS
+6017 
-6032 QTPSFE
+6032 
-6038 ISVPENIVNVSI
+6038 
-6050 MFEGEEFTLPIT
+6050 
-6062 NQKAIFEV
+6062 
-6070 PLSLEDGE
+6070 
-6078 YTMDVKFI
+6078 
-6086 DKDNDFLIKEKTFS
+6086 
-6100 VDHSSADIVNAM
+6100 
-6112 NVRGKTEDDINDSPS
+6112 
-6127 TSSVGHNNNGA
+6127 
-6138 IDVFAVNEVT
+6138 
-6148 LPVDNQEEH
+6148 
-6157 A
+6157 

>member
-40 TTPRGSVI
+40 TTPHGSVI

-119 KQLDDAE
+119 KQLDEAE

-444 DSGIKNDNITNSTLP
+444 DSGIKNDSITNSTLP

-536 EIETTNDSGI
+536 EIETTDDSGI

-601 INNLTFTVED
+601 VNNLTFTVED
-611 VAGNKKDFSFSYVID
+611 VAGNKKDFSFSYIID
-626 TIAPVPPTVSLE
+626 TVAPVPPTVSLE
-638 DYVVLP
+638 DFVVLP

-1065 DAMSDTQIGVATQQP
+1065 DAASDTQIGVATQQP

-1110 ANSAIFDFTIDTTV
+1110 ANSAVFDFTIDTTV

-1185 WLFIPGNTWA
+1185 WLFTPGNTWA

-1325 PVIVLDSADDT
+1325 PVIVLNSADDT
-1336 GIQGDN
+1336 GVQGDN

-1438 PDDNLTNNV
+1438 PNDNLTNNV

-1472 FNATQSATPGVWD
+1472 FNATQNATPGVWD

-1509 KATQTL
+1509 KTTQTL

-1561 RVIVEVM
+1561 RVTVEVM

-1668 GKTWFDATQSATSGV
+1668 GKTWFDATQSATPGV

-1715 DFTIDTILSEPT
+1715 DFIIDTMLSEPT

-2016 VTIDTQITIDHI
+2016 VTIDTQIAIDHI

-2042 NNVRPHFQVT
+2042 N
-2052 VPTDVNVVRLS
+2052 
-2063 IDGGKTWFNATQSA
+2063 
-2077 TPGVWDYTWLADV
+2077 
-2090 GEGKHT
+2090 
-2096 LTVEATDKAGN
+2096 EA
-2107 KTTQQL
+2107 
-2113 DFIIDTLL
+2113 
-2121 SEPTIVLD
+2121 
-2129 NTDDSG
+2129 
-2135 TKGDHLTNVNKP
+2135 
-2147 TFLLGNIDADA
+2147 
-2158 RYVTVEVQHGG
+2158 
-2169 TKEVLTAT
+2169 
-2177 KDATG
+2177 
-2182 NWSVTPTGTWAD
+2182 
-2194 GDYTLTVRVEDEA
+2194 
-2207 GNEKHSASL
+2207 
-2216 TVTVDTQITIDVIE
+2216 
-2230 LVNDN
+2230 
-2235 GIPGDNMTNDAHPQF
+2235 
-2250 RVTVP
+2250 
-2255 GDVNEVSLSIDGGVT
+2255 
-2270 WVKATQSATP
+2270 
-2280 GVWNYTWPGTV
+2280 
-2291 PDGDYTLNV
+2291 
-2300 KATDNAG
+2300 
-2307 NTVTE
+2307 
-2312 TLHFTIDTTLS
+2312 
-2323 TPVIVLD
+2323 
-2330 SADDSGVHGDNMTNH
+2330 
-2345 TQPTFALQ
+2345 
-2353 HIDDDAVRVT
+2353 
-2363 VSVEHGG
+2363 
-2370 VTTTFDATKDAGGW
+2370 
-2384 TFTPTGAWADGDY
+2384 
-2397 TLSVSVEDKAG
+2397 
-2408 NTSHSASLTV
+2408 
-2418 TVDTQI
+2418 
-2424 AINNIELVN
+2424 
-2433 DSGIPDDN
+2433 
-2441 LTNNVRPHFQVT
+2441 
-2453 VPTDVNVVRLSIDGG
+2453 
-2468 KTWFNATQSAT
+2468 
-2479 PGVWDYIWPDD
+2479 
-2490 VADGGYTLTVEATDE
+2490 
-2505 AGNKATQTLDFTIDT
+2505 
-2520 TLSVP
+2520 
-2525 TLSLDSADDSGIA
+2525 
-2538 GDNITNVK
+2538 
-2546 TPGFTLNNI
+2546 
-2555 DTDVSRVIVEVMH
+2555 
-2568 NGIKQEVPLV
+2568 
-2578 QTGGQWRFAPTSDWA
+2578 
-2593 DGDYILTVK
+2593 
-2602 VEDRAGNVKQSAPLT
+2602 
-2617 VTVDTHIAIDRI
+2617 
-2629 ELVNDSGIPGD
+2629 
-2640 NLTNEARPHFQ
+2640 
-2651 VTVPAD
+2651 
-2657 VNGVRLSIDGGK
+2657 
-2669 TWFDATQSATS
+2669 
-2680 GVWDYT
+2680 
-2686 WLTNVANGPHTL
+2686 
-2698 MVEASDKAGNKT
+2698 
-2710 TQKLDFTI
+2710 
-2718 DTILSE
+2718 
-2724 PTITLDSADDSAA
+2724 
-2737 GDNITN
+2737 
-2743 VKMPGFTLGNI
+2743 
-2754 DADVTKVVVTVA
+2754 
-2766 HDGKN
+2766 
-2771 QQIEL
+2771 
-2776 IKNGG
+2776 
-2781 VWRFTPGAAWTD
+2781 
-2793 GDYTLTVKVEDK
+2793 
-2805 AGNTNYSAPLTV
+2805 
-2817 TIDTQTSIDRI
+2817 
-2828 ELLNDTGIVGD
+2828 
-2839 NLTNEARPQF
+2839 
-2849 HITVPTD
+2849 
-2856 VNSVQ
+2856 
-2861 LSLDGG
+2861 
-2867 INWVNATLTSDG
+2867 
-2879 VWEYIWPTDLVENTY
+2879 
-2894 TLTVKATDVAGNT
+2894 
-2907 ATETLNFI
+2907 
-2915 IDTTLST
+2915 
-2922 PTITLDSADDSGTAN
+2922 
-2937 DNKTNVKTPGFIIGG
+2937 
-2952 IDSDVTQ
+2952 
-2959 VVVQVMRDGHSEEV
+2959 
-2973 ELTQTNGQWRFV
+2973 
-2985 PGSAWTDGD
+2985 
-2994 YTLTVTVKD
+2994 
-3003 EAGNIR
+3003 
-3009 HSAPLTVT
+3009 
-3017 IDTQITI
+3017 
-3024 DHIELVNDSGIPD
+3024 
-3037 DNLTN
+3037 
-3042 NVRPHFQVTVP
+3042 RPHFQVTVP

-3176 KGATGIWSVTPTGTW
+3176 KDATGNWSVTPTGTWADGDYTLTVRVEDEAGNEKHSASLTVTVDTQITIDAIELVNDNGIPGDNMTNDAHPQFRVTVPGDVNEVSLSIDGGVTWVKATQSATPGVWNYTWPGTVPDGDYTLNVKATDNAGNTVTETLHFTIDTTLSTPVIVLDSADDTGIQGDNMTNRTQPTFNLQHIDDDAVRVTVSVEHGGVTTTFDATKGVGGWTFTPPTSWGAGDYTLSVSVEDKAGNTSHSASLTVTVDTQIAINNIELVNDSGIPDDNLTNNVRPQFQVKVPTDVNEVRLSIDGGKTWFNATQSATPGVWDYTWLADVGEGKHTLTVEATDKAGNQTTQKLDFIIDTLLSEPTIVLDSTDDSGTKGDNLTNANKPTFLLGNIDADARYVTVEVQHGSTKEVLTATKGATGIWSVTPTGTW

-3204 DAGNVKYS
+3204 EAGNVKYS

-3224 IDVIELVNDNGIPGD
+3224 IDAIELVNDNGIPGD

-3313 FTIDTRLSTPTIAM
+3313 FTIDTRLSTPTITM

-3349 IGNIDADAHSVI
+3349 IGNIDSDAQSVI

-3403 NAGNVRQSTPLVV
+3403 NAGNVRQSTPLIV

-3463 DGGANWVSATQGIEG
+3463 DGGANWVSAAQGIEG

-3485 TDMGDGKHTL
+3485 TDMGDGKHIL

-3620 IAIDRIELVNDSGVP
+3620 IAIDHIELVNDSGVP

-3703 GNKMTET
+3703 GNKMTGT
-3710 LNFTIDITLL
+3710 LDFTIDITLM

-3797 TVTVT
+3797 IVTVT

-3845 DRPVFDIHQV
+3845 DRPVFDIRQV

-3913 APFEVRIDTTTT
+3913 APLEVRIDTTTT

-3952 DVPGDVVQ
+3952 DVPGDVIQ

-4024 TIALDAGQDTGAN
+4024 TIALDSGQDTGAN

-4190 QHTLLVDVTD
+4190 KHTLLVDVTD

-4307 ELRIEIDTQVQI
+4307 ELQIEIDTQVQI

-4377 TAGSALPDGHY
+4377 TAGSALSDGHY

-4531 TSVTTPRFVIGNVPA
+4531 TSVTKPRFVIGNVPA

-4557 VSYSVTANG
+4557 VSYPVTANG

-4617 ASDTGNSNS
+4617 ASDTGSSNS

-4657 REVLKQTITVGADG
+4657 REVLKHTITVGADG

-4725 QHEATSLRPEFKGFA
+4725 QYEATSLRPEFKGLA

-4830 KTPTLIGSTLPNT
+4830 KTPTLVGNTLPNA

-4970 YELTFKVE
+4970 YVLTFKVE

-5293 NSGSLDDLITNHN
+5293 NSGSLDDLITSHN

-5385 AMVAGSDNGIFSND
+5385 VMMAGSDNGIFSND
-5399 SITSQTRPTFS
+5399 SITSQTRPAFS
-5410 IFGEMNQSVQ
+5410 IYGEMNQSVQ

-5532 GEVWVNE
+5532 GEVWVND

-5577 WVDTHIKVFTSELD
+5577 WVDTHIQVFTSELD
-5591 DNKSSSKTEWWSN
+5591 DNKSSSKTDWWSN
-5604 SDLITMRGTGEIG
+5604 SSTITMRGMGEIG

-5635 ATGRWELSTDK
+5635 ANGQWELSTDQ
-5646 LPEGT
+5646 LPEGK
-5651 YDISLVIEDS
+5651 YDITLSIEDN
-5661 AGNRWEDVREIF
+5661 AGNRKEEVHEIF

-5707 ITDSEGNTY
+5707 ITDSNGNTY

-5760 VPVISLSPDSDSGT
+5760 TPVISLSPDSDSGT

-5779 TRDKQPTFII
+5779 TRDNQPTFII

-5865 AAGEDN
+5865 AAGEGN
-5871 GASDSDNVTN
+5871 GASDSDNVTNHN

-5922 FTPPAAWNDGNY
+5922 FTPPAAWNDGTY

-5945 NSQQSASLAVTVDST
+5945 NSLQSASLEVTVDST

-5975 ATATA
+5975 ATPTA

-5993 ATHLRTEPS
+5993 ATHLRTVPS

-6009 KVTAYSIT
+6009 KETAYSIT

-6038 ISVPENIVNVSI
+6038 ISVPENIVNVSV

-6078 YTMDVKFI
+6078 YTMDVKFL
-6086 DKDNDFLIKEKTFS
+6086 DKDDDFLIKEKTFS

-6112 NVRGKTEDDINDSPS
+6112 NARGKTEDDINDSPS